1 MEAGCTIFLRWY
13 TPPCGTRFAAHEHND
28 NAKERNT
35 AMKKRLLAG
44 LLATSIALSISMG
57 AFPAMAATNDDFVED
72 WEGAA
77 DFTDDSYS
85 SSEQLFDDIIFFD
98 LDEEVDDTAAEV
110 VAEED
115 ANDSSDTEI
124 DKAADSIEETEPE
137 DEVQV
142 SDAAKD
148 RNDLEN
154 PDEETESDT
163 QNPWEAGPSDAETE
177 EDVPDSWEETPKIDS
192 ELEAAIASEDPF
204 SYYDDN
210 ALEEEMDDDIALLA
224 AGKTMAHENYA
235 YTDVSGTK
243 YTVDLYTDHTATI
256 WELTTSS
263 GEAEC
268 ILPST
273 IYYTGDDGVQEPAP
287 YTVTELSLSYYSGV
301 TSDNNNYTSL
311 VLPDT
316 LTDIRRSLS
325 GFKNVTEITIP
336 GSVKVFNAT
345 LQNMMELKTLT
356 FDEGVEEI
364 ASGSVVSGC
373 TKLETIHL
381 PSSLQKLSGTGTF
394 SGASALTDI
403 TLPEG
408 IAITEGST
416 FSKCTSLKS
425 IELPASITTIPR
437 SMFAGCSALE
447 RVTAKGTITAIG
459 NGAFGSVTDWNG
471 HETADT
477 ALTEIPD
484 LSQVTSIG
492 DRAFYGCSALTTVD
506 LHNVTTMEYGA
517 FQGCKEL
524 SGEIDLSK
532 LEVIPGN
539 AFCYDSKITS
549 VITCPTLKSI
559 GDWAFI
565 WAGISTIS
573 LPETLN
579 SIGEYTFF
587 LASLSG
593 TVALPDSL
601 TKLGANAFNG
611 CEEIEA
617 IQIGSGLT
625 DIPSNAFDG
634 CRKLT
639 TITVNN
645 RQEDV
650 KIPKIDRVTVTYT
663 IPSLTADDDKV
674 STATD
679 ALSLQDAVKQAA
691 TNGTPVT
698 IEKDIRLDEP
708 VTITAEQKVEITAT
722 ENHNIFGNK
731 DQNLA
736 NLFVVEAGGELSL
749 TGALTLGGWNNTG
762 SILVNHG
769 KTTINGNVVIEK
781 STLEGNNIGVIEDKG
796 SSAKLILENGTI
808 QNHKI
813 RGAHSASIRVTEG
826 ASFTMNGGTIR
837 DNIANTSSSDSSS
850 PAVLLLGAS
859 TFTMNEGSICNNSGQ
874 CGTAVYLTASNDAK
888 ARFTMNGG
896 TLSNNE
902 SHSYTSDSTP
912 TGAVFV
918 KYSAEFVLNN
928 GTITGNCAYGGAGGG
943 VAVMDELPTKEHGT
957 AFTMYSGTISNN
969 TASGYRCSGG
979 GIYSCSNRVS
989 LLGGRIENNS
999 AYDGGGVYSEGNT
1012 QIYTTLHIQNALI
1025 TGNTADQGG
1034 GLWFC
1039 PTGDAKL
1046 YMQNG
1051 AVIYG
1056 NTAASAGDDFASPE
1070 VATGAGGNGGVTL
1083 PDYFPNGK
1091 VIQWFSDGFLY
1102 APPGNLGTSGQ
1113 GTRYNAVEYAKRV
1126 TGVQNEKKGLA
1137 LKSVVSDGVSIPAVG
1152 SLIITGNQASHGG
1165 GGIGANGGVVI
1176 GEATSLSN
1184 SISVKKVWDNPG
1196 YEDTQPSGVT
1206 IHLKERDTGDVVST
1220 AELTSE
1226 NGWQYTFTD
1235 LPLSPNHYTVTEQP
1249 LEGYKAT
1256 YYQDAD
1262 GNFIITNT
1270 YLTTPTPD
1278 VPAVTISVPVEK
1290 KWVNDYKWER
1300 PASIHVSLWNGDAK
1314 VKEADLTADMGW
1326 TYIFEDLPES
1336 SYSVTEDAVPG
1347 YETLI
1352 ERSDAGGFIIT
1363 NTYERP
1369 LDPEPIEPIPPVD
1382 PPQEEIVTPP
1392 IVPETTGNEPSPPS
1406 TEETTSVPP
1415 TEPTEESTEERSA
1428 ESDPEESP
1436 IKETQETPSVSAKP
1450 PKLIQTGQTWW
1461 PVFLL
1466 MFAGVG
1472 LLVFGFYKRSK
1483 ENIDHE

>member
-1 MEAGCTIFLRWY
+1 
-13 TPPCGTRFAAHEHND
+13 
-28 NAKERNT
+28 
-35 AMKKRLLAG
+35 MKKRLLAG

-72 WEGAA
+72 RE
-77 DFTDDSYS
+77 DITDYTDDSYSSGYS

-110 VAEED
+110 IAEED

-124 DKAADSIEETEPE
+124 DRAADSIEETEPE
-137 DEVQV
+137 DEVQDT
-142 SDAAKD
+142 DAAED
-148 RNDLEN
+148 RNDREY
-154 PDEETESDT
+154 PDEETKSGT
-163 QNPWEAGPSDAETE
+163 NPGEAGPSDAETE

-192 ELEAAIASEDPF
+192 DLEAAIASEDPF
-204 SYYDDN
+204 SYYDDD
-210 ALEEEMDDDIALLA
+210 ASEEEMDDDIALLA
-224 AGKTMAHENYA
+224 AGKTMAHEDYA
-235 YTDVSGTK
+235 YTDVSSGTE
-243 YTVDLYTDHTATI
+243 YMVDLYTDHTAKI
-256 WELTTSS
+256 WKLTTSS

-273 IYYTGDDGVQEPAP
+273 IYYTDDDDVPEPTP
-287 YTVTELSLSYYSGV
+287 YTVTELRFSPYGNSV
-301 TSDNNNYTSL
+301 TSVNNNYTAL

-316 LTDIRRSLS
+316 LTDIGGSLS

-345 LQNMMELKTLT
+345 LQYMKQLRTLT
-356 FDEGVEEI
+356 FEEGVEEI

-373 TKLETIHL
+373 KNLTTIHL

-416 FSKCTSLKS
+416 FSECTSLKS
-425 IELPASITTIPR
+425 ITLPASITTIP
-437 SMFAGCSALE
+437 SYMFAGCSALE

-459 NGAFGSVTDWNG
+459 NSAFKS
-471 HETADT
+471 DT

-492 DRAFYGCSALTTVD
+492 DRAFYGCSALKTVD
-506 LHNVTTMEYGA
+506 LHSVTTMEYGA
-517 FQGCKEL
+517 FQGCDAL
-524 SGEIDLSK
+524 SGEINLSN
-532 LEVIPGN
+532 LEEIPGH
-539 AFCYDSKITS
+539 AFCYDPNITS
-549 VITCPTLKSI
+549 VITCPTLRSI

-565 WAGISTIS
+565 WADISTIS
-573 LPETLN
+573 LPETLK
-579 SIGEYTFF
+579 SIGTYTFYK
-587 LASLSG
+587 ASLSG

-601 TKLGANAFNG
+601 TQLGASAFSG
-611 CEEIEA
+611 CEKVEA

-625 DIPSNAFDG
+625 DIPKDAFDG
-634 CRKLT
+634 CKPK

-645 RQEDV
+645 RREDV
-650 KIPKIDRVTVTYT
+650 HIPEIDGVTVTYT
-663 IPSLTADDDKV
+663 IPSLTADNDKV
-674 STATD
+674 SNAEG
-679 ALSLQDAVKQAA
+679 ALSLQEAVDQA
-691 TNGTPVT
+691 NGTPVT

-708 VTITAEQKVEITAT
+708 VRIAAGQRVEITANAN
-722 ENHNIFGNK
+722 ENYNLFGNK
-731 DQNLA
+731 DEKPT
-736 NLFVVEAGGELSL
+736 NLFVVEEGGELSL

-769 KTTINGNVVIEK
+769 KTTIDGNVVIEK
-781 STLEGNNIGVIEDKG
+781 STLEGNDVGVIEDNG
-796 SSAKLILENGTI
+796 SSAELILENGTI

-826 ASFTMNGGTIR
+826 ASFTMNGGTIQ
-837 DNIANTSSSDSSS
+837 DNIANTASSDSSS

-859 TFTMNEGSICNNSGQ
+859 TFTMNGGSICNNSGQ
-874 CGTAVYLTASNDAK
+874 CGTAVYLTASNNAAK

-902 SHSYTSDSTP
+902 SRSYTPYSTP

-928 GTITGNCAYGGAGGG
+928 GTITGNCAHGGAGGG
-943 VAVMDELPTKEHGT
+943 VAVMDELPTEEHGT
-957 AFTMYSGTISNN
+957 AFTMNGGTISNN

-979 GIYSCSNRVS
+979 GIYSCSNYVS

-1012 QIYTTLHIQNALI
+1012 EIYTTLHIENALI

-1046 YMQNG
+1046 YMQDG

-1102 APPGNLGTSGQ
+1102 APPGNRGTSGQ
-1113 GTRYNAVEYAKRV
+1113 GTRYNTVEYAKRV

-1137 LKSVVSDGVSIPAVG
+1137 LKSVVSDGVSIPATG

-1176 GEATSLSN
+1176 GEATSLSY
-1184 SISVKKVWDNPG
+1184 SISVKKAWDNPG
-1196 YEDTQPSGVT
+1196 YEDTQPSSVT
-1206 IHLKERDTGDVVST
+1206 IHLKERDTGDIVST
-1220 AELTSE
+1220 AELTGE

-1270 YLTTPTPD
+1270 HLTTPTPMPD

-1326 TYIFEDLPES
+1326 TYIFEDLPEGT
-1336 SYSVTEDAVPG
+1336 YSVTEDAVPG

-1369 LDPEPIEPIPPVD
+1369 LYPEPIEPIDPIPPVD

-1392 IVPETTGNEPSPPS
+1392 IVPGTTGNEPNPPS

-1415 TEPTEESTEERSA
+1415 TEPTEESTDESTEERSA

-1436 IKETQETPSVSAKP
+1436 IKETQETSSVSAKP

-1466 MFAGVG
+1466 MFAGAG

>member
-1 MEAGCTIFLRWY
+1 
-13 TPPCGTRFAAHEHND
+13 
-28 NAKERNT
+28 
-35 AMKKRLLAG
+35 MKKRLLAG

-72 WEGAA
+72 REDIA

-85 SSEQLFDDIIFFD
+85 SGYSSSEQLYDDIIFFD

-110 VAEED
+110 IAEED

-124 DKAADSIEETEPE
+124 DRAADSIEETEPE
-137 DEVQV
+137 DEVQNT
-142 SDAAKD
+142 DAAED
-148 RNDLEN
+148 RNDREY
-154 PDEETESDT
+154 PDEETKSGT
-163 QNPWEAGPSDAETE
+163 NPGEAGPSDAETE

-204 SYYDDN
+204 SYYDDD
-210 ALEEEMDDDIALLA
+210 ASEEEMDDDIALLA
-224 AGKTMAHENYA
+224 TGKTMAHEDYA
-235 YTDVSGTK
+235 YTDVSSGTE
-243 YTVDLYTDHTATI
+243 YMVDLYTDHTAKI
-256 WELTTSS
+256 WKLTTSS

-273 IYYTGDDGVQEPAP
+273 IYYTDADGVPEPNP
-287 YTVTELSLSYYSGV
+287 YTVTELRFSPYGNSV
-301 TSDNNNYTSL
+301 TSVNNNYTAL

-316 LTDIRRSLS
+316 LTDIGGSLS

-345 LQNMMELKTLT
+345 LQYMKQLRTLT
-356 FDEGVEEI
+356 FEEGVEEI

-373 TKLETIHL
+373 KSLTTIHL

-416 FSKCTSLKS
+416 FSECTSLES
-425 IELPASITTIPR
+425 IELPASITTIP
-437 SMFAGCSALE
+437 SYMFAGCSALE

-459 NGAFGSVTDWNG
+459 NSAFKS
-471 HETADT
+471 DT

-492 DRAFYGCSALTTVD
+492 DRAFYGCSALETVD
-506 LHNVTTMEYGA
+506 LHSVTTMEYGA
-517 FQGCKEL
+517 FQGCDAL
-524 SGEIDLSK
+524 SGEIDLSN
-532 LEVIPGN
+532 LEVIPGH
-539 AFCYDSKITS
+539 AFCYDPNITS
-549 VITCPTLKSI
+549 VVTCPTLRSI

-579 SIGEYTFF
+579 SIGTYTFYK
-587 LASLSG
+587 ASLSG

-601 TKLGANAFNG
+601 TQLGASAFSG
-611 CEEIEA
+611 CEKVEA

-625 DIPSNAFDG
+625 DIPKDAFDG
-634 CRKLT
+634 CKPK

-645 RQEDV
+645 RREDV
-650 KIPKIDRVTVTYT
+650 HIPEIDGVTVTYT
-663 IPSLTADDDKV
+663 IPSLTADNDKV
-674 STATD
+674 SNAEG
-679 ALSLQDAVKQAA
+679 ALSLQEAVNQA
-691 TNGTPVT
+691 NGTPVT

-708 VTITAEQKVEITAT
+708 VRIAAGQRVEITANAN
-722 ENHNIFGNK
+722 ENYNLFGNK
-731 DQNLA
+731 DNNLT
-736 NLFVVEAGGELSL
+736 NLFVVEEGGELSL

-769 KTTINGNVVIEK
+769 KTTIDGNVVIEK
-781 STLEGNNIGVIEDKG
+781 STLEGDDMGVIEDNG
-796 SSAKLILENGTI
+796 SSAELILENGTI

-813 RGAHSASIRVTEG
+813 RGARSASIRVTEG
-826 ASFTMNGGTIR
+826 ASFTMNGGTIQ

-859 TFTMNEGSICNNSGQ
+859 TFTMNGGSICNNSGQ
-874 CGTAVYLTASNDAK
+874 CGTAVYLTASSNAAK
-888 ARFTMNGG
+888 ARFTMNSG

-902 SHSYTSDSTP
+902 SHLYTPNSTP

-928 GTITGNCAYGGAGGG
+928 GTITGNCAHGGAGGG
-943 VAVMDELPTKEHGT
+943 VAVMDELPTEEHGT
-957 AFTMYSGTISNN
+957 AFTMNGGTISNN

-979 GIYSCSNRVS
+979 GIYSCSNYVS

-1012 QIYTTLHIQNALI
+1012 EIYTTLHIQNALI

-1102 APPGNLGTSGQ
+1102 APAGNRGTSGQ
-1113 GTRYNAVEYAKRV
+1113 GTRYNTVEYAKRV

-1137 LKSVVSDGVSIPAVG
+1137 LKSVVSDGVSIPATG

-1176 GEATSLSN
+1176 GEETSLSY
-1184 SISVKKVWDNPG
+1184 SISVKKAWDNPG

-1206 IHLKERDTGDVVST
+1206 IHLKERDTGDIVST
-1220 AELTSE
+1220 AELTGE
-1226 NGWQYTFTD
+1226 NGWQHTFTD
-1235 LPLSPNHYTVTEQP
+1235 LPLSPDHYTVTEQP

-1290 KWVNDYKWER
+1290 KWVNDYKWKR

-1326 TYIFEDLPES
+1326 TYIFEDLPEGT
-1336 SYSVTEDAVPG
+1336 YSVTEDAVPG

-1369 LDPEPIEPIPPVD
+1369 LYPEPIEPIDPIPPVD

-1392 IVPETTGNEPSPPS
+1392 IVPGTTGNEPNPPS

-1415 TEPTEESTEERSA
+1415 TEPTEESTEESTEERSA

-1436 IKETQETPSVSAKP
+1436 IKETQETSSVSAKP

-1466 MFAGVG
+1466 MFAGAG

>member
-1 MEAGCTIFLRWY
+1 
-13 TPPCGTRFAAHEHND
+13 
-28 NAKERNT
+28 
-35 AMKKRLLAG
+35 MKKRLLAG

-72 WEGAA
+72 REDIA
-77 DFTDDSYS
+77 DYTDDSYSSGYS

-110 VAEED
+110 IAEED

-124 DKAADSIEETEPE
+124 DRAADSIEETEPE
-137 DEVQV
+137 DEVQNT
-142 SDAAKD
+142 DAAED
-148 RNDLEN
+148 RNDREY
-154 PDEETESDT
+154 PDEETKSGT
-163 QNPWEAGPSDAETE
+163 NPGEAGPSDAETE

-204 SYYDDN
+204 SYYDDD
-210 ALEEEMDDDIALLA
+210 ASEEEMDDDIALLA
-224 AGKTMAHENYA
+224 AGKTMAHEDYA
-235 YTDVSGTK
+235 YTDVSSGTE
-243 YTVDLYTDHTATI
+243 YMVDLYTDHTAKI
-256 WELTTSS
+256 WKLTTSS

-273 IYYTGDDGVQEPAP
+273 IYYTDADGVPEPTP
-287 YTVTELSLSYYSGV
+287 YTVTELRFSPYGNSV
-301 TSDNNNYTSL
+301 TSVNNNYTAL

-316 LTDIRRSLS
+316 LTDIGGSLS

-345 LQNMMELKTLT
+345 LQYMKQLRTLT
-356 FDEGVEEI
+356 FEEGVEEI

-373 TKLETIHL
+373 KSLTTIHL

-416 FSKCTSLKS
+416 FSECTSLES
-425 IELPASITTIPR
+425 IELPASITTIPS

-459 NGAFGSVTDWNG
+459 NGAFGSVTDWNDQ
-471 HETADT
+471 ETADT

-492 DRAFYGCSALTTVD
+492 DRAFYGCSALETVD
-506 LHNVTTMEYGA
+506 LHSVTTMGYGA
-517 FQGCKEL
+517 FQGCDAL
-524 SGEIDLSK
+524 SGEIDLSN
-532 LEVIPGN
+532 LEVIPGH
-539 AFCYDSKITS
+539 AFCYDPNITS
-549 VITCPTLKSI
+549 VITCPTLRSI

-565 WAGISTIS
+565 WADISTIS

-579 SIGEYTFF
+579 SIGTYTFYK
-587 LASLSG
+587 ASLSG

-601 TKLGANAFNG
+601 TQLGASAFSG
-611 CEEIEA
+611 CEEVNA
-617 IQIGSGLT
+617 IQIGSGLK
-625 DIPSNAFDG
+625 DIPANAFAG
-634 CRKLT
+634 CTNLK

-645 RQEDV
+645 RREDV
-650 KIPKIDRVTVTYT
+650 TIPKIDGVTVTYT
-663 IPSLTADDDKV
+663 IPSLEATDDKV
-674 STATD
+674 SNAEG
-679 ALSLQDAVKQAA
+679 ALSLQQAVDQA
-691 TNGTPVT
+691 NGPVT
-698 IEKDIRLDEP
+698 IEIEKNICLNAP
-708 VTITAEQKVEITAT
+708 VTIAKGKQVEITANAN
-722 ENHNIFGNK
+722 ENYNLFGNK
-731 DQNLA
+731 DEKPT
-736 NLFVVEAGGELSL
+736 NLFVVEEGGELSL

-769 KTTINGNVVIEK
+769 KTTIDGNVVIEK
-781 STLEGNNIGVIEDKG
+781 STLEGDSMGVIEDNG
-796 SSAKLILENGTI
+796 SSAELILENGTI

-813 RGAHSASIRVTEG
+813 RGALSASIRVTEG
-826 ASFTMNGGTIR
+826 ASFTMNGGTIQ

-859 TFTMNEGSICNNSGQ
+859 TFTMNGGSICNNSGQ
-874 CGTAVYLTASNDAK
+874 CGTAVYLTASSNAAK

-896 TLSNNE
+896 TLRNNE
-902 SHSYTSDSTP
+902 SRSYTPYSTP

-928 GTITGNCAYGGAGGG
+928 GTITGNCAHDGAGGG
-943 VAVMDELPTKEHGT
+943 VAVMDELPTEEHGT
-957 AFTMYSGTISNN
+957 AFTMNGGTISNN
-969 TASGYRCSGG
+969 TASGSRCSGG
-979 GIYSCSNRVS
+979 GIYSCSNYVS

-1012 QIYTTLHIQNALI
+1012 EIYTTLHIENALI

-1046 YMQNG
+1046 YMQDG

-1102 APPGNLGTSGQ
+1102 APAGNRGTSGQ

-1137 LKSVVSDGVSIPAVG
+1137 LKSVVSDGVSIPATG

-1176 GEATSLSN
+1176 GEATSLSH
-1184 SISVKKVWDNPG
+1184 SILVKKAWDNPG
-1196 YEDTQPSGVT
+1196 HEDTQPSGVT
-1206 IHLKERDTGDVVST
+1206 IHLKERDTGDIVST
-1220 AELTSE
+1220 AELTGE
-1226 NGWQYTFTD
+1226 NGWQHTFTD
-1235 LPLSPNHYTVTEQP
+1235 LPLSPDHYTVTEQP

-1326 TYIFEDLPES
+1326 TYIFEDLPEGT
-1336 SYSVTEDAVPG
+1336 YSVTEDAVPG

-1369 LDPEPIEPIPPVD
+1369 LYPEPIEPIDPIPPVD

-1392 IVPETTGNEPSPPS
+1392 IVPGTTGNEPNPPS

-1415 TEPTEESTEERSA
+1415 TEPTEESTEESTEERSA

-1436 IKETQETPSVSAKP
+1436 IKETQETSFVSAKP

-1466 MFAGVG
+1466 MFAGAG

>member
-1 MEAGCTIFLRWY
+1 
-13 TPPCGTRFAAHEHND
+13 
-28 NAKERNT
+28 
-35 AMKKRLLAG
+35 MKKRLLAG

-72 WEGAA
+72 REDIA
-77 DFTDDSYS
+77 DFTDDSYSSGYS

-110 VAEED
+110 IAEED

-124 DKAADSIEETEPE
+124 DRAADSIEETEPE
-137 DEVQV
+137 DEVQNT
-142 SDAAKD
+142 DAAED
-148 RNDLEN
+148 RNDREY
-154 PDEETESDT
+154 PDEETKSGT
-163 QNPWEAGPSDAETE
+163 NPGEAGPSDAETE

-204 SYYDDN
+204 SYYDDD
-210 ALEEEMDDDIALLA
+210 ASEEEMDDDIALLA
-224 AGKTMAHENYA
+224 AGKTMAHEDYA
-235 YTDVSGTK
+235 YTDVSSGTE
-243 YTVDLYTDHTATI
+243 YMVDLYTDHTAKI
-256 WELTTSS
+256 WKLTTSS

-273 IYYTGDDGVQEPAP
+273 IYYTDDDDVPEPTP
-287 YTVTELSLSYYSGV
+287 YTVTELRFSPYGNSV
-301 TSDNNNYTSL
+301 TSVNNNYTAL

-316 LTDIRRSLS
+316 LTDIGGSLS

-345 LQNMMELKTLT
+345 LQYMKQLRTLT
-356 FDEGVEEI
+356 FEEGVEEI

-373 TKLETIHL
+373 KNLTTIHL

-416 FSKCTSLKS
+416 FSECTSLKS
-425 IELPASITTIPR
+425 ITLPASITTIP
-437 SMFAGCSALE
+437 SYMFAGCSALE

-459 NGAFGSVTDWNG
+459 NSAFKS
-471 HETADT
+471 DT

-492 DRAFYGCSALTTVD
+492 DRAFYGCSALKTVD
-506 LHNVTTMEYGA
+506 LHSVTTMEYGA
-517 FQGCKEL
+517 FQGCDAL
-524 SGEIDLSK
+524 SGEIDLSN
-532 LEVIPGN
+532 LEEIPGH
-539 AFCYDSKITS
+539 AFCYDPNITS
-549 VITCPTLKSI
+549 VITCPTLRSI

-565 WAGISTIS
+565 WADISTIS
-573 LPETLN
+573 LPETLK
-579 SIGEYTFF
+579 SIGTYTFYK
-587 LASLSG
+587 ASLSG

-601 TKLGANAFNG
+601 TQLGASAFSG
-611 CEEIEA
+611 CEKVEA

-625 DIPSNAFDG
+625 DIPKDAFDG
-634 CRKLT
+634 CKPK

-645 RQEDV
+645 RREDV
-650 KIPKIDRVTVTYT
+650 HIPEIDGVTVTYT
-663 IPSLTADDDKV
+663 IPSLTADNDKV
-674 STATD
+674 SNAEG
-679 ALSLQDAVKQAA
+679 ALSLQQAVDQA
-691 TNGTPVT
+691 NGTPVT

-708 VTITAEQKVEITAT
+708 VRIAAGQRVEITANT
-722 ENHNIFGNK
+722 NCNIFGNK
-731 DQNLA
+731 DKDLT
-736 NLFVVEAGGELSL
+736 NLFVVEEGGELSL

-769 KTTINGNVVIEK
+769 KTTIDGNVVIEK
-781 STLEGNNIGVIEDKG
+781 STLEGDSMGVIEDNG
-796 SSAKLILENGTI
+796 SSAELILENGTI

-813 RGAHSASIRVTEG
+813 RGALSASIRVTEG
-826 ASFTMNGGTIR
+826 ASFTMNGGTIQ
-837 DNIANTSSSDSSS
+837 DNIANTPSSDSSS

-859 TFTMNEGSICNNSGQ
+859 TFTMNRGSICNNSGQ
-874 CGTAVYLTASNDAK
+874 CGTAVYLTASSNAAK

-902 SHSYTSDSTP
+902 SHLYTPNSTP

-928 GTITGNCAYGGAGGG
+928 GTITGNCAHGGAGGG
-943 VAVMDELPTKEHGT
+943 VAVMDELPTEEHGT
-957 AFTMYSGTISNN
+957 AFTMNGGTISNN

-979 GIYSCSNRVS
+979 GIYSCSNYVS

-1012 QIYTTLHIQNALI
+1012 EIYTTLHIENALI

-1046 YMQNG
+1046 YMQDG

-1056 NTAASAGDDFASPE
+1056 NAAASAGDDFASPE

-1102 APPGNLGTSGQ
+1102 APAGNRGTSGQ
-1113 GTRYNAVEYAKRV
+1113 GTRYNTVEYAKRV

-1137 LKSVVSDGVSIPAVG
+1137 LKSVVSDGVSIPATG

-1176 GEATSLSN
+1176 GEATSLSY
-1184 SISVKKVWDNPG
+1184 SISVKKAWDNPG

-1206 IHLKERDTGDVVST
+1206 IHLKERDTGDIVST
-1220 AELTSE
+1220 AELTGE
-1226 NGWQYTFTD
+1226 NGWQHTFTD
-1235 LPLSPNHYTVTEQP
+1235 LPLSPDHYTVTEQP

-1326 TYIFEDLPES
+1326 TYIFEDLPEGT
-1336 SYSVTEDAVPG
+1336 YSVTEDAVPG

-1369 LDPEPIEPIPPVD
+1369 LYPEPIEPIDPIPPVD
-1382 PPQEEIVTPP
+1382 PPQEEIVMPP
-1392 IVPETTGNEPSPPS
+1392 IVPGTTGNEPNPPS

-1415 TEPTEESTEERSA
+1415 TEPTEESTEESTEERSA

-1436 IKETQETPSVSAKP
+1436 IKETQETSSVSAKP

-1466 MFAGVG
+1466 MFAGAG

>member
-1 MEAGCTIFLRWY
+1 
-13 TPPCGTRFAAHEHND
+13 
-28 NAKERNT
+28 
-35 AMKKRLLAG
+35 MKKRLLAG

-72 WEGAA
+72 REDIA
-77 DFTDDSYS
+77 DFTDDSYSSGYS

-98 LDEEVDDTAAEV
+98 LDEEVDDTAAKV
-110 VAEED
+110 IAEED

-124 DKAADSIEETEPE
+124 DRAADSIEETESE
-137 DEVQV
+137 DEVQDT
-142 SDAAKD
+142 DAAED
-148 RNDLEN
+148 RNDREDS
-154 PDEETESDT
+154 DEETRSGT
-163 QNPWEAGPSDAETE
+163 NPGETGPSDAETE
-177 EDVPDSWEETPKIDS
+177 EDVSDSWEETPKIDS

-204 SYYDDN
+204 SYYDDD
-210 ALEEEMDDDIALLA
+210 ASEEEMDDDIALLA
-224 AGKTMAHENYA
+224 AGKTMAHEDYA
-235 YTDVSGTK
+235 YTDVSSGTE
-243 YTVDLYTDHTATI
+243 YMVDLYTDHTAKI
-256 WELTTSS
+256 WKLTTSS
-263 GEAEC
+263 GGAEC

-273 IYYTGDDGVQEPAP
+273 IYYTDDDDVPEPTP
-287 YTVTELSLSYYSGV
+287 YTVTELRFSPYGNSV
-301 TSDNNNYTSL
+301 TSVNNNYTAL

-316 LTDIRRSLS
+316 LTDIGGSLS

-345 LQNMMELKTLT
+345 LQYMKELRTLT
-356 FDEGVEEI
+356 FEEGVEEI

-373 TKLETIHL
+373 KNLTTIHL

-416 FSKCTSLKS
+416 FSECTSLKS
-425 IELPASITTIPR
+425 IELPASITTIP
-437 SMFAGCSALE
+437 SYMFAGCSALE

-459 NGAFGSVTDWNG
+459 NSAFKS
-471 HETADT
+471 DT

-492 DRAFYGCSALTTVD
+492 DRAFYGCSALKTVD
-506 LHNVTTMEYGA
+506 LHSVTTMEYGA
-517 FQGCKEL
+517 FQGCDAL
-524 SGEIDLSK
+524 SGEIDLSN
-532 LEVIPGN
+532 LEEIPGN
-539 AFCYDSKITS
+539 AFCYDPNITS
-549 VITCPTLKSI
+549 VITCPTLRSI

-565 WAGISTIS
+565 WADISTIS
-573 LPETLN
+573 LPETLK
-579 SIGEYTFF
+579 SIGTYTFYK
-587 LASLSG
+587 ASLSG

-601 TKLGANAFNG
+601 TQLGASAFSG
-611 CEEIEA
+611 CEKVEA

-625 DIPSNAFDG
+625 DIPKDAFDG
-634 CRKLT
+634 CTNLK

-645 RQEDV
+645 RREDV
-650 KIPKIDRVTVTYT
+650 TIPKIDGVTVTYT
-663 IPSLTADDDKV
+663 IPSLTADNDKV
-674 STATD
+674 SNAEG
-679 ALSLQDAVKQAA
+679 ALSLQQAVDQA
-691 TNGTPVT
+691 NGPVT
-698 IEKDIRLDEP
+698 IEIEKDIRLDEP
-708 VTITAEQKVEITAT
+708 VRIAAGQRVEITAN
-722 ENHNIFGNK
+722 ENCNIFGNK
-731 DQNLA
+731 DENLA
-736 NLFVVEAGGELSL
+736 NLFVVEEGGELSL

-769 KTTINGNVVIEK
+769 KTTIDGNVVIEK
-781 STLEGNNIGVIEDKG
+781 STLEGDSMGVIEDNG
-796 SSAKLILENGTI
+796 SSAELILENGTI

-813 RGAHSASIRVTEG
+813 RGALSASIRVTEG
-826 ASFTMNGGTIR
+826 ASFTMNGGTIQ
-837 DNIANTSSSDSSS
+837 DNIANTPSSDSSS

-874 CGTAVYLTASNDAK
+874 CGTAVYLTASSNAAK

-902 SHSYTSDSTP
+902 SHSYTPYSTP

-918 KYSAEFVLNN
+918 KYSAEFVLNE

-943 VAVMDELPTKEHGT
+943 VAVMDELPTEEHGT
-957 AFTMYSGTISNN
+957 AFTMNGGTISNN

-979 GIYSCSNRVS
+979 GIYSCSNYVS

-1012 QIYTTLHIQNALI
+1012 EIYTTLHIENALI

-1046 YMQNG
+1046 YMQDG

-1102 APPGNLGTSGQ
+1102 APAGNRGTSGQ
-1113 GTRYNAVEYAKRV
+1113 GTRYNTVEYAKRV

-1137 LKSVVSDGVSIPAVG
+1137 LKSVVSDGVSIPATG

-1176 GEATSLSN
+1176 GEATSLSY
-1184 SISVKKVWDNPG
+1184 SISVKKAWDNPG

-1206 IHLKERDTGDVVST
+1206 IHLKERDTGDIVST
-1220 AELTSE
+1220 AELTGE
-1226 NGWQYTFTD
+1226 NGWQHTFTD
-1235 LPLSPNHYTVTEQP
+1235 LPLSPDHYTVTEQP

-1326 TYIFEDLPES
+1326 TYIFEDLPEGT
-1336 SYSVTEDAVPG
+1336 YSVTEDAVPG

-1369 LDPEPIEPIPPVD
+1369 LYPEPIEPIDPIPPVD

-1392 IVPETTGNEPSPPS
+1392 IVPGTTGNEPNPPS

-1415 TEPTEESTEERSA
+1415 TEPTEESTDESTEERSA

-1436 IKETQETPSVSAKP
+1436 IKETQETSSVSAKP

-1466 MFAGVG
+1466 MFAGAG

>member
-1 MEAGCTIFLRWY
+1 
-13 TPPCGTRFAAHEHND
+13 
-28 NAKERNT
+28 
-35 AMKKRLLAG
+35 MKKRLLAG

-72 WEGAA
+72 RE
-77 DFTDDSYS
+77 DITDYTDDSYSSGYS

-98 LDEEVDDTAAEV
+98 LDEEVDDTAAKV
-110 VAEED
+110 IAEED

-124 DKAADSIEETEPE
+124 DRAADSIEETESE
-137 DEVQV
+137 DEVQDT
-142 SDAAKD
+142 DAAED
-148 RNDLEN
+148 RNDREDS
-154 PDEETESDT
+154 DEETRSGT
-163 QNPWEAGPSDAETE
+163 NPGETGPSDAETE
-177 EDVPDSWEETPKIDS
+177 EDVSDSWEETPKIDS

-204 SYYDDN
+204 SYYDDD
-210 ALEEEMDDDIALLA
+210 ASEEEMDDDIALLA
-224 AGKTMAHENYA
+224 AGKTMAHEDYA
-235 YTDVSGTK
+235 YTDVSSGTE
-243 YTVDLYTDHTATI
+243 YMVDLYTDHTAKI
-256 WELTTSS
+256 WKLTTSS
-263 GEAEC
+263 GGAEC

-273 IYYTGDDGVQEPAP
+273 IYYTDDDDVPEPTP
-287 YTVTELSLSYYSGV
+287 YTVTELKFSPYGNSV
-301 TSDNNNYTSL
+301 TSVNNNYTAL

-316 LTDIRRSLS
+316 LTDIGGSLS

-345 LQNMMELKTLT
+345 LQYMKELRTLT
-356 FDEGVEEI
+356 FEEGVEEI

-373 TKLETIHL
+373 KNLTTIHL

-416 FSKCTSLKS
+416 FSECTSLKS
-425 IELPASITTIPR
+425 ITLPASITTIP
-437 SMFAGCSALE
+437 SYMFAGCSALE

-459 NGAFGSVTDWNG
+459 NSAFKS
-471 HETADT
+471 DT

-492 DRAFYGCSALTTVD
+492 DRAFYGCSALKTVD
-506 LHNVTTMEYGA
+506 LHSVTTMEYGA
-517 FQGCKEL
+517 FQGCDAL
-524 SGEIDLSK
+524 SGEIDLSN
-532 LEVIPGN
+532 LEEIPGH
-539 AFCYDSKITS
+539 AFCYDPNITS
-549 VITCPTLKSI
+549 VITCPTLRSI

-565 WAGISTIS
+565 WADISTIS

-579 SIGEYTFF
+579 SIGTYTFYK
-587 LASLSG
+587 ASLSG

-601 TKLGANAFNG
+601 TQLGASAFSG
-611 CEEIEA
+611 CEEVNA
-617 IQIGSGLT
+617 IQIGSGLK
-625 DIPSNAFDG
+625 DIPANAFAG
-634 CRKLT
+634 CTNLK

-650 KIPKIDRVTVTYT
+650 TIPKIDGVTVTYT
-663 IPSLTADDDKV
+663 IPSLTADNDKV
-674 STATD
+674 SAAAD
-679 ALSLQDAVKQAA
+679 ALSLQQAVNQA
-691 TNGTPVT
+691 NGTPVT

-708 VTITAEQKVEITAT
+708 VRIAAGQRVEITANAN
-722 ENHNIFGNK
+722 ENYNLFGNK
-731 DQNLA
+731 DKNLT

-769 KTTINGNVVIEK
+769 KTTIDGNVVIEK
-781 STLEGNNIGVIEDKG
+781 STLEGDSMGVIEDNG
-796 SSAKLILENGTI
+796 SSAELILENGTI

-813 RGAHSASIRVTEG
+813 RGARSASIRVTEG
-826 ASFTMNGGTIR
+826 ASFTMNGGTIQN
-837 DNIANTSSSDSSS
+837 NIANTASSDSSS

-859 TFTMNEGSICNNSGQ
+859 TFTMNGGSICNNSGQ
-874 CGTAVYLTASNDAK
+874 CGTAVYLTASSNAAK
-888 ARFTMNGG
+888 ARFTMNSG

-902 SHSYTSDSTP
+902 SRSYTPKSTP

-943 VAVMDELPTKEHGT
+943 VAVMDELPTEEHGT
-957 AFTMYSGTISNN
+957 AFTMNGGTISNN

-979 GIYSCSNRVS
+979 GIYSCSNYVS

-1012 QIYTTLHIQNALI
+1012 EIYTTLHIENALI

-1046 YMQNG
+1046 YMQDG

-1102 APPGNLGTSGQ
+1102 APAGNRGTSGQ
-1113 GTRYNAVEYAKRV
+1113 GTRYNTVEYAKRV

-1137 LKSVVSDGVSIPAVG
+1137 LKSVVSDGVSIPATG

-1176 GEATSLSN
+1176 GEATSLSY
-1184 SISVKKVWDNPG
+1184 SISVKKAWDNPG

-1206 IHLKERDTGDVVST
+1206 IHLKERDTGDIVST
-1220 AELTSE
+1220 AELTGE
-1226 NGWQYTFTD
+1226 NGWQHTFTD
-1235 LPLSPNHYTVTEQP
+1235 LPLSPDHYTVTEQP

-1326 TYIFEDLPES
+1326 TYIFEDLPEGT
-1336 SYSVTEDAVPG
+1336 YSVTEDAVPG

-1369 LDPEPIEPIPPVD
+1369 LYPEPIEPIDPIPPVD

-1392 IVPETTGNEPSPPS
+1392 IVPGTTGNEPNPPS

-1415 TEPTEESTEERSA
+1415 TEPTEESTEESTEERSA

-1436 IKETQETPSVSAKP
+1436 IKETQETSSVSAKP

-1466 MFAGVG
+1466 MFAGAG

>member
-1 MEAGCTIFLRWY
+1 
-13 TPPCGTRFAAHEHND
+13 
-28 NAKERNT
+28 
-35 AMKKRLLAG
+35 MKKRLLAG

-72 WEGAA
+72 REDIA
-77 DFTDDSYS
+77 DYTDDSYSSGYS

-110 VAEED
+110 IAEED

-124 DKAADSIEETEPE
+124 DRAADSIEETEPE
-137 DEVQV
+137 DEVQNT
-142 SDAAKD
+142 DAAED
-148 RNDLEN
+148 RNDREY
-154 PDEETESDT
+154 PDEETKSGT
-163 QNPWEAGPSDAETE
+163 NPGEAGPSDAETE

-204 SYYDDN
+204 SYYDDD
-210 ALEEEMDDDIALLA
+210 ASEEEMDDDIALLA
-224 AGKTMAHENYA
+224 AGKTMAHEDYA
-235 YTDVSGTK
+235 YTDVSSGTE
-243 YTVDLYTDHTATI
+243 YMVDLYTDHTAKI
-256 WELTTSS
+256 WKLTTSS

-273 IYYTGDDGVQEPAP
+273 IYYTDDDDVPEPTP
-287 YTVTELSLSYYSGV
+287 YTVTELRFSPYGNSV
-301 TSDNNNYTSL
+301 TSVNNNYTAL

-316 LTDIRRSLS
+316 LTDIGGSLS

-345 LQNMMELKTLT
+345 LQYMKQLRTLT
-356 FDEGVEEI
+356 FEEGVEEI

-373 TKLETIHL
+373 KNLTTIHL

-416 FSKCTSLKS
+416 FSECTSLKS
-425 IELPASITTIPR
+425 ITLPASITTIP
-437 SMFAGCSALE
+437 SYMFAGCSALE

-459 NGAFGSVTDWNG
+459 NSAFKS
-471 HETADT
+471 DT

-492 DRAFYGCSALTTVD
+492 DRAFYGCSALKTVD
-506 LHNVTTMEYGA
+506 LHSVTTMEYGA
-517 FQGCKEL
+517 FQGCDAL
-524 SGEIDLSK
+524 SGEIDLSN
-532 LEVIPGN
+532 LEEIPGH
-539 AFCYDSKITS
+539 AFCYDPNITS
-549 VITCPTLKSI
+549 VITCPTLRSI

-565 WAGISTIS
+565 WADISTIS
-573 LPETLN
+573 LPETLK
-579 SIGEYTFF
+579 SIGTYTFYK
-587 LASLSG
+587 ASLSG

-601 TKLGANAFNG
+601 TQLGASAFSG
-611 CEEIEA
+611 CEKVEA

-625 DIPSNAFDG
+625 DIPKDAFDG
-634 CRKLT
+634 CKPK

-645 RQEDV
+645 RREDV
-650 KIPKIDRVTVTYT
+650 HIPEIDGVTVTYT
-663 IPSLTADDDKV
+663 IPSLTADNDKV
-674 STATD
+674 SAAAD
-679 ALSLQDAVKQAA
+679 ALSLQEAVDQA
-691 TNGTPVT
+691 NGTPVT
-698 IEKDIRLDEP
+698 IEIEKDIRLDES
-708 VTITAEQKVEITAT
+708 VRIIAGQRVEITA
-722 ENHNIFGNK
+722 NANCNIFGNK
-731 DQNLA
+731 DENVK
-736 NLFVVEAGGELSL
+736 NLFVVEPGGELSL

-769 KTTINGNVVIEK
+769 KTTIDGNVVIEK
-781 STLEGNNIGVIEDKG
+781 STLEGNDVGVIEDNG
-796 SSAKLILENGTI
+796 SSAELILENGTI

-813 RGAHSASIRVTEG
+813 RGAHSASIRVTKG
-826 ASFTMNGGTIR
+826 ASFTMNGGTIQ
-837 DNIANTSSSDSSS
+837 DNIANTPSSDSSS

-859 TFTMNEGSICNNSGQ
+859 TFTMNRGSICNNSGQ
-874 CGTAVYLTASNDAK
+874 CGTAVYLTASSNAAK

-902 SHSYTSDSTP
+902 SHSYTPYSTP

-918 KYSAEFVLNN
+918 KYSAEFVLNE

-943 VAVMDELPTKEHGT
+943 VAVMDELPTEEHGT
-957 AFTMYSGTISNN
+957 AFTMNGGTISNN

-979 GIYSCSNRVS
+979 GIYSCSNYVS

-1012 QIYTTLHIQNALI
+1012 EIYTTLHIENALI

-1046 YMQNG
+1046 YMQDG

-1102 APPGNLGTSGQ
+1102 APAGNRGTSGQ
-1113 GTRYNAVEYAKRV
+1113 GTRYNTVEYAKRV

-1137 LKSVVSDGVSIPAVG
+1137 LKSVVSDGVSIPATG

-1176 GEATSLSN
+1176 GEATSLPY
-1184 SISVKKVWDNPG
+1184 SISVKKAWDNPG

-1206 IHLKERDTGDVVST
+1206 IHLKERDTGDIVST
-1220 AELTSE
+1220 AELTGE
-1226 NGWQYTFTD
+1226 NGWQHTFTD
-1235 LPLSPNHYTVTEQP
+1235 LPLSPDHYTVTEQP

-1326 TYIFEDLPES
+1326 TYIFEDLPEGT
-1336 SYSVTEDAVPG
+1336 YSVTEDAVPG

-1369 LDPEPIEPIPPVD
+1369 LYPEPIEPIDPIPPVD

-1392 IVPETTGNEPSPPS
+1392 IVPGTTGNEPNPPS

-1415 TEPTEESTEERSA
+1415 TEPTEESTEESTEERST
-1428 ESDPEESP
+1428 ESDPQESP

-1466 MFAGVG
+1466 MFAGAG

>member
-1 MEAGCTIFLRWY
+1 
-13 TPPCGTRFAAHEHND
+13 
-28 NAKERNT
+28 
-35 AMKKRLLAG
+35 MKKRLLAG

-72 WEGAA
+72 REDIA
-77 DFTDDSYS
+77 DYTDDSYSSGYS

-98 LDEEVDDTAAEV
+98 LDEEVDDTAAKV
-110 VAEED
+110 IAEED

-124 DKAADSIEETEPE
+124 DRAADSIEETESE
-137 DEVQV
+137 DEVQDT
-142 SDAAKD
+142 DAAED
-148 RNDLEN
+148 RNDREDS
-154 PDEETESDT
+154 DEETKSGT
-163 QNPWEAGPSDAETE
+163 NPGETGPSDAETE

-204 SYYDDN
+204 SYYDDD
-210 ALEEEMDDDIALLA
+210 ASEEEMDDDIALLA
-224 AGKTMAHENYA
+224 AGKTMAHKDYA
-235 YTDVSGTK
+235 YTDVSSGTE
-243 YTVDLYTDHTATI
+243 YMVDLYTDYTAKI
-256 WELTTSS
+256 RRLTSS
-263 GEAEC
+263 SGGAEC

-273 IYYTGDDGVQEPAP
+273 IYYTDDAGVQDPNP
-287 YTVTELSLSYYSGV
+287 YTVTELSLPFSSSV
-301 TSDNNNYTSL
+301 TSDYTTL

-316 LTDIRRSLS
+316 LTDMGGYLS
-325 GFKNVTEITIP
+325 SFKNVTEITIP

-345 LQNMMELKTLT
+345 LQNMKQLKTLT

-373 TKLETIHL
+373 KNLTTIHL
-381 PSSLQKLSGTGTF
+381 PSSLQKLSGTDTF

-416 FSKCTSLKS
+416 FSECTSLES
-425 IELPASITTIPR
+425 IELPASITTIP
-437 SMFAGCSALE
+437 SHMFAGCSALE
-447 RVTAKGTITAIG
+447 RVTAKGTITAID
-459 NGAFGSVTDWNG
+459 NGAFGSVTDWKN

-492 DRAFYGCSALTTVD
+492 DRAFYGCSALETVD
-506 LHNVTTMEYGA
+506 LHSVTTMGYAA
-517 FQGCKEL
+517 FQGCKAL
-524 SGEIDLSK
+524 SGKIDLSN
-532 LEVIPGN
+532 LEEIPGH
-539 AFCYDSKITS
+539 AFCYDPNITS
-549 VITCPTLKSI
+549 VITCSTLSSI

-579 SIGEYTFF
+579 SIGTYTFYK
-587 LASLSG
+587 ASLSG

-601 TKLGANAFNG
+601 TQLGASAFSG
-611 CEEIEA
+611 CKEVEA

-625 DIPSNAFDG
+625 DIPPNAFAG
-634 CRKLT
+634 CTNLK

-645 RQEDV
+645 RREDV
-650 KIPKIDRVTVTYT
+650 HIPEIDGVTVTYT
-663 IPSLTADDDKV
+663 IPSLTADNDKV
-674 STATD
+674 SAAAG
-679 ALSLQDAVKQAA
+679 ALSLQEAVIQAA
-691 TNGTPVT
+691 SNGTPVT

-708 VTITAEQKVEITAT
+708 VRIAAGQRVEITA
-722 ENHNIFGNK
+722 NANCNIFGNK
-731 DQNLA
+731 DENVK
-736 NLFVVEAGGELSL
+736 NLFVVEPGGELSL

-769 KTTINGNVVIEK
+769 KTTIDGNVVIEK
-781 STLEGNNIGVIEDKG
+781 STLEGNDMGVIEDNG
-796 SSAKLILENGTI
+796 SSAELILENGTI

-813 RGAHSASIRVTEG
+813 RGALSASIRVTEG
-826 ASFTMNGGTIR
+826 ASFTMNGGTIQ
-837 DNIANTSSSDSSS
+837 DNIANTASSDSSS

-859 TFTMNEGSICNNSGQ
+859 TFTMNGGSICNNSGQ
-874 CGTAVYLTASNDAK
+874 CGTAVYLTASSNAAK

-902 SHSYTSDSTP
+902 SRSYTPYSTP

-928 GTITGNCAYGGAGGG
+928 GTITGNCAHGGAGGG
-943 VAVMDELPTKEHGT
+943 VAVMDELPTEEHGT
-957 AFTMYSGTISNN
+957 AFTMIGGTISNN

-979 GIYSCSNRVS
+979 GIYSCSNHVS

-1012 QIYTTLHIQNALI
+1012 DIYTTLHIRNALI

-1046 YMQNG
+1046 YMQDG

-1102 APPGNLGTSGQ
+1102 APAGNRGTSGQ
-1113 GTRYNAVEYAKRV
+1113 GTRYNTVEYAKRV

-1137 LKSVVSDGVSIPAVG
+1137 LKSVVSDGVSIPATG

-1176 GEATSLSN
+1176 GEATSLSY
-1184 SISVKKVWDNPG
+1184 SISVKKAWDNPG

-1206 IHLKERDTGDVVST
+1206 IHLKERDTGDIVST
-1220 AELTSE
+1220 AELTGE
-1226 NGWQYTFTD
+1226 NGWQHTFTD
-1235 LPLSPNHYTVTEQP
+1235 LPLSPDHYTVTEQP

-1290 KWVNDYKWER
+1290 KWVNDYKWKR

-1326 TYIFEDLPES
+1326 TYIFEDLPEGT
-1336 SYSVTEDAVPG
+1336 YSVTEDAVPG

-1369 LDPEPIEPIPPVD
+1369 LYPEPIEPIDPIPPVD

-1392 IVPETTGNEPSPPS
+1392 IVPGTTGNEPNPPS

-1415 TEPTEESTEERSA
+1415 TEPTKESTEESTEERSA

-1466 MFAGVG
+1466 MFAGAG

>member
-1 MEAGCTIFLRWY
+1 
-13 TPPCGTRFAAHEHND
+13 
-28 NAKERNT
+28 
-35 AMKKRLLAG
+35 MKKRLLAG

-57 AFPAMAATNDDFVED
+57 AFPAMAATNDDFVENRED
-72 WEGAA
+72 IA
-77 DFTDDSYS
+77 DYTDDSYSSGYS

-110 VAEED
+110 IAEED

-124 DKAADSIEETEPE
+124 DRAADSIEETEPE
-137 DEVQV
+137 DEVQDT
-142 SDAAKD
+142 DAAED
-148 RNDLEN
+148 RNDREY
-154 PDEETESDT
+154 PDEETKSGT
-163 QNPWEAGPSDAETE
+163 NPGETGPSDAETE
-177 EDVPDSWEETPKIDS
+177 EDVSDSWEETPKIDS

-204 SYYDDN
+204 SYYDDD
-210 ALEEEMDDDIALLA
+210 ASEEEMDDDIALLA
-224 AGKTMAHENYA
+224 AGKTMAHEDYA
-235 YTDVSGTK
+235 YTDVSSGTE
-243 YTVDLYTDHTATI
+243 YMVDLYTDHTAKI
-256 WELTTSS
+256 WKLTTSS
-263 GEAEC
+263 GGAEC

-273 IYYTGDDGVQEPAP
+273 IYYTDDDDVPEPTP
-287 YTVTELSLSYYSGV
+287 YTVTELRFSPYGNSV
-301 TSDNNNYTSL
+301 TSVNNNYTAL

-316 LTDIRRSLS
+316 LTDIGGSLS

-336 GSVKVFNAT
+336 GSVKVFKAT
-345 LQNMMELKTLT
+345 LQNMKELKTLT
-356 FDEGVEEI
+356 FEEGVEEI
-364 ASGSVVSGC
+364 ASGSVVSSC
-373 TKLETIHL
+373 KSLTTIHL

-416 FSKCTSLKS
+416 FSECTSLKS
-425 IELPASITTIPR
+425 ITLPASITTIP
-437 SMFAGCSALE
+437 SYMFAGCSALE

-459 NGAFGSVTDWNG
+459 NSAFKS
-471 HETADT
+471 DT
-477 ALTEIPD
+477 ALTKIPD

-492 DRAFYGCSALTTVD
+492 DRAFYGCSALKTVD
-506 LHNVTTMEYGA
+506 LHSVTTMEYGA
-517 FQGCKEL
+517 FQGCDAL
-524 SGEIDLSK
+524 SGEIDLSN
-532 LEVIPGN
+532 LEEIPGH
-539 AFCYDSKITS
+539 AFCYDPNITS
-549 VITCPTLKSI
+549 VITCPTLRSI

-565 WAGISTIS
+565 WADISTIS

-579 SIGEYTFF
+579 SIGTYAFYK
-587 LASLSG
+587 ASLSG

-601 TKLGANAFNG
+601 TQLGASAFSG
-611 CEEIEA
+611 CEEVNA

-625 DIPSNAFDG
+625 DIPANAFAG
-634 CRKLT
+634 CTNLK

-645 RQEDV
+645 RREDV
-650 KIPKIDRVTVTYT
+650 TIPKIDGVTVTYT
-663 IPSLTADDDKV
+663 IPSLEATDDKV
-674 STATD
+674 SNAEG
-679 ALSLQDAVKQAA
+679 ALSLQQAVDQA
-691 TNGTPVT
+691 NGPVT
-698 IEKDIRLDEP
+698 IEIEKNICLNAP
-708 VTITAEQKVEITAT
+708 VTIAKGKQVEITANAN
-722 ENHNIFGNK
+722 ENYNLFGNK
-731 DQNLA
+731 DEKPT
-736 NLFVVEAGGELSL
+736 NLFVVEEGGELSL

-769 KTTINGNVVIEK
+769 KTTIDGNVVIEK
-781 STLEGNNIGVIEDKG
+781 STLEGNDVGVIEDNG
-796 SSAKLILENGTI
+796 SSAELILENGTI

-813 RGAHSASIRVTEG
+813 RGALSASIRVTEG
-826 ASFTMNGGTIR
+826 ASFTMNGGTIQA
-837 DNIANTSSSDSSS
+837 NIANTSSSDSSS

-859 TFTMNEGSICNNSGQ
+859 TFTMNGGSICNNSGQ
-874 CGTAVYLTASNDAK
+874 CGTAVYLTASSNAAK

-896 TLSNNE
+896 SLSNNE
-902 SHSYTSDSTP
+902 SRSYTPNSTP

-918 KYSAEFVLNN
+918 KYSAEFVLND
-928 GTITGNCAYGGAGGG
+928 GTITGNCAHDGAGGG
-943 VAVMDELPTKEHGT
+943 VAVMDELPTEEHGT
-957 AFTMYSGTISNN
+957 AFTMNGGTISNN

-979 GIYSCSNRVS
+979 GIYSCSNYVS

-1012 QIYTTLHIQNALI
+1012 EIYTTLHIENALI

-1046 YMQNG
+1046 YMQDG

-1102 APPGNLGTSGQ
+1102 APAGNRGTSGQ
-1113 GTRYNAVEYAKRV
+1113 GTRYNTVEYAKRV

-1137 LKSVVSDGVSIPAVG
+1137 LKSVVSDGVSIPATG

-1176 GEATSLSN
+1176 GEATSLSY
-1184 SISVKKVWDNPG
+1184 SISVKKAWDNPG

-1206 IHLKERDTGDVVST
+1206 IHLKERDTGDIVST
-1220 AELTSE
+1220 AELTGE
-1226 NGWQYTFTD
+1226 NGWQHTFTD
-1235 LPLSPNHYTVTEQP
+1235 LPLSPDHYTVTEQP

-1326 TYIFEDLPES
+1326 TYIFEDLPEGT
-1336 SYSVTEDAVPG
+1336 YSVTEDAVPG

-1369 LDPEPIEPIPPVD
+1369 LYPEPIEPIDPIPPVD

-1392 IVPETTGNEPSPPS
+1392 IVPGTTGNEPNPPS

-1415 TEPTEESTEERSA
+1415 TEPTEESTEESTEERSA

-1436 IKETQETPSVSAKP
+1436 IKETQETPSVSANP

-1466 MFAGVG
+1466 MFAGAG

>member
-1 MEAGCTIFLRWY
+1 
-13 TPPCGTRFAAHEHND
+13 
-28 NAKERNT
+28 
-35 AMKKRLLAG
+35 MKKRLLAG

-72 WEGAA
+72 REDIA
-77 DFTDDSYS
+77 DYTDDSYSSGYS

-110 VAEED
+110 IAEED

-124 DKAADSIEETEPE
+124 DRAADSIEETEPE
-137 DEVQV
+137 DEVQNT
-142 SDAAKD
+142 DAAED
-148 RNDLEN
+148 RNDREY
-154 PDEETESDT
+154 PDEETKSGT
-163 QNPWEAGPSDAETE
+163 NPGEAGPSDAETE

-204 SYYDDN
+204 SYYDDD
-210 ALEEEMDDDIALLA
+210 ASEEEMDDDIALLA
-224 AGKTMAHENYA
+224 AGKTMAHEDYA
-235 YTDVSGTK
+235 YTDVSSGTE
-243 YTVDLYTDHTATI
+243 YMVDLYTDHTAKI
-256 WELTTSS
+256 WKLTTSS

-273 IYYTGDDGVQEPAP
+273 IYYTDADGVPEPTP
-287 YTVTELSLSYYSGV
+287 YTVTELRLSYWSGV
-301 TSDNNNYTSL
+301 TSDNNNYTAL

-316 LTDIRRSLS
+316 LTDIGGSLS

-345 LQNMMELKTLT
+345 LQNMKQLKTLT

-373 TKLETIHL
+373 KSLTTIHL

-403 TLPEG
+403 TLSEG

-416 FSKCTSLKS
+416 FSECTSLKS
-425 IELPASITTIPR
+425 IELPASITTIPS

-459 NGAFGSVTDWNG
+459 NGAFKS
-471 HETADT
+471 DT

-492 DRAFYGCSALTTVD
+492 DRAFYGCSALKTVD
-506 LHNVTTMEYGA
+506 LHSVTTMGYGA
-517 FQGCKEL
+517 FQGCDAL
-524 SGEIDLSK
+524 SGEIDLSN
-532 LEVIPGN
+532 LEVIPGH
-539 AFCYDSKITS
+539 AFCYDPNITS
-549 VITCPTLKSI
+549 VITCPTLRSI

-565 WAGISTIS
+565 WADISTIS

-579 SIGEYTFF
+579 SIGTYTFYK
-587 LASLSG
+587 ASLSG

-601 TKLGANAFNG
+601 TQLGASAFSG
-611 CEEIEA
+611 CEKVEA

-625 DIPSNAFDG
+625 DIPKDAFDG
-634 CRKLT
+634 CKPK

-645 RQEDV
+645 RREDV
-650 KIPKIDRVTVTYT
+650 HIPEIDGVTVTYT
-663 IPSLTADDDKV
+663 IPSLTADNDKV
-674 STATD
+674 SNAEG
-679 ALSLQDAVKQAA
+679 ALSLQEAVDQA
-691 TNGTPVT
+691 NGTPVT

-708 VTITAEQKVEITAT
+708 VRIAAGQRVEITANAN
-722 ENHNIFGNK
+722 ENYNLFGNK
-731 DQNLA
+731 DEKPT
-736 NLFVVEAGGELSL
+736 NLFVVEEGGELSL

-769 KTTINGNVVIEK
+769 KTTIDGNVVIEK
-781 STLEGNNIGVIEDKG
+781 STLEGDNMGVIEDNG
-796 SSAKLILENGTI
+796 SSAELILENGTI

-826 ASFTMNGGTIR
+826 ASFTMNGGTIQ
-837 DNIANTSSSDSSS
+837 DNIANTASSDSSS

-859 TFTMNEGSICNNSGQ
+859 TFTMNGGSICNNSGQ
-874 CGTAVYLTASNDAK
+874 CGTAVYLTASNNAAK

-902 SHSYTSDSTP
+902 SRSYTPYSTP

-928 GTITGNCAYGGAGGG
+928 GTITGNCAHGGAGGG
-943 VAVMDELPTKEHGT
+943 VAVMDELPTEEHGT
-957 AFTMYSGTISNN
+957 AFTMNGGTISNN

-979 GIYSCSNRVS
+979 GIYSCSNYVS

-1012 QIYTTLHIQNALI
+1012 DIYTTLHIRNALI

-1046 YMQNG
+1046 YMQDG

-1102 APPGNLGTSGQ
+1102 APAGNRGTSGQ
-1113 GTRYNAVEYAKRV
+1113 GTRYNTVEYAKRV

-1176 GEATSLSN
+1176 GEATSLSY
-1184 SISVKKVWDNPG
+1184 SISVKKAWDNPG

-1206 IHLKERDTGDVVST
+1206 IHLKERDTGDIVST
-1220 AELTSE
+1220 AELTGE

-1235 LPLSPNHYTVTEQP
+1235 LPLSPDHYTVTEQP

-1326 TYIFEDLPES
+1326 TYIFEDLPEGT
-1336 SYSVTEDAVPG
+1336 YSVTEDAVPG

-1369 LDPEPIEPIPPVD
+1369 LYPEPIEPIDPIPPVD

-1392 IVPETTGNEPSPPS
+1392 IVPGTTGNEPNPPS

-1415 TEPTEESTEERSA
+1415 TEPTEESTEESTEERSA

-1436 IKETQETPSVSAKP
+1436 IKETQETSSVSAKP

-1466 MFAGVG
+1466 MFAGAG

>member
-1 MEAGCTIFLRWY
+1 
-13 TPPCGTRFAAHEHND
+13 
-28 NAKERNT
+28 
-35 AMKKRLLAG
+35 MKKRLLAG

-72 WEGAA
+72 REDIA
-77 DFTDDSYS
+77 DYTDDSYSSGYS

-110 VAEED
+110 IAEED

-124 DKAADSIEETEPE
+124 DRAADSIEETEPE
-137 DEVQV
+137 DEVQNT
-142 SDAAKD
+142 DAAED
-148 RNDLEN
+148 RNDREY
-154 PDEETESDT
+154 PDEETKSGT
-163 QNPWEAGPSDAETE
+163 NPGETGPSDAETE

-204 SYYDDN
+204 SYYDDD
-210 ALEEEMDDDIALLA
+210 ASEEEMDDDIALLA
-224 AGKTMAHENYA
+224 TGKTMAHEDYA
-235 YTDVSGTK
+235 YTDVSSGTE
-243 YTVDLYTDHTATI
+243 YMVDLYTDHTAKI
-256 WELTTSS
+256 WKLITSS
-263 GEAEC
+263 GGAEC

-273 IYYTGDDGVQEPAP
+273 IYYTDDDGVPEPTP
-287 YTVTELSLSYYSGV
+287 YTVTELHLSYWSGV
-301 TSDNNNYTSL
+301 TSDNNNYTAL

-316 LTDIRRSLS
+316 LTDIGGSLS

-345 LQNMMELKTLT
+345 LQNMKQLKTLT
-356 FDEGVEEI
+356 FDEGVDEI

-373 TKLETIHL
+373 KSLTTIHL

-416 FSKCTSLKS
+416 FSECTSLES
-425 IELPASITTIPR
+425 IELPASITTIPS

-459 NGAFGSVTDWNG
+459 NGAFGSVTDWNDQ
-471 HETADT
+471 ETADT

-492 DRAFYGCSALTTVD
+492 DRAFYGCSALETVD
-506 LHNVTTMEYGA
+506 LHSVTTMGYAA
-517 FQGCKEL
+517 FQGCDAL

-532 LEVIPGN
+532 LEVIPGH
-539 AFCYDSKITS
+539 AFCYDPKITS
-549 VITCPTLKSI
+549 VITCPTLRSI

-565 WAGISTIS
+565 WADISTIS

-579 SIGEYTFF
+579 SIGTYTFYK
-587 LASLSG
+587 ASLSG

-601 TKLGANAFNG
+601 TQLGASAFSG
-611 CEEIEA
+611 CEEVNA
-617 IQIGSGLT
+617 IQIGSGLK
-625 DIPSNAFDG
+625 DIPANAFAG
-634 CRKLT
+634 CTNLK

-645 RQEDV
+645 RWEDV
-650 KIPKIDRVTVTYT
+650 TIPKIDGVTVTYT
-663 IPSLTADDDKV
+663 IPSLEATDDKV
-674 STATD
+674 SNAEG
-679 ALSLQDAVKQAA
+679 ALSLQQAVDQA
-691 TNGTPVT
+691 NGTPVT

-708 VTITAEQKVEITAT
+708 VRIAAGQRVEITA
-722 ENHNIFGNK
+722 NVNCNIFGNNDK
-731 DQNLA
+731 NLT
-736 NLFVVEAGGELSL
+736 NLFVVEPGGELSL

-769 KTTINGNVVIEK
+769 KTTIDGNVVIEK
-781 STLEGNNIGVIEDKG
+781 STLEGNDVGVIEDNG
-796 SSAKLILENGTI
+796 SSAELILENGTI

-813 RGAHSASIRVTEG
+813 RGALSASIRVTEG
-826 ASFTMNGGTIR
+826 ASFTMNGGTIQA
-837 DNIANTSSSDSSS
+837 NIANTSSSDSSS

-859 TFTMNEGSICNNSGQ
+859 TFTMNGGSICNNSGQ
-874 CGTAVYLTASNDAK
+874 CGTAVYLTASSNAAK

-896 TLSNNE
+896 SLSNNE
-902 SHSYTSDSTP
+902 SRSYTPNSTP

-918 KYSAEFVLNN
+918 KYSAEFVLND
-928 GTITGNCAYGGAGGG
+928 GTITGNCAHDGAGGG
-943 VAVMDELPTKEHGT
+943 VAVMDELPTEEHGT
-957 AFTMYSGTISNN
+957 AFTMNGGTISNN

-979 GIYSCSNRVS
+979 GIYSCSNYVS

-999 AYDGGGVYSEGNT
+999 AYDGGGIYSEGNT
-1012 QIYTTLHIQNALI
+1012 EIYTTLHIENALI

-1046 YMQNG
+1046 YMQDG

-1102 APPGNLGTSGQ
+1102 APPGNRGTSGQ
-1113 GTRYNAVEYAKRV
+1113 GTRYNTVEYAKRV

-1137 LKSVVSDGVSIPAVG
+1137 LKSVVSDGVSIPATG

-1176 GEATSLSN
+1176 GEATSLSY
-1184 SISVKKVWDNPG
+1184 SISVKKAWDNPG
-1196 YEDTQPSGVT
+1196 YEDTQPSSVT
-1206 IHLKERDTGDVVST
+1206 IHLKERDTGDIVST
-1220 AELTSE
+1220 AELTGE
-1226 NGWQYTFTD
+1226 NGWQHTFTD
-1235 LPLSPNHYTVTEQP
+1235 LPLSPDHYTVTEQP

-1326 TYIFEDLPES
+1326 TYIFEDLPEGN
-1336 SYSVTEDAVPG
+1336 YSVTEDAVPG
-1347 YETLI
+1347 YKTLI

-1369 LDPEPIEPIPPVD
+1369 LYPEPIEPIDPIPPVD

-1392 IVPETTGNEPSPPS
+1392 IVPGTTGNEPNPPS

-1415 TEPTEESTEERSA
+1415 TEPTEESTEERST
-1428 ESDPEESP
+1428 ESDPQESP

-1466 MFAGVG
+1466 MFAGAG

>member
-1 MEAGCTIFLRWY
+1 
-13 TPPCGTRFAAHEHND
+13 
-28 NAKERNT
+28 
-35 AMKKRLLAG
+35 MKKRLLAG

-72 WEGAA
+72 REDIA
-77 DFTDDSYS
+77 DYTDDSYSSGYS

-110 VAEED
+110 IAEED

-124 DKAADSIEETEPE
+124 DRAADSIEETEPE
-137 DEVQV
+137 DEVQNT
-142 SDAAKD
+142 DAAED
-148 RNDLEN
+148 RNDREY
-154 PDEETESDT
+154 PDEETKSGT
-163 QNPWEAGPSDAETE
+163 NPGEAGPSDAETE

-204 SYYDDN
+204 SYYDDD
-210 ALEEEMDDDIALLA
+210 ASEEEMDDDIALLA
-224 AGKTMAHENYA
+224 AGKTMAHEDYA
-235 YTDVSGTK
+235 YTDVSSGTE
-243 YTVDLYTDHTATI
+243 YMVDLYTDHTAKI
-256 WELTTSS
+256 WKLTTSS
-263 GEAEC
+263 GGAEC

-273 IYYTGDDGVQEPAP
+273 IYYTDDDGVPEPTP
-287 YTVTELSLSYYSGV
+287 YTVTELRFSPYGNSV
-301 TSDNNNYTSL
+301 TSVNNNYTAL

-316 LTDIRRSLS
+316 LTDIGGSLS

-345 LQNMMELKTLT
+345 LQYMKQLRTLT
-356 FDEGVEEI
+356 FEEGVEEI

-373 TKLETIHL
+373 KSLTTIHL

-416 FSKCTSLKS
+416 FSECTSLES
-425 IELPASITTIPR
+425 IELPSSITTIP
-437 SMFAGCSALE
+437 SYMFAGCSALE

-459 NGAFGSVTDWNG
+459 NSAFKS
-471 HETADT
+471 DT

-492 DRAFYGCSALTTVD
+492 DRAFYGCSALETVD
-506 LHNVTTMEYGA
+506 LHSVTTMEYGA
-517 FQGCKEL
+517 FQGCDAL
-524 SGEIDLSK
+524 SGEIDLSN
-532 LEVIPGN
+532 LEVIPGH
-539 AFCYDSKITS
+539 AFCYDPNITS
-549 VITCPTLKSI
+549 VITCPTLRSI

-579 SIGEYTFF
+579 SIGSYTFYK
-587 LASLSG
+587 ASLSG

-601 TKLGANAFNG
+601 TQLGASAFSG
-611 CEEIEA
+611 CEKVEA

-625 DIPSNAFDG
+625 DIPKDAFDG
-634 CRKLT
+634 CKPK

-645 RQEDV
+645 RREDV
-650 KIPKIDRVTVTYT
+650 TIPKIDGVTVTYT
-663 IPSLTADDDKV
+663 IPSLTADNDKV
-674 STATD
+674 SAAAD
-679 ALSLQDAVKQAA
+679 ALSLQQAVDQA
-691 TNGTPVT
+691 NGTPVT

-708 VTITAEQKVEITAT
+708 VRIAAGQRVEITANAN
-722 ENHNIFGNK
+722 ENYNLFGNK
-731 DQNLA
+731 DEKPT
-736 NLFVVEAGGELSL
+736 NLFVVEEGGELSL

-769 KTTINGNVVIEK
+769 KTTIDGNVVIEK
-781 STLEGNNIGVIEDKG
+781 STLEGDSMGVIEDNG
-796 SSAKLILENGTI
+796 SSAELILENGTI

-813 RGAHSASIRVTEG
+813 RGALSASIRVTEG
-826 ASFTMNGGTIR
+826 ASFTMNGGTIQA
-837 DNIANTSSSDSSS
+837 NIANTSSSDSSS

-859 TFTMNEGSICNNSGQ
+859 TFTMNGGSICNNSGQ
-874 CGTAVYLTASNDAK
+874 CGTAVYLTASSNAAK
-888 ARFTMNGG
+888 ARFTMNSG

-902 SHSYTSDSTP
+902 SRSYTPNSTP

-918 KYSAEFVLNN
+918 KYSAEFVLND
-928 GTITGNCAYGGAGGG
+928 GTITGNCAHDGAGGG
-943 VAVMDELPTKEHGT
+943 VAVMDELPTEEHGT
-957 AFTMYSGTISNN
+957 AFTMNGGTISNN

-979 GIYSCSNRVS
+979 GIYSCSNYVS

-1012 QIYTTLHIQNALI
+1012 EIYTTLHIENALI

-1046 YMQNG
+1046 YMQDG

-1102 APPGNLGTSGQ
+1102 APPGNRGTSGQ
-1113 GTRYNAVEYAKRV
+1113 GTRYNTVEYAKRV

-1137 LKSVVSDGVSIPAVG
+1137 LKSVVSDGVSIPATG

-1176 GEATSLSN
+1176 GEATSLSY
-1184 SISVKKVWDNPG
+1184 SISVKKAWDNPG
-1196 YEDTQPSGVT
+1196 HEDTQPSGVT
-1206 IHLKERDTGDVVST
+1206 IHLKERDTGDIVST
-1220 AELTSE
+1220 AELTGE

-1235 LPLSPNHYTVTEQP
+1235 LPLSPDHYTVTEQP

-1326 TYIFEDLPES
+1326 TYIFEDLPEGT
-1336 SYSVTEDAVPG
+1336 YSVTEDAVPG

-1369 LDPEPIEPIPPVD
+1369 LYPEPIEPIDPIPPVD

-1392 IVPETTGNEPSPPS
+1392 IVPGTTGNEPNPPS

-1415 TEPTEESTEERSA
+1415 TEPTEESTEESTEERSA

-1436 IKETQETPSVSAKP
+1436 IKETQETPSVSADP

-1466 MFAGVG
+1466 MFAGAG

>member
-1 MEAGCTIFLRWY
+1 M
-13 TPPCGTRFAAHEHND
+13 
-28 NAKERNT
+28 
-35 AMKKRLLAG
+35 
-44 LLATSIALSISMG
+44 
-57 AFPAMAATNDDFVED
+57 
-72 WEGAA
+72 
-77 DFTDDSYS
+77 
-85 SSEQLFDDIIFFD
+85 
-98 LDEEVDDTAAEV
+98 
-110 VAEED
+110 
-115 ANDSSDTEI
+115 
-124 DKAADSIEETEPE
+124 
-137 DEVQV
+137 
-142 SDAAKD
+142 
-148 RNDLEN
+148 
-154 PDEETESDT
+154 
-163 QNPWEAGPSDAETE
+163 
-177 EDVPDSWEETPKIDS
+177 
-192 ELEAAIASEDPF
+192 
-204 SYYDDN
+204 
-210 ALEEEMDDDIALLA
+210 
-224 AGKTMAHENYA
+224 
-235 YTDVSGTK
+235 
-243 YTVDLYTDHTATI
+243 VDLYTDHTAKI
-256 WELTTSS
+256 WKLTTSS

-273 IYYTGDDGVQEPAP
+273 IYYTDDDDVPEPTP
-287 YTVTELSLSYYSGV
+287 YTVTELRFSPYGNSV
-301 TSDNNNYTSL
+301 TSVNNNYTAL

-316 LTDIRRSLS
+316 LTDIGGSLS

-345 LQNMMELKTLT
+345 LQYMKQLRTLT
-356 FDEGVEEI
+356 FEEGVEEI

-373 TKLETIHL
+373 KNLTTIHL

-416 FSKCTSLKS
+416 FSECTSLKS
-425 IELPASITTIPR
+425 ITLPASITTIP
-437 SMFAGCSALE
+437 SYMFAGCSALE

-459 NGAFGSVTDWNG
+459 NSAFKS
-471 HETADT
+471 DT

-492 DRAFYGCSALTTVD
+492 DRAFYGCSALKTVD
-506 LHNVTTMEYGA
+506 LHSVTTMEYGA
-517 FQGCKEL
+517 FQGCDAL
-524 SGEIDLSK
+524 SGEIDLSN
-532 LEVIPGN
+532 LEEIPGH
-539 AFCYDSKITS
+539 AFCYDPNITS
-549 VITCPTLKSI
+549 VITCPTLRSI

-565 WAGISTIS
+565 WADISTIS
-573 LPETLN
+573 LPETLK
-579 SIGEYTFF
+579 SIGTYTFYK
-587 LASLSG
+587 ASLSG

-601 TKLGANAFNG
+601 TQLGASAFSG
-611 CEEIEA
+611 CEKVEA

-625 DIPSNAFDG
+625 DIPKDAFDG
-634 CRKLT
+634 CKPK

-645 RQEDV
+645 RREDV
-650 KIPKIDRVTVTYT
+650 HIPEIDGVTVTYT
-663 IPSLTADDDKV
+663 IPSLTADNDKV
-674 STATD
+674 SNAEG
-679 ALSLQDAVKQAA
+679 ALSLQEAVDQA
-691 TNGTPVT
+691 NGTPVT

-708 VTITAEQKVEITAT
+708 VRIAAGQRVEITANAN
-722 ENHNIFGNK
+722 ENYNLFGNK
-731 DQNLA
+731 DEKPT
-736 NLFVVEAGGELSL
+736 NLFVVEEGGELSL

-769 KTTINGNVVIEK
+769 KTTIDGNVVIEK
-781 STLEGNNIGVIEDKG
+781 STLEGDSMGVIEDNG
-796 SSAKLILENGTI
+796 SSAELILENGTI

-813 RGAHSASIRVTEG
+813 RGALSASIRVTEG
-826 ASFTMNGGTIR
+826 ASFTMNGGTIQ

-859 TFTMNEGSICNNSGQ
+859 TFTMNGGSICNNSGQ
-874 CGTAVYLTASNDAK
+874 CGTAVYLTASSNAAK

-896 TLSNNE
+896 FLSNNE
-902 SHSYTSDSTP
+902 SRSYTPNSTP

-918 KYSAEFVLNN
+918 KYSAEFVLND
-928 GTITGNCAYGGAGGG
+928 GTITGNCAHDGAGGG
-943 VAVMDELPTKEHGT
+943 VAVMDELPTEEHGT
-957 AFTMYSGTISNN
+957 AFTMNGGTISNN

-979 GIYSCSNRVS
+979 GIYSCSNYVS

-1012 QIYTTLHIQNALI
+1012 EIYTTLHIENALI

-1046 YMQNG
+1046 YMQDG

-1102 APPGNLGTSGQ
+1102 APPGNRGTSGQ
-1113 GTRYNAVEYAKRV
+1113 GTRYNTVEYAKRV

-1137 LKSVVSDGVSIPAVG
+1137 LKSVVSDGVSIPATG

-1176 GEATSLSN
+1176 GEATSLSY
-1184 SISVKKVWDNPG
+1184 SISVKKAWDNPG
-1196 YEDTQPSGVT
+1196 YEDTQPSSVT
-1206 IHLKERDTGDVVST
+1206 IHLKERDTGDIVST
-1220 AELTSE
+1220 AELTGE
-1226 NGWQYTFTD
+1226 NGWQHTFTD
-1235 LPLSPNHYTVTEQP
+1235 LPLSPDHYTVTEQP

-1326 TYIFEDLPES
+1326 TYIFEDLPEGT
-1336 SYSVTEDAVPG
+1336 YSVTEDAVPG

-1352 ERSDAGGFIIT
+1352 ERSDTGGFIIT

-1369 LDPEPIEPIPPVD
+1369 LYPEPIEPIDPIPPVD

-1392 IVPETTGNEPSPPS
+1392 IVPGTTGNEPSPPS

-1415 TEPTEESTEERSA
+1415 TEPTEESTEESTEERSA

-1466 MFAGVG
+1466 MFAGAG

>member
-1 MEAGCTIFLRWY
+1 
-13 TPPCGTRFAAHEHND
+13 
-28 NAKERNT
+28 
-35 AMKKRLLAG
+35 MKKRLLAG

-72 WEGAA
+72 REDIA
-77 DFTDDSYS
+77 DYTDDSYSSGYS

-110 VAEED
+110 IAEED

-124 DKAADSIEETEPE
+124 DRAADSIEETEPE
-137 DEVQV
+137 DEVQDT
-142 SDAAKD
+142 DAAED
-148 RNDLEN
+148 RNDREY
-154 PDEETESDT
+154 PDEETKSGT
-163 QNPWEAGPSDAETE
+163 NPGEAGPSDAETE

-204 SYYDDN
+204 SYYDDD
-210 ALEEEMDDDIALLA
+210 ASEEEMDDDIALLA
-224 AGKTMAHENYA
+224 AGKTMAHEDYA
-235 YTDVSGTK
+235 YTDVSSGTE
-243 YTVDLYTDHTATI
+243 YMVDLYTDHTAKI
-256 WELTTSS
+256 WKLTTSS
-263 GEAEC
+263 GGAEC

-273 IYYTGDDGVQEPAP
+273 IYYTDDDDVPEPTP
-287 YTVTELSLSYYSGV
+287 YTVTELRFSPYGNSV
-301 TSDNNNYTSL
+301 TSVNNNYTAL

-316 LTDIRRSLS
+316 LTDIGGSLS

-345 LQNMMELKTLT
+345 LQYMKQLRTLT
-356 FDEGVEEI
+356 FEEGVEEI

-373 TKLETIHL
+373 KNLTTIHL

-416 FSKCTSLKS
+416 FSECTSLKS
-425 IELPASITTIPR
+425 ITLPASITTIP
-437 SMFAGCSALE
+437 SYMFAGCSALE

-459 NGAFGSVTDWNG
+459 NSAFKS
-471 HETADT
+471 DT

-492 DRAFYGCSALTTVD
+492 DRAFYGCSALKTVD
-506 LHNVTTMEYGA
+506 LHSVTTMEYGA
-517 FQGCKEL
+517 FQGCDAL
-524 SGEIDLSK
+524 SGEIDLSN
-532 LEVIPGN
+532 LEEIPGH
-539 AFCYDSKITS
+539 AFCYDPNITS
-549 VITCPTLKSI
+549 VITCPTLRSI

-565 WAGISTIS
+565 WADISTIS
-573 LPETLN
+573 LPETLK
-579 SIGEYTFF
+579 SIGTYTFYK
-587 LASLSG
+587 ASLSG

-601 TKLGANAFNG
+601 TQLGASAFSG
-611 CEEIEA
+611 CEKVEA

-625 DIPSNAFDG
+625 DIPKDAFDG
-634 CRKLT
+634 CKPK

-645 RQEDV
+645 RREDV
-650 KIPKIDRVTVTYT
+650 HIPEIDGVTVTYT
-663 IPSLTADDDKV
+663 IPSLTADNDKV
-674 STATD
+674 SNAEG
-679 ALSLQDAVKQAA
+679 ALSLQEAVDQA
-691 TNGTPVT
+691 NGTPVT

-708 VTITAEQKVEITAT
+708 VRIAAGQRVEITANAN
-722 ENHNIFGNK
+722 ENYNLFGNK
-731 DQNLA
+731 DEKPT
-736 NLFVVEAGGELSL
+736 NLFVVEEGGELSL

-769 KTTINGNVVIEK
+769 KTTIDGNVVIEK
-781 STLEGNNIGVIEDKG
+781 STLEGDSMGVIEDNG
-796 SSAKLILENGTI
+796 SSAELILENGTI

-813 RGAHSASIRVTEG
+813 RGALSASIRVTEG
-826 ASFTMNGGTIR
+826 ASFTMNGGTIQ

-859 TFTMNEGSICNNSGQ
+859 TFTMNRGSICNNSGQ
-874 CGTAVYLTASNDAK
+874 CGTAVYLTASNNAAK

-902 SHSYTSDSTP
+902 SRSYTPYSTP

-928 GTITGNCAYGGAGGG
+928 GTITGNCAHGGAGGG
-943 VAVMDELPTKEHGT
+943 VAVMDELPTEEHGT
-957 AFTMYSGTISNN
+957 AFTMIGGTISNN

-979 GIYSCSNRVS
+979 GIYSCSNHVS

-1012 QIYTTLHIQNALI
+1012 EIYTTLHIENALI

-1102 APPGNLGTSGQ
+1102 APPGNRGTSGQ
-1113 GTRYNAVEYAKRV
+1113 GTRYNTVEYAKRV

-1137 LKSVVSDGVSIPAVG
+1137 LKSVVSDGVSIPATG

-1176 GEATSLSN
+1176 GEATSLSY
-1184 SISVKKVWDNPG
+1184 SISVKKAWDNPG

-1206 IHLKERDTGDVVST
+1206 IHLKERDTGDIVST
-1220 AELTSE
+1220 AELTGE
-1226 NGWQYTFTD
+1226 NGWQHTFTD
-1235 LPLSPNHYTVTEQP
+1235 LPLSPDHYTVTEQP

-1326 TYIFEDLPES
+1326 TYIFEDLPEGT
-1336 SYSVTEDAVPG
+1336 YSVTEDAVPG

-1369 LDPEPIEPIPPVD
+1369 LYPEPIEPIDPIPPVD

-1392 IVPETTGNEPSPPS
+1392 IVPGTTGNEPNPPS

-1415 TEPTEESTEERSA
+1415 TEPTEESTEESTEERSA

-1436 IKETQETPSVSAKP
+1436 IKETQETSSVSAKP

-1466 MFAGVG
+1466 MFAGAG

>member
-1 MEAGCTIFLRWY
+1 
-13 TPPCGTRFAAHEHND
+13 
-28 NAKERNT
+28 
-35 AMKKRLLAG
+35 MKKRLLAG

-72 WEGAA
+72 REDIA
-77 DFTDDSYS
+77 DYTDDSYSSGYS

-110 VAEED
+110 IAEED

-124 DKAADSIEETEPE
+124 DRAADSIEETEPE
-137 DEVQV
+137 DEVQNT
-142 SDAAKD
+142 DAAED
-148 RNDLEN
+148 RNDREY
-154 PDEETESDT
+154 PDEETKPGT
-163 QNPWEAGPSDAETE
+163 NPGEAGPSDAETE

-204 SYYDDN
+204 SYYDDD
-210 ALEEEMDDDIALLA
+210 ASEEEMDDDIALLA
-224 AGKTMAHENYA
+224 AGKTMAHEDYA
-235 YTDVSGTK
+235 YTDVSSGTE
-243 YTVDLYTDHTATI
+243 YMVDLYTDHTAKI
-256 WELTTSS
+256 WKLTTSS

-273 IYYTGDDGVQEPAP
+273 IYYTGDDGVPEPTP
-287 YTVTELSLSYYSGV
+287 YTVTELRLSYWSGV
-301 TSDNNNYTSL
+301 TSDNNNYTAL

-316 LTDIRRSLS
+316 LTDIEGSLS

-336 GSVKVFNAT
+336 GSVKVFKAT
-345 LQNMMELKTLT
+345 LQNMKQLNTLT

-373 TKLETIHL
+373 KSLTTIHL

-416 FSKCTSLKS
+416 FSECTSLES
-425 IELPASITTIPR
+425 IELPASITTIP
-437 SMFAGCSALE
+437 SHMFAGCSALE
-447 RVTAKGTITAIG
+447 RVTAKGIITAIG
-459 NGAFGSVTDWNG
+459 NGAFGSVTDWKDQ
-471 HETADT
+471 ETADT

-492 DRAFYGCSALTTVD
+492 DRAFYGCSALETVD
-506 LHNVTTMEYGA
+506 LHSVTTMGYGA
-517 FQGCKEL
+517 FQGCDAL
-524 SGEIDLSK
+524 SGEIDLSN
-532 LEVIPGN
+532 LEVIPGH
-539 AFCYDSKITS
+539 AFCYDPNITS
-549 VITCPTLKSI
+549 VITCPTLRSI

-565 WAGISTIS
+565 WADISTIS

-579 SIGEYTFF
+579 SIGTYTFYK
-587 LASLSG
+587 ASLSG

-601 TKLGANAFNG
+601 TQLGASAFSG
-611 CEEIEA
+611 CEAVNA
-617 IQIGSGLT
+617 IQIGSGLK
-625 DIPSNAFDG
+625 DIPANAFAG
-634 CRKLT
+634 CTNLK

-645 RQEDV
+645 RREDV
-650 KIPKIDRVTVTYT
+650 TIPKIDGVTVTYT
-663 IPSLTADDDKV
+663 IPSLTADNDKV
-674 STATD
+674 SAAAD
-679 ALSLQDAVKQAA
+679 ALSLQQAVDQA
-691 TNGTPVT
+691 NGTPVT
-698 IEKDIRLDEP
+698 IEIEKDIRLDES
-708 VTITAEQKVEITAT
+708 VRIIAGQRVEITA
-722 ENHNIFGNK
+722 NANCNIFGNK
-731 DQNLA
+731 DENLT
-736 NLFVVEAGGELSL
+736 NLFVVEPGGELSL

-769 KTTINGNVVIEK
+769 KTTIDGNVVIEK
-781 STLEGNNIGVIEDKG
+781 STLEGNDVGVIEDNG
-796 SSAKLILENGTI
+796 SSAELILENGTI

-826 ASFTMNGGTIR
+826 ASFTMNGGTIQ
-837 DNIANTSSSDSSS
+837 DNIANTASSDSSS

-859 TFTMNEGSICNNSGQ
+859 TFTMNGGSICNNSGQ
-874 CGTAVYLTASNDAK
+874 CGTAVYLTASSNAAK

-902 SHSYTSDSTP
+902 SHSYTPYSTP

-918 KYSAEFVLNN
+918 KYSAEFVLNE

-943 VAVMDELPTKEHGT
+943 VAVMDELPTEEHGT
-957 AFTMYSGTISNN
+957 AFTMNGGTISNN

-979 GIYSCSNRVS
+979 GIYSCSNYVS

-1012 QIYTTLHIQNALI
+1012 EIYTTLHIENALI

-1046 YMQNG
+1046 YMQDG

-1102 APPGNLGTSGQ
+1102 APAGNRGTSGQ

-1137 LKSVVSDGVSIPAVG
+1137 LKSVVSDGVSIPATG

-1176 GEATSLSN
+1176 GEATSLSH
-1184 SISVKKVWDNPG
+1184 SILVKKAWDNPG
-1196 YEDTQPSGVT
+1196 HEDTQPSGVT
-1206 IHLKERDTGDVVST
+1206 IHLKERDTGDIVST
-1220 AELTSE
+1220 AELTGE
-1226 NGWQYTFTD
+1226 NGWQHTFTD
-1235 LPLSPNHYTVTEQP
+1235 LPLSPDHYTVTEQP

-1326 TYIFEDLPES
+1326 TYIFEDLPEGT
-1336 SYSVTEDAVPG
+1336 YSVTEDAVPG

-1369 LDPEPIEPIPPVD
+1369 LYPEPIEPIDPIPPVD

-1392 IVPETTGNEPSPPS
+1392 IVPGTTGNEPNPPS

-1415 TEPTEESTEERSA
+1415 TEPTEESTDESTEERSA

-1436 IKETQETPSVSAKP
+1436 IKETQETPSVSANP

-1466 MFAGVG
+1466 MFAGAG

>member
-1 MEAGCTIFLRWY
+1 
-13 TPPCGTRFAAHEHND
+13 
-28 NAKERNT
+28 
-35 AMKKRLLAG
+35 MKKRLLAG

-72 WEGAA
+72 REDIA
-77 DFTDDSYS
+77 DFTDDSYSSGHS

-110 VAEED
+110 IAEED

-124 DKAADSIEETEPE
+124 DRAADSIEETESE
-137 DEVQV
+137 DEVQDT
-142 SDAAKD
+142 DAAED
-148 RNDLEN
+148 RNDREY
-154 PDEETESDT
+154 PDEETKSGT
-163 QNPWEAGPSDAETE
+163 NPGEAGPSDAETE

-204 SYYDDN
+204 SYYDDD
-210 ALEEEMDDDIALLA
+210 ASEEEMDDDIALLA
-224 AGKTMAHENYA
+224 AGKTMAHKDYA
-235 YTDVSGTK
+235 YTDVSSGTE
-243 YTVDLYTDHTATI
+243 YMVDLYTDYTAKI
-256 WELTTSS
+256 RRLTSS
-263 GEAEC
+263 SGGAEC

-273 IYYTGDDGVQEPAP
+273 IYYTDDAGVQDPNP
-287 YTVTELSLSYYSGV
+287 YTVTELSLPFSSSV
-301 TSDNNNYTSL
+301 TSDYTTL

-316 LTDIRRSLS
+316 LTDMGGYLS
-325 GFKNVTEITIP
+325 SFKNVTEITIP
-336 GSVKVFNAT
+336 GSVKVFKAT
-345 LQNMMELKTLT
+345 LQNMTELKTLT
-356 FDEGVEEI
+356 FEEGVEEI

-373 TKLETIHL
+373 KNLTTIHL
-381 PSSLQKLSGTGTF
+381 PSSLQKLSGTDTF

-416 FSKCTSLKS
+416 FSECTSLES
-425 IELPASITTIPR
+425 IELPASITTIP
-437 SMFAGCSALE
+437 SHMFAGCSALE
-447 RVTAKGTITAIG
+447 RVTAKGTITAID
-459 NGAFGSVTDWNG
+459 NGAFGSVTDWKN

-492 DRAFYGCSALTTVD
+492 DRAFYGCSALETVD
-506 LHNVTTMEYGA
+506 LHSVTTMGYAA
-517 FQGCKEL
+517 FQGCDAL

-532 LEVIPGN
+532 LEVIPGH
-539 AFCYDSKITS
+539 AFCYDPNITS
-549 VITCPTLKSI
+549 VITCPTLRSI

-565 WAGISTIS
+565 WADISTIS
-573 LPETLN
+573 LPETLK
-579 SIGEYTFF
+579 SIGTYTFYK
-587 LASLSG
+587 ASLSG

-601 TKLGANAFNG
+601 TQLGASAFSG
-611 CEEIEA
+611 CEKVEA

-625 DIPSNAFDG
+625 DIPKDAFDG
-634 CRKLT
+634 CTNLK

-645 RQEDV
+645 RREDV
-650 KIPKIDRVTVTYT
+650 TIPKIDGVTVTYT
-663 IPSLTADDDKV
+663 IPSLEATDDKV
-674 STATD
+674 SNAEG
-679 ALSLQDAVKQAA
+679 ALSLQQAVDQA
-691 TNGTPVT
+691 NGPVT
-698 IEKDIRLDEP
+698 IEIEKDIRLDEP
-708 VTITAEQKVEITAT
+708 VRIAAGQRVEITANT
-722 ENHNIFGNK
+722 NCNIFGNK
-731 DQNLA
+731 DKDLT
-736 NLFVVEAGGELSL
+736 NLFVVEPGGELSL

-769 KTTINGNVVIEK
+769 KTTIDGNVVIEK
-781 STLEGNNIGVIEDKG
+781 STLEGNDVGVIEDNG
-796 SSAKLILENGTI
+796 SSAELILENGTI

-813 RGAHSASIRVTEG
+813 RGALSASIRVTEG
-826 ASFTMNGGTIR
+826 ASFTMNGGTIQA
-837 DNIANTSSSDSSS
+837 NIANTSSSDSSS

-859 TFTMNEGSICNNSGQ
+859 TFTMNGGSICNNSGQ
-874 CGTAVYLTASNDAK
+874 CGTAVYLTASSNAAK

-896 TLSNNE
+896 SLSNNE
-902 SHSYTSDSTP
+902 SRSYTPNSTP

-918 KYSAEFVLNN
+918 KYSAEFVLND
-928 GTITGNCAYGGAGGG
+928 GTITGNCAHDGAGGG
-943 VAVMDELPTKEHGT
+943 VAVMDELPTEEHGT
-957 AFTMYSGTISNN
+957 AFTMNGGTISNN

-979 GIYSCSNRVS
+979 GIYSCSNYVS

-1012 QIYTTLHIQNALI
+1012 EIYTTLHIENALI

-1046 YMQNG
+1046 YMQDG

-1102 APPGNLGTSGQ
+1102 APPGNRGTSGQ
-1113 GTRYNAVEYAKRV
+1113 GTRYNTVEYAKRV

-1137 LKSVVSDGVSIPAVG
+1137 LKSVVSDGVSIPATG

-1176 GEATSLSN
+1176 GEATSLSY
-1184 SISVKKVWDNPG
+1184 SISVKKAWDNPG
-1196 YEDTQPSGVT
+1196 YEDTQPSSVT
-1206 IHLKERDTGDVVST
+1206 IHLKERDTGDIVST
-1220 AELTSE
+1220 AELTGE

-1256 YYQDAD
+1256 YYQDTD

-1270 YLTTPTPD
+1270 HLTTPTPMPD

-1326 TYIFEDLPES
+1326 TYIFEDLPEGT
-1336 SYSVTEDAVPG
+1336 YSVTEDAVPG

-1352 ERSDAGGFIIT
+1352 ERSDAGVFIIT

-1369 LDPEPIEPIPPVD
+1369 LYPEPIEPIDPIPPVD

-1392 IVPETTGNEPSPPS
+1392 IVPGTTGNEPNPPS

-1415 TEPTEESTEERSA
+1415 TEPTEESTEESTEERSA

-1436 IKETQETPSVSAKP
+1436 IKETQETPSVSANP

-1466 MFAGVG
+1466 MFAGAG

>member
-1 MEAGCTIFLRWY
+1 
-13 TPPCGTRFAAHEHND
+13 
-28 NAKERNT
+28 
-35 AMKKRLLAG
+35 MKKRLLAG

-72 WEGAA
+72 REDIA
-77 DFTDDSYS
+77 DFTDDSYSSGYS

-110 VAEED
+110 IAEED

-124 DKAADSIEETEPE
+124 DRAADSIEETEPE
-137 DEVQV
+137 DEVQNT
-142 SDAAKD
+142 DAAED
-148 RNDLEN
+148 RNDREY
-154 PDEETESDT
+154 PDEETKSGT
-163 QNPWEAGPSDAETE
+163 NPGEAGPSDAETE

-204 SYYDDN
+204 SYYDDD
-210 ALEEEMDDDIALLA
+210 ASEEEMDDDIALLA
-224 AGKTMAHENYA
+224 AGKTMAHEDYA
-235 YTDVSGTK
+235 YTDVSSGTE
-243 YTVDLYTDHTATI
+243 YMVDLYTDHTAKI
-256 WELTTSS
+256 WKLTTSS

-273 IYYTGDDGVQEPAP
+273 IYYTDDDGVPEPNP
-287 YTVTELSLSYYSGV
+287 YTVTELRFSPYGNSV
-301 TSDNNNYTSL
+301 TSVNNNYTAL

-316 LTDIRRSLS
+316 LTDIGGSLS

-345 LQNMMELKTLT
+345 LQYMKQLRTLT
-356 FDEGVEEI
+356 FEEGVEEI

-373 TKLETIHL
+373 KSLTTIHL

-416 FSKCTSLKS
+416 FSECTSLES
-425 IELPASITTIPR
+425 IELPASITTIP
-437 SMFAGCSALE
+437 SYMFAGCSALE
-447 RVTAKGTITAIG
+447 RVTVKGTITAIG
-459 NGAFGSVTDWNG
+459 NSAFKS
-471 HETADT
+471 DT

-492 DRAFYGCSALTTVD
+492 DRAFYGCSALETVD
-506 LHNVTTMEYGA
+506 LHSVTTMEYAA
-517 FQGCKEL
+517 FQGCDAL
-524 SGEIDLSK
+524 SGEIDLSN
-532 LEVIPGN
+532 LEVIPGH
-539 AFCYDSKITS
+539 AFCYDPNITS
-549 VITCPTLKSI
+549 VVTCPTLRSI

-579 SIGEYTFF
+579 SIGTYTFYK
-587 LASLSG
+587 ASLSG

-601 TKLGANAFNG
+601 TQLGASAFSG
-611 CEEIEA
+611 CEKVEA

-625 DIPSNAFDG
+625 DIPKDAFDG
-634 CRKLT
+634 CKPK

-645 RQEDV
+645 RREDV
-650 KIPKIDRVTVTYT
+650 TIPEIDGVTVTYT
-663 IPSLTADDDKV
+663 IPSLTADNDKV
-674 STATD
+674 SNAEG
-679 ALSLQDAVKQAA
+679 ALSLQQAVNQA
-691 TNGTPVT
+691 NGTPVT

-708 VTITAEQKVEITAT
+708 VRIAAGQRVEITAN
-722 ENHNIFGNK
+722 ENCNIFGNK
-731 DQNLA
+731 DENLA
-736 NLFVVEAGGELSL
+736 NLFVVEEGGELSL

-769 KTTINGNVVIEK
+769 KTTIDGNVVIEK
-781 STLEGNNIGVIEDKG
+781 STLEGDSMGVIEDNG
-796 SSAKLILENGTI
+796 SSAELILENGTI

-813 RGAHSASIRVTEG
+813 RGAHSASIRVTKG
-826 ASFTMNGGTIR
+826 ASFTMNGGTIQ
-837 DNIANTSSSDSSS
+837 DNIANTPSSDSSS

-859 TFTMNEGSICNNSGQ
+859 TFTMNRGSICNNSGQ
-874 CGTAVYLTASNDAK
+874 CGTAVYLTASSNAAK

-902 SHSYTSDSTP
+902 SHSYTPYSTP

-918 KYSAEFVLNN
+918 KYSAEFVLNE

-943 VAVMDELPTKEHGT
+943 VAVMDELPTEEHGT
-957 AFTMYSGTISNN
+957 AFTMNGGTISNN

-979 GIYSCSNRVS
+979 GIYSCSNYVS

-1012 QIYTTLHIQNALI
+1012 EIYTTLHIENALI

-1046 YMQNG
+1046 YMQDG

-1070 VATGAGGNGGVTL
+1070 VATGAGGNGGVIL

-1102 APPGNLGTSGQ
+1102 APAGNRGTSGQ
-1113 GTRYNAVEYAKRV
+1113 GTRYNTVEYAKRV

-1137 LKSVVSDGVSIPAVG
+1137 LKSVVSDGVSIPATG

-1176 GEATSLSN
+1176 GEATSLSY
-1184 SISVKKVWDNPG
+1184 SISVKKAWDNPG

-1206 IHLKERDTGDVVST
+1206 IHLKERDTGDIVST
-1220 AELTSE
+1220 AELTGE
-1226 NGWQYTFTD
+1226 NGWQHTFTD
-1235 LPLSPNHYTVTEQP
+1235 LPLSPDHYTVTEQP

-1326 TYIFEDLPES
+1326 TYIF
-1336 SYSVTEDAVPG
+1336 
-1347 YETLI
+1347 
-1352 ERSDAGGFIIT
+1352 
-1363 NTYERP
+1363 
-1369 LDPEPIEPIPPVD
+1369 
-1382 PPQEEIVTPP
+1382 
-1392 IVPETTGNEPSPPS
+1392 
-1406 TEETTSVPP
+1406 
-1415 TEPTEESTEERSA
+1415 
-1428 ESDPEESP
+1428 
-1436 IKETQETPSVSAKP
+1436 
-1450 PKLIQTGQTWW
+1450 
-1461 PVFLL
+1461 
-1466 MFAGVG
+1466 
-1472 LLVFGFYKRSK
+1472 
-1483 ENIDHE
+1483 

>member
-1 MEAGCTIFLRWY
+1 
-13 TPPCGTRFAAHEHND
+13 
-28 NAKERNT
+28 
-35 AMKKRLLAG
+35 MKKRLLAG

-72 WEGAA
+72 REDIA
-77 DFTDDSYS
+77 DFTDDSYSSGYS

-98 LDEEVDDTAAEV
+98 LDEEVDDTATKV
-110 VAEED
+110 IAEED

-124 DKAADSIEETEPE
+124 DRAADSIEETEPE
-137 DEVQV
+137 DEVQDT
-142 SDAAKD
+142 DAAED
-148 RNDLEN
+148 RNDREDS
-154 PDEETESDT
+154 DEETKSGT
-163 QNPWEAGPSDAETE
+163 NPGETGPSDAETE
-177 EDVPDSWEETPKIDS
+177 EDVSDSWEETPKIDS

-204 SYYDDN
+204 SYYDDD
-210 ALEEEMDDDIALLA
+210 ASEEEMDDDIALLA
-224 AGKTMAHENYA
+224 AGKTMAHEDYA
-235 YTDVSGTK
+235 YTDVSSGTE
-243 YTVDLYTDHTATI
+243 YMVDLYTDHTAKI
-256 WELTTSS
+256 RKLTTSS
-263 GEAEC
+263 GGAEC

-273 IYYTGDDGVQEPAP
+273 IYYTDDDDVPEPTP
-287 YTVTELSLSYYSGV
+287 YTVTELRFSPYGNSV
-301 TSDNNNYTSL
+301 TSVNNNYTAL

-316 LTDIRRSLS
+316 LTDIGGSLS

-345 LQNMMELKTLT
+345 LQYMKELRTLT
-356 FDEGVEEI
+356 FEEGVEEI

-373 TKLETIHL
+373 KNLTTIHL

-416 FSKCTSLKS
+416 FSECTSLKS
-425 IELPASITTIPR
+425 ITLPASITTIP
-437 SMFAGCSALE
+437 SYMFAGCSALE

-459 NGAFGSVTDWNG
+459 NSAFKS
-471 HETADT
+471 DT

-492 DRAFYGCSALTTVD
+492 DRAFYGCSALKTVD
-506 LHNVTTMEYGA
+506 LHSVTTMEYGA
-517 FQGCKEL
+517 FQGCDAL
-524 SGEIDLSK
+524 SGEIDLSN
-532 LEVIPGN
+532 LEEIPGH
-539 AFCYDSKITS
+539 AFCYDPNITS
-549 VITCPTLKSI
+549 VITCPTLRSI

-565 WAGISTIS
+565 WADISTIS
-573 LPETLN
+573 LPETLK
-579 SIGEYTFF
+579 SIGTYTFYK
-587 LASLSG
+587 ASLSG

-601 TKLGANAFNG
+601 TQLGASAFSG
-611 CEEIEA
+611 CEKVEA
-617 IQIGSGLT
+617 IQIGSGLK
-625 DIPSNAFDG
+625 DIPADAFDG
-634 CRKLT
+634 CANLK

-645 RQEDV
+645 RREDV
-650 KIPKIDRVTVTYT
+650 HIPEIDGVTVTYT
-663 IPSLTADDDKV
+663 IPSLTADNDKV
-674 STATD
+674 SNAEG
-679 ALSLQDAVKQAA
+679 ALSLQQAVNQA
-691 TNGTPVT
+691 NGTPVT

-708 VTITAEQKVEITAT
+708 VRIAAGQRVEITAN
-722 ENHNIFGNK
+722 ENCNIFGNK
-731 DQNLA
+731 DENLA
-736 NLFVVEAGGELSL
+736 NLFVVEEGGELSL

-769 KTTINGNVVIEK
+769 KTTIDGNVVIEK
-781 STLEGNNIGVIEDKG
+781 STLEGDSMGVIEDNG
-796 SSAKLILENGTI
+796 SSAELILENGTI

-813 RGAHSASIRVTEG
+813 RGAHSASIRVTKG
-826 ASFTMNGGTIR
+826 ASFTMNGGTIQ
-837 DNIANTSSSDSSS
+837 DNIANTPSSDSSS

-859 TFTMNEGSICNNSGQ
+859 TFTMNRGSICNNSGQ
-874 CGTAVYLTASNDAK
+874 CGTAVYLTASSNAAK

-902 SHSYTSDSTP
+902 SHSYTPYSTP

-918 KYSAEFVLNN
+918 KYSAEFVLNE

-943 VAVMDELPTKEHGT
+943 VAVMDELPTEEHGT
-957 AFTMYSGTISNN
+957 AFTMNGGTISNN

-979 GIYSCSNRVS
+979 GIYSCSNYVS

-1012 QIYTTLHIQNALI
+1012 DIYTTLHIQNALI

-1046 YMQNG
+1046 YMQDG

-1102 APPGNLGTSGQ
+1102 APAGNRGTSGQ
-1113 GTRYNAVEYAKRV
+1113 GTRYNTVEYAKRV

-1137 LKSVVSDGVSIPAVG
+1137 LKSVVSDGVSIPATG

-1176 GEATSLSN
+1176 GEATSLSY
-1184 SISVKKVWDNPG
+1184 SISVKKAWDNPG

-1206 IHLKERDTGDVVST
+1206 IHLKERDTGDIVST
-1220 AELTSE
+1220 AELTGE
-1226 NGWQYTFTD
+1226 NGWQHTFTD
-1235 LPLSPNHYTVTEQP
+1235 LPLSPDHYTVTEQP

-1326 TYIFEDLPES
+1326 TYIFEDLPEGT
-1336 SYSVTEDAVPG
+1336 YSVTEDAVPG

-1369 LDPEPIEPIPPVD
+1369 LYPEPIEPIDPIPPVD

-1392 IVPETTGNEPSPPS
+1392 IVPGTTGNEPNPPS

-1415 TEPTEESTEERSA
+1415 TEPTEESTDESTEEHSA

-1466 MFAGVG
+1466 MFAGAG

>member
-1 MEAGCTIFLRWY
+1 
-13 TPPCGTRFAAHEHND
+13 
-28 NAKERNT
+28 
-35 AMKKRLLAG
+35 MKKRLLAG

-72 WEGAA
+72 REDIA
-77 DFTDDSYS
+77 DYTDDSYSSGYS

-110 VAEED
+110 IAEED

-124 DKAADSIEETEPE
+124 DRAADSIEETEPE
-137 DEVQV
+137 DEVQDT
-142 SDAAKD
+142 DAAED
-148 RNDLEN
+148 RNDREDS
-154 PDEETESDT
+154 DEETRSGT
-163 QNPWEAGPSDAETE
+163 NPGETGPSDAETE
-177 EDVPDSWEETPKIDS
+177 EDVSDSWEETPKIDS

-204 SYYDDN
+204 SYYDDD
-210 ALEEEMDDDIALLA
+210 ASEEEMDDDIALLA
-224 AGKTMAHENYA
+224 AGKTMAHEDYA
-235 YTDVSGTK
+235 YTDVSSGTE
-243 YTVDLYTDHTATI
+243 YMVDLYTDHTAKI
-256 WELTTSS
+256 WKLTTSS
-263 GEAEC
+263 GGAEC

-273 IYYTGDDGVQEPAP
+273 IYYTDNDDVPEPTP
-287 YTVTELSLSYYSGV
+287 YTVTELRFSPYGNSV
-301 TSDNNNYTSL
+301 TSVNNNYTAL

-316 LTDIRRSLS
+316 LTDIGGSLS

-345 LQNMMELKTLT
+345 LQYMKQLRTLT
-356 FDEGVEEI
+356 FEEGVEEI

-373 TKLETIHL
+373 KNLTTIHL

-416 FSKCTSLKS
+416 FSECTSLKS
-425 IELPASITTIPR
+425 ITLPASITTIPS

-459 NGAFGSVTDWNG
+459 NGAFGSVTDWKDQ
-471 HETADT
+471 EIADT

-492 DRAFYGCSALTTVD
+492 DRAFYGCSALETVD
-506 LHNVTTMEYGA
+506 LHSVTTMGYSA
-517 FQGCKEL
+517 FQGCDAL
-524 SGEIDLSK
+524 SGEIDLSN
-532 LEVIPGN
+532 LEEIPGH
-539 AFCYDSKITS
+539 AFCYDPNITS
-549 VITCPTLKSI
+549 VITCPTLRSI

-565 WAGISTIS
+565 WADISTIS

-579 SIGEYTFF
+579 SIGTYTFYK
-587 LASLSG
+587 ASLSG

-601 TKLGANAFNG
+601 TQLGASAFSG
-611 CEEIEA
+611 CEKVEA

-625 DIPSNAFDG
+625 DIPKDAFDG
-634 CRKLT
+634 CKPK

-645 RQEDV
+645 RREDV
-650 KIPKIDRVTVTYT
+650 HIPEIDGVTVTYT
-663 IPSLTADDDKV
+663 IPSLTADNDKV
-674 STATD
+674 SNTEG
-679 ALSLQDAVKQAA
+679 ALSLQQAVDQA
-691 TNGTPVT
+691 NGTPVT

-708 VTITAEQKVEITAT
+708 VRIAAGQRVEITANT
-722 ENHNIFGNK
+722 NCNIFGNK
-731 DQNLA
+731 DKDLT
-736 NLFVVEAGGELSL
+736 NLFVVEPGGELSL

-769 KTTINGNVVIEK
+769 KTTIDGNVVIEK
-781 STLEGNNIGVIEDKG
+781 STLEGNDVGVIEDNG
-796 SSAKLILENGTI
+796 SSAELILENGTI

-813 RGAHSASIRVTEG
+813 RGALSASIRVTEG
-826 ASFTMNGGTIR
+826 ASFTMNGGTIQ

-859 TFTMNEGSICNNSGQ
+859 TFTMNRGSICNNSGQ
-874 CGTAVYLTASNDAK
+874 CGTAVYLTASSNAAK

-896 TLSNNE
+896 SLSNNE
-902 SHSYTSDSTP
+902 SRSYTPNSTP

-918 KYSAEFVLNN
+918 KYSAEFVLND
-928 GTITGNCAYGGAGGG
+928 GTITGNCAHDGAGGG
-943 VAVMDELPTKEHGT
+943 VAVMDELPTEEHGT
-957 AFTMYSGTISNN
+957 AFTMNGGTISNN

-979 GIYSCSNRVS
+979 GIYSCSNCVS

-1012 QIYTTLHIQNALI
+1012 EIYTTLHIENALI

-1046 YMQNG
+1046 YMQDG

-1102 APPGNLGTSGQ
+1102 APPGNRGTSGQ
-1113 GTRYNAVEYAKRV
+1113 GTRYNTVEYAKRV

-1176 GEATSLSN
+1176 GEATSLSY
-1184 SISVKKVWDNPG
+1184 SISVKKAWDNPG
-1196 YEDTQPSGVT
+1196 YEDTQPSSVT
-1206 IHLKERDTGDVVST
+1206 IHLKERDTGDIVST
-1220 AELTSE
+1220 AELTGE

-1326 TYIFEDLPES
+1326 TYIFEDLPEGT
-1336 SYSVTEDAVPG
+1336 YSVTEDAVPG

-1369 LDPEPIEPIPPVD
+1369 LYPEPIEPIDPIPPVD

-1392 IVPETTGNEPSPPS
+1392 IVPGTTGNEPNPPS

-1415 TEPTEESTEERSA
+1415 TEPTEESTEESTEERSA

-1436 IKETQETPSVSAKP
+1436 IKETQETSSVSAKP

-1466 MFAGVG
+1466 MFAGAG

>member
-1 MEAGCTIFLRWY
+1 M
-13 TPPCGTRFAAHEHND
+13 
-28 NAKERNT
+28 
-35 AMKKRLLAG
+35 
-44 LLATSIALSISMG
+44 
-57 AFPAMAATNDDFVED
+57 
-72 WEGAA
+72 
-77 DFTDDSYS
+77 
-85 SSEQLFDDIIFFD
+85 
-98 LDEEVDDTAAEV
+98 
-110 VAEED
+110 
-115 ANDSSDTEI
+115 
-124 DKAADSIEETEPE
+124 
-137 DEVQV
+137 
-142 SDAAKD
+142 
-148 RNDLEN
+148 
-154 PDEETESDT
+154 
-163 QNPWEAGPSDAETE
+163 
-177 EDVPDSWEETPKIDS
+177 
-192 ELEAAIASEDPF
+192 
-204 SYYDDN
+204 
-210 ALEEEMDDDIALLA
+210 
-224 AGKTMAHENYA
+224 
-235 YTDVSGTK
+235 
-243 YTVDLYTDHTATI
+243 DLYTDHTAKI
-256 WELTTSS
+256 WKLTTSS
-263 GEAEC
+263 GGAEC

-273 IYYTGDDGVQEPAP
+273 IYYTDDDGVPEPNP
-287 YTVTELSLSYYSGV
+287 YTVTELRFSPYGNSV
-301 TSDNNNYTSL
+301 TSVNNNYTAL

-316 LTDIRRSLS
+316 LTDIGGSLS

-345 LQNMMELKTLT
+345 LQYMKQLRTLT
-356 FDEGVEEI
+356 FEEGVEEI

-373 TKLETIHL
+373 KSLTTIHL

-416 FSKCTSLKS
+416 FSECTSLES
-425 IELPASITTIPR
+425 IELPASITTIP
-437 SMFAGCSALE
+437 SYMFAGCSALE

-459 NGAFGSVTDWNG
+459 NSAFKS
-471 HETADT
+471 DT

-492 DRAFYGCSALTTVD
+492 DRAFYGCSALETVD
-506 LHNVTTMEYGA
+506 LHSVTTMEYAA
-517 FQGCKEL
+517 FQGCDAL
-524 SGEIDLSK
+524 SGEIDLSN
-532 LEVIPGN
+532 LEVIPGH
-539 AFCYDSKITS
+539 AFCYDPNITS
-549 VITCPTLKSI
+549 VVTCPTLRSI

-579 SIGEYTFF
+579 SIGTYTFYK
-587 LASLSG
+587 ASLSG

-601 TKLGANAFNG
+601 TQLGASAFSG
-611 CEEIEA
+611 CEKVEA

-625 DIPSNAFDG
+625 DIPKDAFDG
-634 CRKLT
+634 CKPK

-645 RQEDV
+645 RREDV
-650 KIPKIDRVTVTYT
+650 TIPEIDGVTVTYT
-663 IPSLTADDDKV
+663 IPSLTADNDKV
-674 STATD
+674 SNAEG
-679 ALSLQDAVKQAA
+679 ALSLQQAVNQA
-691 TNGTPVT
+691 NGTPVT

-708 VTITAEQKVEITAT
+708 VRIAAGQRVEITAN
-722 ENHNIFGNK
+722 ENCNIFGNK
-731 DQNLA
+731 DENLA
-736 NLFVVEAGGELSL
+736 NLFVVEEGGELSL

-769 KTTINGNVVIEK
+769 KTTIDGNVVIEK
-781 STLEGNNIGVIEDKG
+781 STLEGDSMGVIEDNG
-796 SSAKLILENGTI
+796 SSAELILENGTI

-813 RGAHSASIRVTEG
+813 RGALSASIRVTEG
-826 ASFTMNGGTIR
+826 ASFTMNGGTIQN
-837 DNIANTSSSDSSS
+837 NIANTSSSDSSS

-859 TFTMNEGSICNNSGQ
+859 TFTMNGGSICNNSGQ
-874 CGTAVYLTASNDAK
+874 CGTAVYLTASSNAAK

-896 TLSNNE
+896 SLSNNE
-902 SHSYTSDSTP
+902 SRSYTPNSTP

-918 KYSAEFVLNN
+918 KYSAEFVLND
-928 GTITGNCAYGGAGGG
+928 GTITGNCAHDGAGGG
-943 VAVMDELPTKEHGT
+943 VAVMDELPTEEHGT
-957 AFTMYSGTISNN
+957 AFTMNGGTISNN

-979 GIYSCSNRVS
+979 GIYSCSNYVS

-1012 QIYTTLHIQNALI
+1012 DIYTTLHIQNALI

-1046 YMQNG
+1046 YMQDG

-1102 APPGNLGTSGQ
+1102 APPGNRGTSGQ
-1113 GTRYNAVEYAKRV
+1113 GTRYNTVEYAKRV

-1137 LKSVVSDGVSIPAVG
+1137 LKSVVSDGVSIPATG

-1176 GEATSLSN
+1176 GEATSLSY
-1184 SISVKKVWDNPG
+1184 SISVKKAWDNPG

-1206 IHLKERDTGDVVST
+1206 IHLKERDTGDIVST
-1220 AELTSE
+1220 AELTGE
-1226 NGWQYTFTD
+1226 NGWQHTFTD

-1326 TYIFEDLPES
+1326 TYIFEDLPEGT
-1336 SYSVTEDAVPG
+1336 YSVTEDAVPG

-1369 LDPEPIEPIPPVD
+1369 LYPEPIEPIDPIPPVD

-1392 IVPETTGNEPSPPS
+1392 IVPGTTGNEPNPPS

-1415 TEPTEESTEERSA
+1415 TEPTEESTDESTEERSA

-1436 IKETQETPSVSAKP
+1436 IKETQETSSVSAKP

-1466 MFAGVG
+1466 MFAGAG

>member
-1 MEAGCTIFLRWY
+1 
-13 TPPCGTRFAAHEHND
+13 
-28 NAKERNT
+28 
-35 AMKKRLLAG
+35 MKKRLLAG

-72 WEGAA
+72 REDIA
-77 DFTDDSYS
+77 DFTDDSYSSGYS

-110 VAEED
+110 IAEED

-124 DKAADSIEETEPE
+124 DRAADSIEETEPE
-137 DEVQV
+137 DEVQDT
-142 SDAAKD
+142 DAAED
-148 RNDLEN
+148 RNDREDS
-154 PDEETESDT
+154 DEETKSGT
-163 QNPWEAGPSDAETE
+163 QNPEEAGPSDAETE

-204 SYYDDN
+204 FYYDDD
-210 ALEEEMDDDIALLA
+210 ASEEEMDDDIALPA

-235 YTDVSGTK
+235 YTDVSSGTE
-243 YTVDLYTDHTATI
+243 YMVDLYTDYTAKI
-256 WELTTSS
+256 RRLTSS
-263 GEAEC
+263 SGGAEC

-273 IYYTGDDGVQEPAP
+273 IYYTDDAGVQDPNP
-287 YTVTELSLSYYSGV
+287 YTVTELSLPFSSSV
-301 TSDNNNYTSL
+301 TSDYTTL

-316 LTDIRRSLS
+316 LTDMGGYLS
-325 GFKNVTEITIP
+325 SFKNVTEITIP
-336 GSVKVFNAT
+336 GSVKVFKAI
-345 LQNMMELKTLT
+345 LQNMTELKTLT
-356 FDEGVEEI
+356 FEEGVEEI

-373 TKLETIHL
+373 KNLTTIHL

-394 SGASALTDI
+394 SGASTLTDI
-403 TLPEG
+403 TLPDG

-416 FSKCTSLKS
+416 FSECTSLES
-425 IELPASITTIPR
+425 IELPASITTIP
-437 SMFAGCSALE
+437 SHMFAGCSALE
-447 RVTAKGTITAIG
+447 RVTAKGTITAID
-459 NGAFGSVTDWNG
+459 NGAFGSVTDWKN

-492 DRAFYGCSALTTVD
+492 DRAFYGCSALETVD
-506 LHNVTTMEYGA
+506 LHSVTTMGYAA
-517 FQGCKEL
+517 FQGCKAL
-524 SGEIDLSK
+524 SGEIDLSN
-532 LEVIPGN
+532 LEEIPGH
-539 AFCYDSKITS
+539 AFCYDPNITS
-549 VITCPTLKSI
+549 VITCSTLSSI

-579 SIGEYTFF
+579 SIGTYTFYK
-587 LASLSG
+587 ASLSG

-601 TKLGANAFNG
+601 TQLGASAFSG
-611 CEEIEA
+611 CKEVEA

-625 DIPSNAFDG
+625 DIPPNAFAG
-634 CRKLT
+634 CTNLK

-645 RQEDV
+645 RREDV
-650 KIPKIDRVTVTYT
+650 HIPEIDGVTVTYT
-663 IPSLTADDDKV
+663 IPSLEATDDKV
-674 STATD
+674 SNAEG
-679 ALSLQDAVKQAA
+679 ALSLQQAVDQA
-691 TNGTPVT
+691 NGPVT
-698 IEKDIRLDEP
+698 IEIEKNICLNAP
-708 VTITAEQKVEITAT
+708 VTIAKGKQVEITANAN
-722 ENHNIFGNK
+722 ENYNLFGNK
-731 DQNLA
+731 DENLT

-769 KTTINGNVVIEK
+769 KTTIDGNVVIEK
-781 STLEGNNIGVIEDKG
+781 STLEGDSMGVIEDNG
-796 SSAKLILENGTI
+796 SSAELILENGTI

-813 RGAHSASIRVTEG
+813 RGARSASIRVTEG
-826 ASFTMNGGTIR
+826 ASFTMNGGTIQ

-859 TFTMNEGSICNNSGQ
+859 TFTMNGGSICNNSGQ
-874 CGTAVYLTASNDAK
+874 CGTAVYLTASSNAAK
-888 ARFTMNGG
+888 ARFTMNSG

-902 SHSYTSDSTP
+902 SRSYTPKSTP

-943 VAVMDELPTKEHGT
+943 VAVMDELPTEEHGT
-957 AFTMYSGTISNN
+957 AFTMNGGTISNN

-979 GIYSCSNRVS
+979 G
-989 LLGGRIENNS
+989 
-999 AYDGGGVYSEGNT
+999 VYSEGNT
-1012 QIYTTLHIQNALI
+1012 EIYTTLHIENALI

-1046 YMQNG
+1046 YMQDG

-1056 NTAASAGDDFASPE
+1056 NTAPSAGDDFASPE

-1102 APPGNLGTSGQ
+1102 APAGNRGTSGQ
-1113 GTRYNAVEYAKRV
+1113 GTRYNTVEYAKRV

-1137 LKSVVSDGVSIPAVG
+1137 LKSVVSDGVSIPATG

-1176 GEATSLSN
+1176 GEATSLSY
-1184 SISVKKVWDNPG
+1184 SISVKKAWDNPG

-1206 IHLKERDTGDVVST
+1206 IHLKERDTGDIVST
-1220 AELTSE
+1220 AELTGE
-1226 NGWQYTFTD
+1226 NGWQHTFTD
-1235 LPLSPNHYTVTEQP
+1235 LPLSPDHYTVTEQP

-1290 KWVNDYKWER
+1290 KWVNDYKWKR

-1326 TYIFEDLPES
+1326 TYIFEDLPEGT
-1336 SYSVTEDAVPG
+1336 YSVTEDAVPG

-1369 LDPEPIEPIPPVD
+1369 LYPEPIEPIDPIPPVD

-1392 IVPETTGNEPSPPS
+1392 IVPGTTGNEPNPPS

-1415 TEPTEESTEERSA
+1415 TEPTEESTEESTEERSA

-1436 IKETQETPSVSAKP
+1436 IKETQETSSVSAKP

-1466 MFAGVG
+1466 MFAGAG
-1472 LLVFGFYKRSK
+1472 LLVFGLYKRSK

>member
-1 MEAGCTIFLRWY
+1 
-13 TPPCGTRFAAHEHND
+13 
-28 NAKERNT
+28 
-35 AMKKRLLAG
+35 MKKRLLAG

-72 WEGAA
+72 REDIA
-77 DFTDDSYS
+77 DYTDDSYSSGYS

-110 VAEED
+110 IAEED

-124 DKAADSIEETEPE
+124 DRAADSIEETESE
-137 DEVQV
+137 DEVQDT
-142 SDAAKD
+142 DAAED
-148 RNDLEN
+148 RNDREDS
-154 PDEETESDT
+154 DEETRSGT
-163 QNPWEAGPSDAETE
+163 NPGETGPSDAETE
-177 EDVPDSWEETPKIDS
+177 EDVSDSWEETPKIDS

-204 SYYDDN
+204 SYYDDD
-210 ALEEEMDDDIALLA
+210 ASEEEMDDDIALLA
-224 AGKTMAHENYA
+224 AGKTMAHEDYA
-235 YTDVSGTK
+235 YTDVSSGTE
-243 YTVDLYTDHTATI
+243 YMVDLYTDHTAKI
-256 WELTTSS
+256 WKLTTSS
-263 GEAEC
+263 GGAEC

-273 IYYTGDDGVQEPAP
+273 IYYTDDDDVPEPTP
-287 YTVTELSLSYYSGV
+287 YTVTELRFSPYGNSV
-301 TSDNNNYTSL
+301 TSVNNNYTAL

-316 LTDIRRSLS
+316 LTDIGGSLS

-345 LQNMMELKTLT
+345 LQYMKELRTLT
-356 FDEGVEEI
+356 FEEGVEEI

-373 TKLETIHL
+373 KNLTTIHL

-416 FSKCTSLKS
+416 FSECTSLES
-425 IELPASITTIPR
+425 IELPASITTIP
-437 SMFAGCSALE
+437 SYMFAGCSALE

-459 NGAFGSVTDWNG
+459 NSAFKS
-471 HETADT
+471 DT

-492 DRAFYGCSALTTVD
+492 DRAFYGCSALKTVD
-506 LHNVTTMEYGA
+506 LHSVTTMEYGA
-517 FQGCKEL
+517 FQGCDAL
-524 SGEIDLSK
+524 SGEIDLSN
-532 LEVIPGN
+532 LEEIPGH
-539 AFCYDSKITS
+539 AFCYDPNITS
-549 VITCPTLKSI
+549 VITCPTLRSI

-565 WAGISTIS
+565 WADISTIS

-579 SIGEYTFF
+579 SIGTYAFYK
-587 LASLSG
+587 ASLSG

-601 TKLGANAFNG
+601 TQLGASAFSG
-611 CEEIEA
+611 CEKVEA

-625 DIPSNAFDG
+625 DIPKDAFDG
-634 CRKLT
+634 CKPK

-645 RQEDV
+645 RREDV
-650 KIPKIDRVTVTYT
+650 HIPEIDGVTVTYT
-663 IPSLTADDDKV
+663 IPSLEATDDKV
-674 STATD
+674 SNAEG
-679 ALSLQDAVKQAA
+679 ALSLQEAVDQA
-691 TNGTPVT
+691 NGTPVT

-708 VTITAEQKVEITAT
+708 VRIAAGQRVEITANAN
-722 ENHNIFGNK
+722 ENYNLFGNK
-731 DQNLA
+731 DEKPT
-736 NLFVVEAGGELSL
+736 NLFVVEEGGELSL

-769 KTTINGNVVIEK
+769 KTTIDGNVVIEK
-781 STLEGNNIGVIEDKG
+781 STLEGNDMGVIEDNG
-796 SSAKLILENGTI
+796 SSAELILENGTI

-813 RGAHSASIRVTEG
+813 RGALSASIRVTEG
-826 ASFTMNGGTIR
+826 ASFTMNGGTIQ
-837 DNIANTSSSDSSS
+837 DNIANTPSSDSSS

-859 TFTMNEGSICNNSGQ
+859 TFTMNGGSICNNSGQ
-874 CGTAVYLTASNDAK
+874 CGTAVYLTASSNAAK

-896 TLSNNE
+896 SLSNNE
-902 SHSYTSDSTP
+902 SRSYTPNSTP

-918 KYSAEFVLNN
+918 KYSAEFVLND
-928 GTITGNCAYGGAGGG
+928 GTITGNCAHDGAGGG
-943 VAVMDELPTKEHGT
+943 VAVMDELPTEEHGT
-957 AFTMYSGTISNN
+957 AFTMNGGTISNN

-979 GIYSCSNRVS
+979 GIYSCSNYVS

-1012 QIYTTLHIQNALI
+1012 EIYTTLHIENALI

-1046 YMQNG
+1046 YMQDG

-1102 APPGNLGTSGQ
+1102 APPGNRGTSGQ
-1113 GTRYNAVEYAKRV
+1113 GTRYNTVEYAKRV

-1137 LKSVVSDGVSIPAVG
+1137 LKSVVSDGVSIPATG

-1176 GEATSLSN
+1176 GEATSLSY
-1184 SISVKKVWDNPG
+1184 SISVKKAWDNPG
-1196 YEDTQPSGVT
+1196 YEDTQPSSVT
-1206 IHLKERDTGDVVST
+1206 IHLKERDTGDIVST
-1220 AELTSE
+1220 AELTGE

-1270 YLTTPTPD
+1270 HLTTPTPMPD

-1326 TYIFEDLPES
+1326 TYIFEDLPEGT
-1336 SYSVTEDAVPG
+1336 YSVTEDAVPG

-1369 LDPEPIEPIPPVD
+1369 LYPEPIEPIDPIPPVD

-1392 IVPETTGNEPSPPS
+1392 IVPGTTGNEPNPPS

-1415 TEPTEESTEERSA
+1415 TEPTEESTDESTEERSA

-1436 IKETQETPSVSAKP
+1436 IKETQETSSVSAKP

-1466 MFAGVG
+1466 MFAGAG

>member
-1 MEAGCTIFLRWY
+1 
-13 TPPCGTRFAAHEHND
+13 
-28 NAKERNT
+28 
-35 AMKKRLLAG
+35 MKKRLLAG

-72 WEGAA
+72 REDIA
-77 DFTDDSYS
+77 DFTDDSYSSGYS

-110 VAEED
+110 IAEED

-124 DKAADSIEETEPE
+124 DRAADSIEETEPE
-137 DEVQV
+137 DEVQDT
-142 SDAAKD
+142 DAAED
-148 RNDLEN
+148 RNDREDS
-154 PDEETESDT
+154 DEETKSGT
-163 QNPWEAGPSDAETE
+163 QNPEEAGPSDAETE

-204 SYYDDN
+204 FYYDDD
-210 ALEEEMDDDIALLA
+210 ASEEEMDDDIALPA

-235 YTDVSGTK
+235 YTDVSSGTE
-243 YTVDLYTDHTATI
+243 YMVDLYTDYTAKI
-256 WELTTSS
+256 RRLTSS
-263 GEAEC
+263 SGGAEC

-273 IYYTGDDGVQEPAP
+273 IYYTDDAGVQDPNP
-287 YTVTELSLSYYSGV
+287 YTVTELSLPFSSSV
-301 TSDNNNYTSL
+301 TSDYTTL

-316 LTDIRRSLS
+316 LTDMGGYLS
-325 GFKNVTEITIP
+325 SFKNVTEITIP
-336 GSVKVFNAT
+336 GSVKVFKAI
-345 LQNMMELKTLT
+345 LQNMTELKTLT
-356 FDEGVEEI
+356 FEEGVEEI

-373 TKLETIHL
+373 KNLTTIHL

-394 SGASALTDI
+394 SGASTLTDI
-403 TLPEG
+403 TLPDG

-416 FSKCTSLKS
+416 FSECTSLES
-425 IELPASITTIPR
+425 IELPASITTIP
-437 SMFAGCSALE
+437 SHMFAGCSALE
-447 RVTAKGTITAIG
+447 RVTAKGTITAID
-459 NGAFGSVTDWNG
+459 NGAFGSVTDWKN

-492 DRAFYGCSALTTVD
+492 DRAFYGCSALETVD
-506 LHNVTTMEYGA
+506 LHSVTTMGYAA
-517 FQGCKEL
+517 FQGCKAL
-524 SGEIDLSK
+524 SGEIDLSN
-532 LEVIPGN
+532 LEEIPGH
-539 AFCYDSKITS
+539 AFCYDPNITS
-549 VITCPTLKSI
+549 VITCSTLSSI

-579 SIGEYTFF
+579 SIGTYTFYK
-587 LASLSG
+587 ASLSG

-601 TKLGANAFNG
+601 TQLGASAFSG
-611 CEEIEA
+611 CKEVEA

-625 DIPSNAFDG
+625 DIPPNAFAG
-634 CRKLT
+634 CTNLK

-645 RQEDV
+645 RREDV
-650 KIPKIDRVTVTYT
+650 HIPEIDGVTVTYT
-663 IPSLTADDDKV
+663 IPSLEATDDKV
-674 STATD
+674 SNAEG
-679 ALSLQDAVKQAA
+679 ALSLQQAVDQA
-691 TNGTPVT
+691 NGPVT
-698 IEKDIRLDEP
+698 IEIEKNICLNAP
-708 VTITAEQKVEITAT
+708 VTIAKGKQVEITANAN
-722 ENHNIFGNK
+722 ENYNLFGNK
-731 DQNLA
+731 DENLT

-769 KTTINGNVVIEK
+769 KTTIDGNVVIEK
-781 STLEGNNIGVIEDKG
+781 YTLEGDSMGVIEDNG
-796 SSAKLILENGTI
+796 SSAELILENGTI

-813 RGAHSASIRVTEG
+813 RGARSASIRVTEG
-826 ASFTMNGGTIR
+826 ASFTMNGGTIQ

-859 TFTMNEGSICNNSGQ
+859 TFTMNGGSICNNSGQ
-874 CGTAVYLTASNDAK
+874 CGTAVYLTASSNAAK
-888 ARFTMNGG
+888 ARFTMNSG

-902 SHSYTSDSTP
+902 SRSYTPKSTP

-943 VAVMDELPTKEHGT
+943 VAVMDELPTEEHGT
-957 AFTMYSGTISNN
+957 AFTMNGGTISNN

-979 GIYSCSNRVS
+979 GIYSCSNYVS

-1012 QIYTTLHIQNALI
+1012 EIYTTLHIENALI
-1025 TGNTADQGG
+1025 TGNAADQGG

-1046 YMQNG
+1046 YMQDG

-1102 APPGNLGTSGQ
+1102 APAGNRGTSGQ
-1113 GTRYNAVEYAKRV
+1113 GTRYNTVEYAKRV

-1137 LKSVVSDGVSIPAVG
+1137 LKSVVSDGVSIPATG

-1176 GEATSLSN
+1176 GEATSLSY
-1184 SISVKKVWDNPG
+1184 SISVKKAWDNPG

-1206 IHLKERDTGDVVST
+1206 IHLKERDTGDIVST
-1220 AELTSE
+1220 AELTGE
-1226 NGWQYTFTD
+1226 NGWQHTFTD
-1235 LPLSPNHYTVTEQP
+1235 LPLSPDHYTVTEQP

-1290 KWVNDYKWER
+1290 KWVNDYKWKR

-1326 TYIFEDLPES
+1326 TYIFEDLPEGT
-1336 SYSVTEDAVPG
+1336 YSVTEDAVPG

-1369 LDPEPIEPIPPVD
+1369 LYPEPIEPIDPIPPVD

-1392 IVPETTGNEPSPPS
+1392 IVPGTTGNEPNPPS

-1415 TEPTEESTEERSA
+1415 TEPTEESTEESTEERSA

-1436 IKETQETPSVSAKP
+1436 IKETQETSSVSAKP

-1466 MFAGVG
+1466 MFAGAG

>member
-1 MEAGCTIFLRWY
+1 
-13 TPPCGTRFAAHEHND
+13 
-28 NAKERNT
+28 
-35 AMKKRLLAG
+35 MKKRLLAG

-57 AFPAMAATNDDFVED
+57 AFPAMAATNEDFVED
-72 WEGAA
+72 REDIA
-77 DFTDDSYS
+77 DYTDDSYSSGYS

-110 VAEED
+110 IAEED

-124 DKAADSIEETEPE
+124 DRAADSIEETEPE
-137 DEVQV
+137 DEVQDT
-142 SDAAKD
+142 DAAED
-148 RNDLEN
+148 RNDREDS
-154 PDEETESDT
+154 DEETKSGT
-163 QNPWEAGPSDAETE
+163 NPGETGPSDAEIE

-204 SYYDDN
+204 SYYDDD
-210 ALEEEMDDDIALLA
+210 ASEEEMDDDIALLA
-224 AGKTMAHENYA
+224 AGKTMAHEDYA
-235 YTDVSGTK
+235 YTDVSSGTE
-243 YTVDLYTDHTATI
+243 YMVDLYTDHTAKI
-256 WELTTSS
+256 WKLTTSS
-263 GEAEC
+263 GGAEC

-273 IYYTGDDGVQEPAP
+273 IYYTGDDDVPEPTP
-287 YTVTELSLSYYSGV
+287 YTVTELRFSPYGNSV
-301 TSDNNNYTSL
+301 TSVNNNYTAL

-316 LTDIRRSLS
+316 LTDIGGSLS

-345 LQNMMELKTLT
+345 LQYMKQLRTLT
-356 FDEGVEEI
+356 FEEGVEEI

-373 TKLETIHL
+373 KNLTTIHL

-416 FSKCTSLKS
+416 FSECTSLKS
-425 IELPASITTIPR
+425 ITLPASITTIP
-437 SMFAGCSALE
+437 SYMFAGCSALE

-459 NGAFGSVTDWNG
+459 NSAFKS
-471 HETADT
+471 DT

-492 DRAFYGCSALTTVD
+492 DRAFYGCSALKTVD
-506 LHNVTTMEYGA
+506 LHSVTTMEYGA
-517 FQGCKEL
+517 FQGCDAL
-524 SGEIDLSK
+524 SGEIDLSN
-532 LEVIPGN
+532 LEEIPGH
-539 AFCYDSKITS
+539 AFCYDPNITS
-549 VITCPTLKSI
+549 VITCPTLRSI

-565 WAGISTIS
+565 WADISTIS
-573 LPETLN
+573 LPETLK
-579 SIGEYTFF
+579 SIGTYTFYK
-587 LASLSG
+587 ASLSG

-601 TKLGANAFNG
+601 TQLGASAFSG
-611 CEEIEA
+611 CEKVEA

-625 DIPSNAFDG
+625 DIPKDAFDG
-634 CRKLT
+634 CKPK

-645 RQEDV
+645 RREDV
-650 KIPKIDRVTVTYT
+650 HIPEIDGVTVTYT
-663 IPSLTADDDKV
+663 IPSLEATDDKV
-674 STATD
+674 SNAEG
-679 ALSLQDAVKQAA
+679 ALSLQQAVDQA
-691 TNGTPVT
+691 NGPVT
-698 IEKDIRLDEP
+698 IEIEKNICLNAP
-708 VTITAEQKVEITAT
+708 VTIAKGKQVEITANAN
-722 ENHNIFGNK
+722 ENYNLFGNK
-731 DQNLA
+731 DEKPT
-736 NLFVVEAGGELSL
+736 NLFVVEEGGELSL

-769 KTTINGNVVIEK
+769 KTTIDGNVVIEK
-781 STLEGNNIGVIEDKG
+781 STLEGDSMGVIEDNG
-796 SSAKLILENGTI
+796 SSAELILENGTI

-813 RGAHSASIRVTEG
+813 RGARSASIRVTEG
-826 ASFTMNGGTIR
+826 ASFTMNG
-837 DNIANTSSSDSSS
+837 
-850 PAVLLLGAS
+850 
-859 TFTMNEGSICNNSGQ
+859 GSICNNSGQ
-874 CGTAVYLTASNDAK
+874 CGTAVYLTASSNAAK
-888 ARFTMNGG
+888 ARFTMNSG

-902 SHSYTSDSTP
+902 SRSYTPKSTP

-943 VAVMDELPTKEHGT
+943 VAVMDELPTEEHGT
-957 AFTMYSGTISNN
+957 AFTMNGGTISNN

-979 GIYSCSNRVS
+979 GIYSCSNYVS

-1012 QIYTTLHIQNALI
+1012 EIYTTLHIENALI

-1046 YMQNG
+1046 YMQDG

-1102 APPGNLGTSGQ
+1102 APAGNRGTSGQ
-1113 GTRYNAVEYAKRV
+1113 GTRYNTVEYAKRV

-1137 LKSVVSDGVSIPAVG
+1137 LKSVVSDGVSIPATG

-1176 GEATSLSN
+1176 GEATSLSY
-1184 SISVKKVWDNPG
+1184 SISVKKAWDNPG

-1206 IHLKERDTGDVVST
+1206 IHLKERDTGDIVST
-1220 AELTSE
+1220 AELTGE
-1226 NGWQYTFTD
+1226 NGWQHTFTD
-1235 LPLSPNHYTVTEQP
+1235 LPLSPDHYTVTEQP

-1326 TYIFEDLPES
+1326 TYIFEDLPEGT
-1336 SYSVTEDAVPG
+1336 YSVTEDAVPG

-1369 LDPEPIEPIPPVD
+1369 LYPEPIEPIDPIPPVD

-1392 IVPETTGNEPSPPS
+1392 IVPGTTGNEPNPPS

-1415 TEPTEESTEERSA
+1415 TEPTEESTEESTEERSA

-1436 IKETQETPSVSAKP
+1436 IKETQETSSVSAKP

-1466 MFAGVG
+1466 MFAGAG

>member
-1 MEAGCTIFLRWY
+1 
-13 TPPCGTRFAAHEHND
+13 
-28 NAKERNT
+28 
-35 AMKKRLLAG
+35 MKKRLLAG

-72 WEGAA
+72 REDIA
-77 DFTDDSYS
+77 DYTDDSYSSGYS

-110 VAEED
+110 IAEED

-124 DKAADSIEETEPE
+124 DRAADSIEETEPE
-137 DEVQV
+137 DEVQNT
-142 SDAAKD
+142 DAAED
-148 RNDLEN
+148 RNDREY
-154 PDEETESDT
+154 PDEETKSGT
-163 QNPWEAGPSDAETE
+163 NPGEAGPSDAETE

-204 SYYDDN
+204 SYYDDD
-210 ALEEEMDDDIALLA
+210 ASEEEMDDDIALLA
-224 AGKTMAHENYA
+224 AGKTMAHKDYA
-235 YTDVSGTK
+235 YTDVSSGTE
-243 YTVDLYTDHTATI
+243 YMVDLYTDYTAKI
-256 WELTTSS
+256 RRLTSS
-263 GEAEC
+263 SGGAEC

-273 IYYTGDDGVQEPAP
+273 IYYTDDAGVQDPNP
-287 YTVTELSLSYYSGV
+287 YTVTELSLPFSSSV
-301 TSDNNNYTSL
+301 TSDYTTL

-316 LTDIRRSLS
+316 LTDMGGYLS
-325 GFKNVTEITIP
+325 SFKNVTEITIP
-336 GSVKVFNAT
+336 GSVKVFKAI
-345 LQNMMELKTLT
+345 LQNMTELKTLT
-356 FDEGVEEI
+356 FEEGVEEI

-373 TKLETIHL
+373 KNLTTIHL
-381 PSSLQKLSGTGTF
+381 PSSLQKLSGTDTF

-416 FSKCTSLKS
+416 FSECTSLES
-425 IELPASITTIPR
+425 IELPASITTIP
-437 SMFAGCSALE
+437 SHMFAGCSALE
-447 RVTAKGTITAIG
+447 RVTAKGTITAID
-459 NGAFGSVTDWNG
+459 NGAFGSVTDWKN

-492 DRAFYGCSALTTVD
+492 DRAFYGCSALETVD
-506 LHNVTTMEYGA
+506 LHSVTTMGYAA
-517 FQGCKEL
+517 FQGCDAL

-532 LEVIPGN
+532 LEVIPGH
-539 AFCYDSKITS
+539 AFCYDPNITS
-549 VITCPTLKSI
+549 VITCPTLRSI

-565 WAGISTIS
+565 WADISTIS
-573 LPETLN
+573 LPETLK
-579 SIGEYTFF
+579 SIGTYTFYK
-587 LASLSG
+587 ASLSG

-601 TKLGANAFNG
+601 TQLGASAFSG
-611 CEEIEA
+611 CEKVEA

-625 DIPSNAFDG
+625 DIPKDAFDG
-634 CRKLT
+634 CTNLK

-645 RQEDV
+645 RREDV
-650 KIPKIDRVTVTYT
+650 TIPKIDGVTVTYT
-663 IPSLTADDDKV
+663 IPSLEATDDKV
-674 STATD
+674 SNAEG
-679 ALSLQDAVKQAA
+679 ALSLQQAVDQA
-691 TNGTPVT
+691 NGPVT
-698 IEKDIRLDEP
+698 IEIEKDIRLDEP
-708 VTITAEQKVEITAT
+708 VRIAAGQRVEITAN
-722 ENHNIFGNK
+722 ENCNIFGNK
-731 DQNLA
+731 DENLA
-736 NLFVVEAGGELSL
+736 NLFVVEEGGELSL

-769 KTTINGNVVIEK
+769 KTTIDGNVVIEK
-781 STLEGNNIGVIEDKG
+781 STLEGDSMGVIEDNG
-796 SSAKLILENGTI
+796 SSAELILENGTI

-813 RGAHSASIRVTEG
+813 RGALSASIRVTEG
-826 ASFTMNGGTIR
+826 ASFTMNGGTIQ
-837 DNIANTSSSDSSS
+837 DNIANTPSSDSSS

-874 CGTAVYLTASNDAK
+874 CGTAVYLTASSNAAK

-902 SHSYTSDSTP
+902 SHSYTPYSTP

-918 KYSAEFVLNN
+918 KYSAEFVLNE

-943 VAVMDELPTKEHGT
+943 VAVMDELPTEEHGT
-957 AFTMYSGTISNN
+957 AFTMNGGTISNN

-979 GIYSCSNRVS
+979 GIYSCSNYVS

-1012 QIYTTLHIQNALI
+1012 EIYTTLHIENALI

-1046 YMQNG
+1046 YMQDG

-1102 APPGNLGTSGQ
+1102 APAGNRGTSGQ
-1113 GTRYNAVEYAKRV
+1113 GTRYNTVEYAKRV

-1137 LKSVVSDGVSIPAVG
+1137 LKSVVSDGVSIPATG

-1176 GEATSLSN
+1176 GEATSLSY
-1184 SISVKKVWDNPG
+1184 SISVKKAWDNPG

-1206 IHLKERDTGDVVST
+1206 IHLKERDTGDIVST
-1220 AELTSE
+1220 AELTGE
-1226 NGWQYTFTD
+1226 NGWQHTFTD
-1235 LPLSPNHYTVTEQP
+1235 LPLSPDHYTVTEQP

-1326 TYIFEDLPES
+1326 TYIFEDLPEGT
-1336 SYSVTEDAVPG
+1336 YSVTEDAVPG

-1369 LDPEPIEPIPPVD
+1369 LYPEPIEPIDPIPPVD

-1392 IVPETTGNEPSPPS
+1392 IVPGTTGNEPNPPS

-1415 TEPTEESTEERSA
+1415 TEPTEESTEESTEERSA

-1436 IKETQETPSVSAKP
+1436 IKETQETSFVSAKP

-1466 MFAGVG
+1466 MFAGAG

>member
-1 MEAGCTIFLRWY
+1 
-13 TPPCGTRFAAHEHND
+13 
-28 NAKERNT
+28 
-35 AMKKRLLAG
+35 MKKRLLAG

-72 WEGAA
+72 REDIA
-77 DFTDDSYS
+77 DYTDDSYSSGYS

-110 VAEED
+110 IAEED

-124 DKAADSIEETEPE
+124 DRAADSIEETEPE
-137 DEVQV
+137 DEVQDT
-142 SDAAKD
+142 DAAED
-148 RNDLEN
+148 RNDREDS
-154 PDEETESDT
+154 DEETKSGT
-163 QNPWEAGPSDAETE
+163 NPGETGPSDAETE

-204 SYYDDN
+204 SYYDDD
-210 ALEEEMDDDIALLA
+210 ASEEEMDDDIALLA
-224 AGKTMAHENYA
+224 AGKTMAHEDYA
-235 YTDVSGTK
+235 YTDVSSGTE
-243 YTVDLYTDHTATI
+243 YMVDLYTDHTAKI
-256 WELTTSS
+256 WKLTTSS
-263 GEAEC
+263 GGAEC

-273 IYYTGDDGVQEPAP
+273 IYYTDDDDVPEPTP
-287 YTVTELSLSYYSGV
+287 YTVTELRFSPYGNSV
-301 TSDNNNYTSL
+301 TSVNNNYTAL

-316 LTDIRRSLS
+316 LTDIGGSLS

-345 LQNMMELKTLT
+345 LQYMKELRTLT
-356 FDEGVEEI
+356 FEEGVEEI

-373 TKLETIHL
+373 KNLTTIHL

-416 FSKCTSLKS
+416 FSECTSLES
-425 IELPASITTIPR
+425 IELPASITTIP
-437 SMFAGCSALE
+437 SYMFAGCSALE

-459 NGAFGSVTDWNG
+459 NSAFKS
-471 HETADT
+471 DT

-492 DRAFYGCSALTTVD
+492 DRAFYGCSALKTVD
-506 LHNVTTMEYGA
+506 LHSVTTMEYGA
-517 FQGCKEL
+517 FQGCDAL
-524 SGEIDLSK
+524 SGEIDLSN
-532 LEVIPGN
+532 LEEIPGH
-539 AFCYDSKITS
+539 AFCYDPNITS
-549 VITCPTLKSI
+549 VITCPTLRSI

-565 WAGISTIS
+565 WADISTIS
-573 LPETLN
+573 LPETLK
-579 SIGEYTFF
+579 SIGTYTFYK
-587 LASLSG
+587 ASLSG

-601 TKLGANAFNG
+601 TQLGASAFSG
-611 CEEIEA
+611 CEKVEA

-625 DIPSNAFDG
+625 DIPKDAFDG
-634 CRKLT
+634 CKPK

-645 RQEDV
+645 RREDV
-650 KIPKIDRVTVTYT
+650 TIPKIDGVTVTYT
-663 IPSLTADDDKV
+663 IPSLEATDDKV
-674 STATD
+674 SNAEG
-679 ALSLQDAVKQAA
+679 ALSLQQAVDQA
-691 TNGTPVT
+691 NGTPVT
-698 IEKDIRLDEP
+698 IKKDIRLDEP
-708 VTITAEQKVEITAT
+708 VRIAAGQRVEITANT
-722 ENHNIFGNK
+722 NCNIFGNK
-731 DQNLA
+731 DKDLT
-736 NLFVVEAGGELSL
+736 NLFVVEEGGELSL

-769 KTTINGNVVIEK
+769 KTTIDGNVVIEK
-781 STLEGNNIGVIEDKG
+781 STLEGDSMGVIEDNG
-796 SSAKLILENGTI
+796 PSAELILENGTI

-813 RGAHSASIRVTEG
+813 RGARSASIRVTEG
-826 ASFTMNGGTIR
+826 ASFTMNGGTIQ

-859 TFTMNEGSICNNSGQ
+859 TFTMNGGSICNNSGQ
-874 CGTAVYLTASNDAK
+874 CGTAVYLTASSNAAK
-888 ARFTMNGG
+888 ARFTMNSG

-902 SHSYTSDSTP
+902 SRSYTPKSTP

-943 VAVMDELPTKEHGT
+943 VAVMDELPTEEHGT
-957 AFTMYSGTISNN
+957 AFTMNGGTISNN

-979 GIYSCSNRVS
+979 GIYSCSNYVS

-1012 QIYTTLHIQNALI
+1012 EIYTTLHIENALI

-1046 YMQNG
+1046 YMQDG

-1102 APPGNLGTSGQ
+1102 APAGNRGTSGQ
-1113 GTRYNAVEYAKRV
+1113 GTRYNTVEYAKRV

-1137 LKSVVSDGVSIPAVG
+1137 LKSVVSDGVSIPATG

-1176 GEATSLSN
+1176 GEATSLSY
-1184 SISVKKVWDNPG
+1184 SISVKKAWDNPG

-1206 IHLKERDTGDVVST
+1206 IHLKERDTGDIVST
-1220 AELTSE
+1220 AELTGE
-1226 NGWQYTFTD
+1226 NGWQHTFTD
-1235 LPLSPNHYTVTEQP
+1235 LPLSPDHYTVTEQP

-1290 KWVNDYKWER
+1290 KWVNDYKWKR

-1326 TYIFEDLPES
+1326 TYIFEDLPEGT
-1336 SYSVTEDAVPG
+1336 YSVTEDAVPG

-1369 LDPEPIEPIPPVD
+1369 LYPEPIEPIDPIPPVD

-1392 IVPETTGNEPSPPS
+1392 IVPGTTGNEPNPPS

-1415 TEPTEESTEERSA
+1415 TEPTEESTEESTEERSA

-1436 IKETQETPSVSAKP
+1436 IKETQETSSVSAKP

-1466 MFAGVG
+1466 MFAGAG

>member
-1 MEAGCTIFLRWY
+1 
-13 TPPCGTRFAAHEHND
+13 
-28 NAKERNT
+28 
-35 AMKKRLLAG
+35 MKKRLLAG

-72 WEGAA
+72 REDIA
-77 DFTDDSYS
+77 DYTDDSYSSGYS

-110 VAEED
+110 IAEED

-124 DKAADSIEETEPE
+124 DRAADSIEETEPE
-137 DEVQV
+137 DEVQDT
-142 SDAAKD
+142 DAAED
-148 RNDLEN
+148 RNDREDS
-154 PDEETESDT
+154 DEETKSGT
-163 QNPWEAGPSDAETE
+163 NPGETGPSDAETE

-204 SYYDDN
+204 SYYDDD
-210 ALEEEMDDDIALLA
+210 ASEEEMDDDIALLA
-224 AGKTMAHENYA
+224 AGKTMAHEDYA
-235 YTDVSGTK
+235 YTDVSSGTE
-243 YTVDLYTDHTATI
+243 YMVDLYTDHTAKI
-256 WELTTSS
+256 WKLTTSS
-263 GEAEC
+263 GEAKC

-273 IYYTGDDGVQEPAP
+273 IYYTDDDGVPEPNP
-287 YTVTELSLSYYSGV
+287 YTVTELRFSPYGNSV
-301 TSDNNNYTSL
+301 TSVNNNYTAL

-316 LTDIRRSLS
+316 LTDIGGSLS

-345 LQNMMELKTLT
+345 LQYMKQLRTLT
-356 FDEGVEEI
+356 FEEGVEEI

-373 TKLETIHL
+373 KSLTTIHL

-416 FSKCTSLKS
+416 FSECTSLES
-425 IELPASITTIPR
+425 IELPASITTIP
-437 SMFAGCSALE
+437 SYMFAGCSALE

-459 NGAFGSVTDWNG
+459 NSAFKS
-471 HETADT
+471 DT

-492 DRAFYGCSALTTVD
+492 DRAFYGCSALETVD
-506 LHNVTTMEYGA
+506 LHSVTTMEYAA
-517 FQGCKEL
+517 FQGCDAL
-524 SGEIDLSK
+524 SGEIDLSN
-532 LEVIPGN
+532 LEVIPGH
-539 AFCYDSKITS
+539 AFCYDPNITS
-549 VITCPTLKSI
+549 VVTCPTLRSI

-579 SIGEYTFF
+579 SIGTYTFYKS
-587 LASLSG
+587 SLSG

-601 TKLGANAFNG
+601 TQLGASAFSG
-611 CEEIEA
+611 CEKVEA

-625 DIPSNAFDG
+625 DIPKDAFDG
-634 CRKLT
+634 CTNLK

-645 RQEDV
+645 RREDV
-650 KIPKIDRVTVTYT
+650 HIPEIDGVTVTYT
-663 IPSLTADDDKV
+663 IPSLEATDDKV
-674 STATD
+674 SNAEG
-679 ALSLQDAVKQAA
+679 ALSLQQAVDQA
-691 TNGTPVT
+691 NGPVT
-698 IEKDIRLDEP
+698 IEIEKNICLNAP
-708 VTITAEQKVEITAT
+708 VRIAAGQRVEITANT
-722 ENHNIFGNK
+722 NCNIFGNK
-731 DQNLA
+731 DEKPT
-736 NLFVVEAGGELSL
+736 NLFVVEEGGELSL

-769 KTTINGNVVIEK
+769 KTTIDGNVVIEK
-781 STLEGNNIGVIEDKG
+781 STLEGDSMGVIEDNG
-796 SSAKLILENGTI
+796 SSAELILENGTI

-813 RGAHSASIRVTEG
+813 RGALSASIRVTEG
-826 ASFTMNGGTIR
+826 ASFTMNGGTIQ

-859 TFTMNEGSICNNSGQ
+859 TFTMNRGSICNNSGQ
-874 CGTAVYLTASNDAK
+874 CGTAVYLTASSNAAK

-902 SHSYTSDSTP
+902 SRSYTPNSTP

-928 GTITGNCAYGGAGGG
+928 GTITGNCAHGGAGGG
-943 VAVMDELPTKEHGT
+943 VAVMDELPTEEHGT
-957 AFTMYSGTISNN
+957 AFTMNGGTISNN

-979 GIYSCSNRVS
+979 GIYSCSNCVS

-999 AYDGGGVYSEGNT
+999 AYDGGGIYSEGNT
-1012 QIYTTLHIQNALI
+1012 EIYTTLHIQNALI

-1046 YMQNG
+1046 YMQDG

-1070 VATGAGGNGGVTL
+1070 VAAGAGGNGGVTL

-1102 APPGNLGTSGQ
+1102 APPGNRGTAGQ
-1113 GTRYNAVEYAKRV
+1113 GTRYNTVEYAKRV

-1176 GEATSLSN
+1176 GEATSLSY
-1184 SISVKKVWDNPG
+1184 SISVKKAWDNPG

-1206 IHLKERDTGDVVST
+1206 IHLKERDTGDIVST
-1220 AELTSE
+1220 AELTGE

-1235 LPLSPNHYTVTEQP
+1235 LPLSPDHYTVTEQP

-1326 TYIFEDLPES
+1326 TYIFEDLPEGT
-1336 SYSVTEDAVPG
+1336 YSVTEDAVPG

-1369 LDPEPIEPIPPVD
+1369 LYPEPIEPIDPIPPVD

-1392 IVPETTGNEPSPPS
+1392 IVPGTTGNEPNPPS

-1415 TEPTEESTEERSA
+1415 TEPTEESTEESTEERSA

-1436 IKETQETPSVSAKP
+1436 IKETQETSSVSAKP

-1466 MFAGVG
+1466 MFAGAG

>member
-1 MEAGCTIFLRWY
+1 
-13 TPPCGTRFAAHEHND
+13 
-28 NAKERNT
+28 
-35 AMKKRLLAG
+35 MKKRLLAG

-72 WEGAA
+72 REDIA
-77 DFTDDSYS
+77 DYTDDSYSSGYS

-98 LDEEVDDTAAEV
+98 LDEEVDDTAAKV
-110 VAEED
+110 IAEED

-124 DKAADSIEETEPE
+124 DRAADSIEETEPE
-137 DEVQV
+137 DEVQDT
-142 SDAAKD
+142 DAAED
-148 RNDLEN
+148 RNDREDS
-154 PDEETESDT
+154 DEETKSGT
-163 QNPWEAGPSDAETE
+163 NPGETGPSDAETE

-204 SYYDDN
+204 SYYDDD
-210 ALEEEMDDDIALLA
+210 ASEEEMDDDIALLA
-224 AGKTMAHENYA
+224 AGKTMAHKDYA
-235 YTDVSGTK
+235 YTDVSSGTE
-243 YTVDLYTDHTATI
+243 YMVDLYTDHTAKI
-256 WELTTSS
+256 RQLITSS
-263 GEAEC
+263 GGAEC

-273 IYYTGDDGVQEPAP
+273 IYYTDDAGVQDPNP
-287 YTVTELSLSYYSGV
+287 YTVTELSLPFSSSV
-301 TSDNNNYTSL
+301 TSDYTTL

-316 LTDIRRSLS
+316 LTDMGGYLS
-325 GFKNVTEITIP
+325 SFKNVTEITIP

-345 LQNMMELKTLT
+345 LQNMKELKTLT

-373 TKLETIHL
+373 KNLTTIHL
-381 PSSLQKLSGTGTF
+381 PSSLQKLSGTSTF

-416 FSKCTSLKS
+416 FSECTSLES
-425 IELPASITTIPR
+425 IELPASITTIP
-437 SMFAGCSALE
+437 SHMFAGCSALE
-447 RVTAKGTITAIG
+447 RVTAKGTITAID
-459 NGAFGSVTDWNG
+459 NGAFGSVTDWKN

-492 DRAFYGCSALTTVD
+492 DRAFYGCSALETVD
-506 LHNVTTMEYGA
+506 LHSVTTMGYAA
-517 FQGCKEL
+517 FQGCKAL
-524 SGEIDLSK
+524 SGEIDLSN
-532 LEVIPGN
+532 LEEIPGN
-539 AFCYDSKITS
+539 AFCYDPNITS
-549 VITCPTLKSI
+549 VITCSTLSSI

-579 SIGEYTFF
+579 SIGTYTFYK
-587 LASLSG
+587 ASLSG

-601 TKLGANAFNG
+601 TQLGASAFSG
-611 CEEIEA
+611 CKEVEA

-625 DIPSNAFDG
+625 DIPPNAFAG
-634 CRKLT
+634 CTNLK

-645 RQEDV
+645 RREDV
-650 KIPKIDRVTVTYT
+650 TIPKIDGVTVTYT
-663 IPSLTADDDKV
+663 IPSLEATDDKV
-674 STATD
+674 SNAEG
-679 ALSLQDAVKQAA
+679 ALSLQQAVDQA
-691 TNGTPVT
+691 NGPVT
-698 IEKDIRLDEP
+698 IEIEKNICLNAP
-708 VTITAEQKVEITAT
+708 VTIAKGKQVEITANAN
-722 ENHNIFGNK
+722 ENYNLFGNK
-731 DQNLA
+731 DENLT
-736 NLFVVEAGGELSL
+736 NLFVVEEDGELSL

-769 KTTINGNVVIEK
+769 KTTIDGNVVIEK
-781 STLEGNNIGVIEDKG
+781 STLEGNDVGVIEDNG
-796 SSAKLILENGTI
+796 SSAELILENGTI

-813 RGAHSASIRVTEG
+813 RGARSASIRVTEG
-826 ASFTMNGGTIR
+826 ASFTMNGGTIQ

-850 PAVLLLGAS
+850 PAVLLLGVS
-859 TFTMNEGSICNNSGQ
+859 TFTMNGGSICNNSGQ
-874 CGTAVYLTASNDAK
+874 CGTAVYLTASNNAAK

-902 SHSYTSDSTP
+902 SRSYTPYSTP

-928 GTITGNCAYGGAGGG
+928 GTITGNCAHGGAGGG
-943 VAVMDELPTKEHGT
+943 VAVMDELPREEHGT
-957 AFTMYSGTISNN
+957 AFTMNGGTISNN

-979 GIYSCSNRVS
+979 GIYSCSNHVS
-989 LLGGRIENNS
+989 LLRGRIENNS

-1012 QIYTTLHIQNALI
+1012 EIYTTLHIENALI

-1102 APPGNLGTSGQ
+1102 APPGNRGTSGQ
-1113 GTRYNAVEYAKRV
+1113 GTRYNTVEYAKRV

-1176 GEATSLSN
+1176 GEATSLSY
-1184 SISVKKVWDNPG
+1184 SISVKKAWDNPG

-1206 IHLKERDTGDVVST
+1206 IHLKERDTGDIVST
-1220 AELTSE
+1220 AELTGE
-1226 NGWQYTFTD
+1226 NGWQHTFTD
-1235 LPLSPNHYTVTEQP
+1235 LPLSPDHYTVTEQP

-1326 TYIFEDLPES
+1326 TYIFEDLPEGT
-1336 SYSVTEDAVPG
+1336 YSVTEDAVPG

-1369 LDPEPIEPIPPVD
+1369 LYPEPIEPIDPIPPVD

-1392 IVPETTGNEPSPPS
+1392 IVPGTTGNEPNPPS

-1415 TEPTEESTEERSA
+1415 TEPTEESTEESTEERSA

-1436 IKETQETPSVSAKP
+1436 IKETQETPSVSANP

-1466 MFAGVG
+1466 MFAGAG

>member
-1 MEAGCTIFLRWY
+1 
-13 TPPCGTRFAAHEHND
+13 
-28 NAKERNT
+28 
-35 AMKKRLLAG
+35 MKKRLLAG

-57 AFPAMAATNDDFVED
+57 AFPAMAATNDDFVENRED
-72 WEGAA
+72 IA
-77 DFTDDSYS
+77 DYTDDSYSSGYS

-110 VAEED
+110 IAEED

-124 DKAADSIEETEPE
+124 DRAADSIEETEPE
-137 DEVQV
+137 DEVQDT
-142 SDAAKD
+142 DAAED
-148 RNDLEN
+148 RNDREY
-154 PDEETESDT
+154 PDEETKSGT
-163 QNPWEAGPSDAETE
+163 NPGETGPSDAETE
-177 EDVPDSWEETPKIDS
+177 EDVSDSWEETPKIDS

-204 SYYDDN
+204 SYYDDD
-210 ALEEEMDDDIALLA
+210 ASEEEMDDDIALLA
-224 AGKTMAHENYA
+224 AGKTMAHEDYA
-235 YTDVSGTK
+235 YTDVSSGTE
-243 YTVDLYTDHTATI
+243 YMVDLYTDHTAKI
-256 WELTTSS
+256 WKLTTSS
-263 GEAEC
+263 GGAEC

-273 IYYTGDDGVQEPAP
+273 IYYTDDDDVPEPTP
-287 YTVTELSLSYYSGV
+287 YTVTELRFSPYGNSV
-301 TSDNNNYTSL
+301 TSVNNNYTAL

-316 LTDIRRSLS
+316 LTDIGGSLS

-345 LQNMMELKTLT
+345 LQYMKQLRTLT
-356 FDEGVEEI
+356 FEEGVEEI

-373 TKLETIHL
+373 KNLTTIHL

-416 FSKCTSLKS
+416 FSECTSLKS
-425 IELPASITTIPR
+425 ITLPASITTIP
-437 SMFAGCSALE
+437 SYMFAGCSALE

-459 NGAFGSVTDWNG
+459 NSAFKS
-471 HETADT
+471 DT
-477 ALTEIPD
+477 ALTKIPD

-492 DRAFYGCSALTTVD
+492 DRAFYGCSALKTVD
-506 LHNVTTMEYGA
+506 LHSVTTMEYGA
-517 FQGCKEL
+517 FQGCDAL
-524 SGEIDLSK
+524 SGEIDLSN
-532 LEVIPGN
+532 LEEIPGH
-539 AFCYDSKITS
+539 AFCYDPNITS
-549 VITCPTLKSI
+549 VITCPTLRSI

-565 WAGISTIS
+565 WADISTIS

-579 SIGEYTFF
+579 SIGTYAFYK
-587 LASLSG
+587 ASLSG

-601 TKLGANAFNG
+601 TQLGASAFSG
-611 CEEIEA
+611 CEEVNA
-617 IQIGSGLT
+617 IQIGSGLK
-625 DIPSNAFDG
+625 DIPANAFAG
-634 CRKLT
+634 CTNLK

-645 RQEDV
+645 RREDV
-650 KIPKIDRVTVTYT
+650 TIPKIDGVTVTYT
-663 IPSLTADDDKV
+663 IPSLEATDDKV
-674 STATD
+674 SNAEG
-679 ALSLQDAVKQAA
+679 ALSLQQAVDQA
-691 TNGTPVT
+691 NGTPVT

-708 VTITAEQKVEITAT
+708 VRIAAGQRVEITANT
-722 ENHNIFGNK
+722 NCNIFGNK
-731 DQNLA
+731 DKDLT
-736 NLFVVEAGGELSL
+736 NLFVVEPGGKLSL

-769 KTTINGNVVIEK
+769 KTTIDGNVVIEK
-781 STLEGNNIGVIEDKG
+781 STLEGDSMGVIEDNG
-796 SSAKLILENGTI
+796 SSAELILENGTI

-813 RGAHSASIRVTEG
+813 RGALSASIRVTEG
-826 ASFTMNGGTIR
+826 ASFTMNGGTIQ
-837 DNIANTSSSDSSS
+837 DNIANTPSSDSSS

-874 CGTAVYLTASNDAK
+874 CGTAVYLTASNNAAK
-888 ARFTMNGG
+888 ACFTMNGG

-902 SHSYTSDSTP
+902 SRSYTPYSTP

-928 GTITGNCAYGGAGGG
+928 GTITGNCAHGGAGGG
-943 VAVMDELPTKEHGT
+943 VAVMDELPTEEHGT
-957 AFTMYSGTISNN
+957 AFTMIGGTISNN

-979 GIYSCSNRVS
+979 GIYSCSNHVS

-1012 QIYTTLHIQNALI
+1012 EIYTTLHIENALI

-1046 YMQNG
+1046 YMQDG

-1102 APPGNLGTSGQ
+1102 APAGNRGTSGQ

-1137 LKSVVSDGVSIPAVG
+1137 LKSVVSDGVSIPATG

-1176 GEATSLSN
+1176 GEATSLSH
-1184 SISVKKVWDNPG
+1184 SILVKKAWDNPG
-1196 YEDTQPSGVT
+1196 HEDTQPSGVT
-1206 IHLKERDTGDVVST
+1206 IHLKERDTGDIVST
-1220 AELTSE
+1220 AELTGE
-1226 NGWQYTFTD
+1226 NGWQHTFTD
-1235 LPLSPNHYTVTEQP
+1235 LPLSPDHYTVTEQP

-1326 TYIFEDLPES
+1326 TYIFEDLPEGT
-1336 SYSVTEDAVPG
+1336 YSVTEDAVPG

-1369 LDPEPIEPIPPVD
+1369 LYPEPIEPIDPIPPVD

-1392 IVPETTGNEPSPPS
+1392 IVPGTTGNEPNPPS

-1415 TEPTEESTEERSA
+1415 TEPTEESTEESTEERSA

-1436 IKETQETPSVSAKP
+1436 IKETQETSSVSAKP

-1466 MFAGVG
+1466 MFAGAG

>member
-1 MEAGCTIFLRWY
+1 
-13 TPPCGTRFAAHEHND
+13 
-28 NAKERNT
+28 
-35 AMKKRLLAG
+35 MKKRLLAG

-72 WEGAA
+72 REDIA
-77 DFTDDSYS
+77 DFTDDSYSSGYS

-110 VAEED
+110 IAEED

-124 DKAADSIEETEPE
+124 DRAADSIEETEPE
-137 DEVQV
+137 DEVQNT
-142 SDAAKD
+142 DAAED
-148 RNDLEN
+148 RNDREY
-154 PDEETESDT
+154 PDEETKSGT
-163 QNPWEAGPSDAETE
+163 NPGEAGPSDAETE

-204 SYYDDN
+204 SYYDDD
-210 ALEEEMDDDIALLA
+210 ASEEEMDDDIALLA
-224 AGKTMAHENYA
+224 AGKTMAHEDYA
-235 YTDVSGTK
+235 YTDVSSGTE
-243 YTVDLYTDHTATI
+243 YMVDLYTDHTAKI
-256 WELTTSS
+256 WKLTTSS

-273 IYYTGDDGVQEPAP
+273 IYYTDDDDVPEPTP
-287 YTVTELSLSYYSGV
+287 YTVTELRFSPYGNSV
-301 TSDNNNYTSL
+301 TSVNNNYTAL

-316 LTDIRRSLS
+316 LTDIGGSLS

-345 LQNMMELKTLT
+345 LQYMKQLRTLT
-356 FDEGVEEI
+356 FEEGVEEI

-373 TKLETIHL
+373 KNLTTIHL

-416 FSKCTSLKS
+416 FSECTSLKS
-425 IELPASITTIPR
+425 ITLPASITTIP
-437 SMFAGCSALE
+437 SYMFAGCSALE

-459 NGAFGSVTDWNG
+459 NSAFKS
-471 HETADT
+471 DT

-492 DRAFYGCSALTTVD
+492 DRAFYGCSALKTVD
-506 LHNVTTMEYGA
+506 LHSVTTMEYGA
-517 FQGCKEL
+517 FQGCDAL
-524 SGEIDLSK
+524 SGEIDLSN
-532 LEVIPGN
+532 LEVIPGH
-539 AFCYDSKITS
+539 AFCYDPNITS
-549 VITCPTLKSI
+549 VITCPTLRSI

-565 WAGISTIS
+565 WADISTIS

-579 SIGEYTFF
+579 SIGTYTFYK
-587 LASLSG
+587 ASLSG

-601 TKLGANAFNG
+601 TQLGASAFSG
-611 CEEIEA
+611 CEEVNA
-617 IQIGSGLT
+617 IQIGSGLK
-625 DIPSNAFDG
+625 DIPANAFAG
-634 CRKLT
+634 CTNLK

-645 RQEDV
+645 RREDV
-650 KIPKIDRVTVTYT
+650 TIPKIDGVTVTYT
-663 IPSLTADDDKV
+663 IPSLEATDDKV
-674 STATD
+674 SNAEG
-679 ALSLQDAVKQAA
+679 ALSLQQAVDQA
-691 TNGTPVT
+691 NGPVT
-698 IEKDIRLDEP
+698 IEIEKNICLNAP
-708 VTITAEQKVEITAT
+708 VTIAKGKQVEITANAN
-722 ENHNIFGNK
+722 ENYNLFGNK
-731 DQNLA
+731 DEKPT
-736 NLFVVEAGGELSL
+736 NLFVVEEGGELSL

-769 KTTINGNVVIEK
+769 KTTIDGNVVIEK
-781 STLEGNNIGVIEDKG
+781 STLEGDSMGVIEDNG
-796 SSAKLILENGTI
+796 SSAELILENGTI

-813 RGAHSASIRVTEG
+813 RGALSASIRVTEG
-826 ASFTMNGGTIR
+826 ASFTMNGGTIQ
-837 DNIANTSSSDSSS
+837 DNIANTASSDSSS

-859 TFTMNEGSICNNSGQ
+859 TFTMNGGSICNNSGQ
-874 CGTAVYLTASNDAK
+874 CGTAVYLTASSNAAK
-888 ARFTMNGG
+888 ARFTMNSG

-902 SHSYTSDSTP
+902 SRSYTPKSTP

-928 GTITGNCAYGGAGGG
+928 GTITGNCAHGGAGGG
-943 VAVMDELPTKEHGT
+943 VAVMDELPTEEHGT
-957 AFTMYSGTISNN
+957 AFTMNGGTISNN

-979 GIYSCSNRVS
+979 GIYSCSNYVS

-1012 QIYTTLHIQNALI
+1012 DIYTTLHIRNALI

-1046 YMQNG
+1046 YMQDG

-1102 APPGNLGTSGQ
+1102 APAGNRGTSGQ
-1113 GTRYNAVEYAKRV
+1113 GTRYNTVEYAKRV

-1137 LKSVVSDGVSIPAVG
+1137 LKSVVSDGVSIPATG

-1176 GEATSLSN
+1176 GEATSLSY
-1184 SISVKKVWDNPG
+1184 SISVKKAWDNPG

-1206 IHLKERDTGDVVST
+1206 IHLKERDTGDIVST
-1220 AELTSE
+1220 AELTGE
-1226 NGWQYTFTD
+1226 NRWQHTFTD
-1235 LPLSPNHYTVTEQP
+1235 LPLSPDHYTVTEQP

-1326 TYIFEDLPES
+1326 TYIFEDLPEGT
-1336 SYSVTEDAVPG
+1336 YSVTEDAVPG

-1369 LDPEPIEPIPPVD
+1369 LYPEPIEPIDPIPPVD

-1392 IVPETTGNEPSPPS
+1392 IVPGTTGNEPNPPS

-1415 TEPTEESTEERSA
+1415 TEPTEESTEESAEERSA

-1436 IKETQETPSVSAKP
+1436 IKETQETSSVSAKP

-1466 MFAGVG
+1466 MFAGAG

>member
-1 MEAGCTIFLRWY
+1 
-13 TPPCGTRFAAHEHND
+13 
-28 NAKERNT
+28 
-35 AMKKRLLAG
+35 MKKRLLAG

-72 WEGAA
+72 REDIA
-77 DFTDDSYS
+77 DYTDDSYSSGYS

-110 VAEED
+110 IAEED

-124 DKAADSIEETEPE
+124 DRAADSIEETEPE
-137 DEVQV
+137 DEVQDT
-142 SDAAKD
+142 DAAED
-148 RNDLEN
+148 RNDREDS
-154 PDEETESDT
+154 DEETKSGT
-163 QNPWEAGPSDAETE
+163 NPGETGPSDAETE
-177 EDVPDSWEETPKIDS
+177 EDVSDSWEETPKIDS

-204 SYYDDN
+204 SYYDDD
-210 ALEEEMDDDIALLA
+210 ASEEEMDDDIALLA
-224 AGKTMAHENYA
+224 AGKTMAHEDYA
-235 YTDVSGTK
+235 YTDVSSGTE
-243 YTVDLYTDHTATI
+243 YMVDLYTDHTAKI
-256 WELTTSS
+256 WKLTTSS

-273 IYYTGDDGVQEPAP
+273 IYYTDDDGVPEPNP
-287 YTVTELSLSYYSGV
+287 YTVTELRFSPYGNSV
-301 TSDNNNYTSL
+301 TSVNNNYTAL

-316 LTDIRRSLS
+316 LTDIGGSLS

-345 LQNMMELKTLT
+345 LQYMKQLRTLT
-356 FDEGVEEI
+356 FEEGVEEI

-373 TKLETIHL
+373 KSLTTIHL

-416 FSKCTSLKS
+416 FSECTSLES
-425 IELPASITTIPR
+425 IELPASITTIP
-437 SMFAGCSALE
+437 SYMFAGCSALE
-447 RVTAKGTITAIG
+447 RVTVKGTITAIG
-459 NGAFGSVTDWNG
+459 NSAFKS
-471 HETADT
+471 DT

-492 DRAFYGCSALTTVD
+492 DRAFYGCSALETVD
-506 LHNVTTMEYGA
+506 LHSVTTMEYAA
-517 FQGCKEL
+517 FQGCDAL
-524 SGEIDLSK
+524 SGEIDLSN
-532 LEVIPGN
+532 LEVIPGH
-539 AFCYDSKITS
+539 AFCYDPNITS
-549 VITCPTLKSI
+549 VVTCPTLRSI

-579 SIGEYTFF
+579 SIGTYTFYK
-587 LASLSG
+587 ASLSG

-601 TKLGANAFNG
+601 TQLGASAFSG
-611 CEEIEA
+611 CEKVEA

-625 DIPSNAFDG
+625 DIPKDAFDG
-634 CRKLT
+634 CKPK

-645 RQEDV
+645 RREDV
-650 KIPKIDRVTVTYT
+650 TIPEIDGVTVTYT
-663 IPSLTADDDKV
+663 IPSLTADNDKV
-674 STATD
+674 SNAEG
-679 ALSLQDAVKQAA
+679 ALSLQQAVNQA
-691 TNGTPVT
+691 NGTPVT

-708 VTITAEQKVEITAT
+708 VRIAAGQRVEITAN
-722 ENHNIFGNK
+722 ENCNIFGNK
-731 DQNLA
+731 DENLA
-736 NLFVVEAGGELSL
+736 NLFVVEEGGELSL

-769 KTTINGNVVIEK
+769 KTTIDGNVVIEK
-781 STLEGNNIGVIEDKG
+781 STLEGDSMGVIEDNG
-796 SSAKLILENGTI
+796 SSAELILENGTI

-813 RGAHSASIRVTEG
+813 RGAHSASIRVTKG
-826 ASFTMNGGTIR
+826 ASFTMNGGTIQ
-837 DNIANTSSSDSSS
+837 DNIANTPSSDSSS

-859 TFTMNEGSICNNSGQ
+859 TFTMNRGSICNNSGQ
-874 CGTAVYLTASNDAK
+874 CGTAVYLTASSNAAK

-902 SHSYTSDSTP
+902 SHSYTPYSTP

-918 KYSAEFVLNN
+918 KYSAEFVLNE

-943 VAVMDELPTKEHGT
+943 VAVMDELPTEEHGT
-957 AFTMYSGTISNN
+957 AFTMNGGTISNN

-979 GIYSCSNRVS
+979 GIYSCSNYVS

-1012 QIYTTLHIQNALI
+1012 EIYTTLHIENALI

-1046 YMQNG
+1046 YMQDG

-1102 APPGNLGTSGQ
+1102 APAGNRGTSGQ
-1113 GTRYNAVEYAKRV
+1113 GTRYNTVEYAKRV

-1137 LKSVVSDGVSIPAVG
+1137 LKSVVSDGVSIPATG

-1176 GEATSLSN
+1176 GEATSLSY
-1184 SISVKKVWDNPG
+1184 SISVKKAWDNPG

-1206 IHLKERDTGDVVST
+1206 IHLKERDTGDIVST
-1220 AELTSE
+1220 AELTGE
-1226 NGWQYTFTD
+1226 NGWQHTFTD
-1235 LPLSPNHYTVTEQP
+1235 LPLSPDHYTVTEQP

-1326 TYIFEDLPES
+1326 TYIFEDLPEGT
-1336 SYSVTEDAVPG
+1336 YSVTEDAVPG

-1369 LDPEPIEPIPPVD
+1369 LYPEPIEPIDPIPPVD

-1392 IVPETTGNEPSPPS
+1392 IVPGTTGNEPNPPS

-1415 TEPTEESTEERSA
+1415 TEPTEESTEESTEERSA

-1436 IKETQETPSVSAKP
+1436 IKETQETSSVSAKP

-1466 MFAGVG
+1466 MFAGAG

>member
-1 MEAGCTIFLRWY
+1 
-13 TPPCGTRFAAHEHND
+13 
-28 NAKERNT
+28 
-35 AMKKRLLAG
+35 MKKRLLAG

-72 WEGAA
+72 REDIA
-77 DFTDDSYS
+77 DFTDDSYSSGYS

-98 LDEEVDDTAAEV
+98 LDEEVDDTAAKV
-110 VAEED
+110 IAEED

-124 DKAADSIEETEPE
+124 DRAADSIEETESE
-137 DEVQV
+137 DEVQDT
-142 SDAAKD
+142 DAAED
-148 RNDLEN
+148 RNDREDS
-154 PDEETESDT
+154 DEETRSGT
-163 QNPWEAGPSDAETE
+163 NPGETGPSDAETE
-177 EDVPDSWEETPKIDS
+177 EDVSDSWEETPKIDS

-204 SYYDDN
+204 SYYDDD
-210 ALEEEMDDDIALLA
+210 ASEEEMDDDIALLA
-224 AGKTMAHENYA
+224 AGKTMAHEDYA
-235 YTDVSGTK
+235 YTDVSSGTE
-243 YTVDLYTDHTATI
+243 YMVDLYTDHTAKI
-256 WELTTSS
+256 WKLTTSS
-263 GEAEC
+263 GGAEC

-273 IYYTGDDGVQEPAP
+273 IYYTDDDDVPEPTP
-287 YTVTELSLSYYSGV
+287 YTVTELRFSPYGNSV
-301 TSDNNNYTSL
+301 TSVNNNYTAL

-316 LTDIRRSLS
+316 LTDIGGSLS

-345 LQNMMELKTLT
+345 LQYMKELRTLT
-356 FDEGVEEI
+356 FEEGVEEI

-373 TKLETIHL
+373 KNLTTIHL

-416 FSKCTSLKS
+416 FSECTSLKS
-425 IELPASITTIPR
+425 ITLPASITTIP
-437 SMFAGCSALE
+437 SYMFAGCSALE

-459 NGAFGSVTDWNG
+459 NSAFKS
-471 HETADT
+471 DT

-492 DRAFYGCSALTTVD
+492 DRAFYGCSALKTVD
-506 LHNVTTMEYGA
+506 LHSVTTMEYGA
-517 FQGCKEL
+517 FQGCDAL
-524 SGEIDLSK
+524 SGEIDLSN
-532 LEVIPGN
+532 LEEIPGH
-539 AFCYDSKITS
+539 AFCYDPNITS
-549 VITCPTLKSI
+549 VITCPTLRSI

-565 WAGISTIS
+565 WADISTIS
-573 LPETLN
+573 LPETLK
-579 SIGEYTFF
+579 SIGTYTFYK
-587 LASLSG
+587 ASLSG

-601 TKLGANAFNG
+601 TQLGASAFSG
-611 CEEIEA
+611 CEKVEA

-625 DIPSNAFDG
+625 DIPKDAFDG
-634 CRKLT
+634 CKPK

-645 RQEDV
+645 RREDV
-650 KIPKIDRVTVTYT
+650 TIPKIDGVTVTYT
-663 IPSLTADDDKV
+663 IPSLEATDDKV
-674 STATD
+674 SNAEG
-679 ALSLQDAVKQAA
+679 ALSLQQAVDQA
-691 TNGTPVT
+691 NGPVT
-698 IEKDIRLDEP
+698 IEIEKNICLDES
-708 VTITAEQKVEITAT
+708 VRIIAGQRVEITA
-722 ENHNIFGNK
+722 NANCNIFGNK
-731 DQNLA
+731 DENVK
-736 NLFVVEAGGELSL
+736 NLFVVEPGGELSL

-769 KTTINGNVVIEK
+769 KTTIDGNVVIEK
-781 STLEGNNIGVIEDKG
+781 STLEGDSMGVIEDNG
-796 SSAKLILENGTI
+796 SSAELILENGTI

-813 RGAHSASIRVTEG
+813 RGARSASIRVTEG
-826 ASFTMNGGTIR
+826 ASFTMNGGTIQ
-837 DNIANTSSSDSSS
+837 DNIANTPSSDSSS

-859 TFTMNEGSICNNSGQ
+859 TFTMNGGSICNNSGQ
-874 CGTAVYLTASNDAK
+874 CGTAVYLTASSNAAK

-902 SHSYTSDSTP
+902 SHSYTPYSTP

-918 KYSAEFVLNN
+918 KYSAEFVLNE

-943 VAVMDELPTKEHGT
+943 VAVMDELPTEEHGT
-957 AFTMYSGTISNN
+957 AFTMNGGTISNN

-979 GIYSCSNRVS
+979 GIYSCSNYVS

-1012 QIYTTLHIQNALI
+1012 EIYTTLHIENALI

-1046 YMQNG
+1046 YMQDG

-1102 APPGNLGTSGQ
+1102 APAGNRGTSGQ

-1137 LKSVVSDGVSIPAVG
+1137 LKSVVSDGVSIPATG

-1176 GEATSLSN
+1176 GEETSLSY
-1184 SISVKKVWDNPG
+1184 SISVKKAWDNPG
-1196 YEDTQPSGVT
+1196 YEDTQPSSVT
-1206 IHLKERDTGDVVST
+1206 IHLKERDTGDIVST
-1220 AELTSE
+1220 AELTGE
-1226 NGWQYTFTD
+1226 NGWQHTFTD

-1326 TYIFEDLPES
+1326 TYIFEDLPEGN
-1336 SYSVTEDAVPG
+1336 YSVTEDAVPG
-1347 YETLI
+1347 YKTLI

-1369 LDPEPIEPIPPVD
+1369 LYPEPIEPIDPIPPVD

-1392 IVPETTGNEPSPPS
+1392 IVPGTTGNEPNPPS

-1415 TEPTEESTEERSA
+1415 TEPTEESTEERST
-1428 ESDPEESP
+1428 ESDPQESP

-1466 MFAGVG
+1466 MFAGAG

>member
-1 MEAGCTIFLRWY
+1 
-13 TPPCGTRFAAHEHND
+13 
-28 NAKERNT
+28 
-35 AMKKRLLAG
+35 MKKRLLAG

-72 WEGAA
+72 REDIA
-77 DFTDDSYS
+77 DYTDDSYSSGYS

-110 VAEED
+110 IAEED

-124 DKAADSIEETEPE
+124 DRAADSIEETEPE
-137 DEVQV
+137 DEVQNT
-142 SDAAKD
+142 DAAED
-148 RNDLEN
+148 RNDREDS
-154 PDEETESDT
+154 DEETKSGT
-163 QNPWEAGPSDAETE
+163 NPGETGPSDAETE

-204 SYYDDN
+204 SYYDDD
-210 ALEEEMDDDIALLA
+210 ASEEEMDDDIALLA
-224 AGKTMAHENYA
+224 AGKTMAHEDYA
-235 YTDVSGTK
+235 YTDVSSGTE
-243 YTVDLYTDHTATI
+243 YMVDLYTDHTAKI
-256 WELTTSS
+256 WKLITSS
-263 GEAEC
+263 GGAEC

-273 IYYTGDDGVQEPAP
+273 IYYTDDDDVPEPTP
-287 YTVTELSLSYYSGV
+287 YTVTELRFSPYGNSV
-301 TSDNNNYTSL
+301 TSVNNNYTAL

-316 LTDIRRSLS
+316 LTDIGGSLS

-345 LQNMMELKTLT
+345 LQYMKQLRTLT
-356 FDEGVEEI
+356 FEEGVEEI

-373 TKLETIHL
+373 KNLTTIHL

-416 FSKCTSLKS
+416 FSECTSLKS
-425 IELPASITTIPR
+425 IELPASITTIP
-437 SMFAGCSALE
+437 SYMFAGCSALE

-459 NGAFGSVTDWNG
+459 NSAFKS
-471 HETADT
+471 DT

-492 DRAFYGCSALTTVD
+492 DRAFYGCSALKTVD
-506 LHNVTTMEYGA
+506 LHSVTTMEYGA
-517 FQGCKEL
+517 FQGCDAL
-524 SGEIDLSK
+524 SGEIDLSN
-532 LEVIPGN
+532 LEEIPGN
-539 AFCYDSKITS
+539 AFCYDPNITS
-549 VITCPTLKSI
+549 VITCPTLRSI

-565 WAGISTIS
+565 WADISTIS
-573 LPETLN
+573 LPETLK
-579 SIGEYTFF
+579 SIGTYTFYK
-587 LASLSG
+587 ASLSG

-601 TKLGANAFNG
+601 TQLGASAFSG
-611 CEEIEA
+611 CEKVEA

-625 DIPSNAFDG
+625 DIPKDAFDG
-634 CRKLT
+634 CTNLK

-645 RQEDV
+645 RREDV
-650 KIPKIDRVTVTYT
+650 TIPKIDGVTVTYT
-663 IPSLTADDDKV
+663 IPSLTADNDKV
-674 STATD
+674 SNAEG
-679 ALSLQDAVKQAA
+679 ALSLQQAVDQA
-691 TNGTPVT
+691 NGPVT
-698 IEKDIRLDEP
+698 IEIEKDIRLDEP
-708 VTITAEQKVEITAT
+708 VRIAAGQRVEITAN
-722 ENHNIFGNK
+722 ENCNIFGNK
-731 DQNLA
+731 DENLA
-736 NLFVVEAGGELSL
+736 NLFVVEEGGELSL

-769 KTTINGNVVIEK
+769 KTTIDGNVVIEK
-781 STLEGNNIGVIEDKG
+781 STLEGDSMGVIEDNG
-796 SSAKLILENGTI
+796 SSAELILENGTI

-813 RGAHSASIRVTEG
+813 RGALSASIRVTEG
-826 ASFTMNGGTIR
+826 ASFTMNGGTIQ
-837 DNIANTSSSDSSS
+837 DNIANTPSSDSSS

-874 CGTAVYLTASNDAK
+874 CGTAVYLTASNNAAK

-902 SHSYTSDSTP
+902 SRSYTPYSTP

-928 GTITGNCAYGGAGGG
+928 GTITGNCAHGGAGGG
-943 VAVMDELPTKEHGT
+943 VAVMDELPREEHGT
-957 AFTMYSGTISNN
+957 AFTMNGGTISNN

-979 GIYSCSNRVS
+979 GIYSCSNHVS

-1012 QIYTTLHIQNALI
+1012 EIYTTLHIENALI

-1046 YMQNG
+1046 YMQDG

-1102 APPGNLGTSGQ
+1102 APAGNRGTSGQ
-1113 GTRYNAVEYAKRV
+1113 GTRYNTVEYAKRV

-1137 LKSVVSDGVSIPAVG
+1137 LKSVVSDGVSIPATG

-1176 GEATSLSN
+1176 GEATSLSY
-1184 SISVKKVWDNPG
+1184 SISVKKAWDNPG

-1206 IHLKERDTGDVVST
+1206 IHLKERDTGDIVST
-1220 AELTSE
+1220 AELTGE
-1226 NGWQYTFTD
+1226 NGWQHTFTD
-1235 LPLSPNHYTVTEQP
+1235 LPLSPDHYTVTEQP

-1326 TYIFEDLPES
+1326 TYIFEDLPEGT
-1336 SYSVTEDAVPG
+1336 YSVTEDAVPG

-1369 LDPEPIEPIPPVD
+1369 LYPEPIEPIDPIPPVD

-1392 IVPETTGNEPSPPS
+1392 IVPGTTGNEPNPPS

-1415 TEPTEESTEERSA
+1415 TEPTEESTEESTEERSA

-1436 IKETQETPSVSAKP
+1436 IKETQETSSVSAKP

-1466 MFAGVG
+1466 MFAGAG

>member
-1 MEAGCTIFLRWY
+1 
-13 TPPCGTRFAAHEHND
+13 
-28 NAKERNT
+28 
-35 AMKKRLLAG
+35 MKKRLLAG

-72 WEGAA
+72 REDIA
-77 DFTDDSYS
+77 DYTDDSYSSGYS

-98 LDEEVDDTAAEV
+98 LDEEVDDTAAKV
-110 VAEED
+110 IAEED

-124 DKAADSIEETEPE
+124 DRAADSIEETESE
-137 DEVQV
+137 DEVQDT
-142 SDAAKD
+142 DAAED
-148 RNDLEN
+148 RNDREDS
-154 PDEETESDT
+154 DEETRSGT
-163 QNPWEAGPSDAETE
+163 NPGETGPSDAETE
-177 EDVPDSWEETPKIDS
+177 EDVSDSWEETPKIDS

-204 SYYDDN
+204 SYYDDD
-210 ALEEEMDDDIALLA
+210 ASEEEMDDDIALLA
-224 AGKTMAHENYA
+224 AGKTMAHEDYA
-235 YTDVSGTK
+235 YTDVSSGTE
-243 YTVDLYTDHTATI
+243 YMVDLYTDHTAKI
-256 WELTTSS
+256 WKLTTSS

-273 IYYTGDDGVQEPAP
+273 IYYTDDDDVPEPTP
-287 YTVTELSLSYYSGV
+287 YTVTELRFSPYGNSV
-301 TSDNNNYTSL
+301 TSVNNNYTAL

-316 LTDIRRSLS
+316 LTDIGGSLS

-345 LQNMMELKTLT
+345 LQYMKQLRTLT
-356 FDEGVEEI
+356 FEEGVEEI

-373 TKLETIHL
+373 KNLTTIHL

-416 FSKCTSLKS
+416 FSECTSLKS
-425 IELPASITTIPR
+425 ITLPASITTIP
-437 SMFAGCSALE
+437 SYMFAGCSALE

-459 NGAFGSVTDWNG
+459 NSAFKS
-471 HETADT
+471 DT

-492 DRAFYGCSALTTVD
+492 DRAFYGCSALKTVD
-506 LHNVTTMEYGA
+506 LHSVTTMEYGA
-517 FQGCKEL
+517 FQGCDAL
-524 SGEIDLSK
+524 SGEIDLSN
-532 LEVIPGN
+532 LEEIPGH
-539 AFCYDSKITS
+539 AFCYDPNITS
-549 VITCPTLKSI
+549 VITCPTLRSI

-565 WAGISTIS
+565 WADISTIS

-579 SIGEYTFF
+579 SIGTYTFYK
-587 LASLSG
+587 ASLSG

-601 TKLGANAFNG
+601 TQLGASAFSG
-611 CEEIEA
+611 CEKVEA

-625 DIPSNAFDG
+625 DIPKDAFDG
-634 CRKLT
+634 CKPK

-645 RQEDV
+645 RREDV
-650 KIPKIDRVTVTYT
+650 HIPEIDGVTVTYT
-663 IPSLTADDDKV
+663 IPSLTADNDKV
-674 STATD
+674 SNAEG
-679 ALSLQDAVKQAA
+679 ALSLQEAVDQA
-691 TNGTPVT
+691 NGTPVT

-708 VTITAEQKVEITAT
+708 VRIAAGQRVEITANAN
-722 ENHNIFGNK
+722 ENYNLFGNK
-731 DQNLA
+731 DEKPT
-736 NLFVVEAGGELSL
+736 NLFVVDEGGELSL

-769 KTTINGNVVIEK
+769 KTTIDGNVVIEK
-781 STLEGNNIGVIEDKG
+781 STLEGDSMGVIEDNG
-796 SSAKLILENGTI
+796 SSAELILENGTI

-813 RGAHSASIRVTEG
+813 RGALSASIRVTEG
-826 ASFTMNGGTIR
+826 ASFTMNGGTIQ

-859 TFTMNEGSICNNSGQ
+859 TFTMNRGSICNNSGQ
-874 CGTAVYLTASNDAK
+874 CGTAVYLTASSNAAK

-902 SHSYTSDSTP
+902 SRSYTPNSTP

-928 GTITGNCAYGGAGGG
+928 GTITGNCAHGGAGGG
-943 VAVMDELPTKEHGT
+943 VAVMDELPTEEHGT
-957 AFTMYSGTISNN
+957 AFTMNGGTISNN

-979 GIYSCSNRVS
+979 GIYSCSNCVS

-999 AYDGGGVYSEGNT
+999 AYDGGGIYSEGNT
-1012 QIYTTLHIQNALI
+1012 EIYTTLHIQNALI

-1046 YMQNG
+1046 YMQDG

-1102 APPGNLGTSGQ
+1102 APAGNRGTSGQ
-1113 GTRYNAVEYAKRV
+1113 GTRYNTVEYAKRV

-1137 LKSVVSDGVSIPAVG
+1137 LKSVVSDGVSIPATG

-1176 GEATSLSN
+1176 GEATSLSY
-1184 SISVKKVWDNPG
+1184 SISVKKAWDNPG

-1206 IHLKERDTGDVVST
+1206 IHLKERDTGDIVST
-1220 AELTSE
+1220 AELTGE
-1226 NGWQYTFTD
+1226 NGWQHTFTD
-1235 LPLSPNHYTVTEQP
+1235 LPLSPDHYTVTEQP

-1326 TYIFEDLPES
+1326 TYIFEDLPEGT
-1336 SYSVTEDAVPG
+1336 YSVTEDAVPG

-1369 LDPEPIEPIPPVD
+1369 LYPEPIEPIDPIPPVD

-1392 IVPETTGNEPSPPS
+1392 IVPGTTGNEPNPPS

-1415 TEPTEESTEERSA
+1415 TEPTEESTEESTEERSA

-1436 IKETQETPSVSAKP
+1436 IKETQETPSVSADP

-1466 MFAGVG
+1466 MFAGAG

>member
-1 MEAGCTIFLRWY
+1 
-13 TPPCGTRFAAHEHND
+13 
-28 NAKERNT
+28 
-35 AMKKRLLAG
+35 MKKRLLAG

-72 WEGAA
+72 REDIA
-77 DFTDDSYS
+77 DYTDDSYSSGYS

-110 VAEED
+110 IAEED

-124 DKAADSIEETEPE
+124 DRAADSIEETEPE
-137 DEVQV
+137 DEVQNT
-142 SDAAKD
+142 DAAED
-148 RNDLEN
+148 RNDREY
-154 PDEETESDT
+154 PDEETKSGT
-163 QNPWEAGPSDAETE
+163 NPGEAGPSDAETE

-204 SYYDDN
+204 SYYDDD
-210 ALEEEMDDDIALLA
+210 ASEEEMDDDIALLA
-224 AGKTMAHENYA
+224 AGKTMAHEDYA
-235 YTDVSGTK
+235 YTDVSSGTE
-243 YTVDLYTDHTATI
+243 YMVDLYTDHTAKI
-256 WELTTSS
+256 WKLTTSS

-273 IYYTGDDGVQEPAP
+273 IYYTDDDGVPEPNP
-287 YTVTELSLSYYSGV
+287 YTVTELRFSPYGNSV
-301 TSDNNNYTSL
+301 TSVNNNYTAL

-316 LTDIRRSLS
+316 LTDIGGSLS

-345 LQNMMELKTLT
+345 LQYMKQLRTLT
-356 FDEGVEEI
+356 FEEGVEEI

-373 TKLETIHL
+373 KSLTTIHL

-416 FSKCTSLKS
+416 FSECTSLES
-425 IELPASITTIPR
+425 IELPASITTIP
-437 SMFAGCSALE
+437 SYMFAGCSALE
-447 RVTAKGTITAIG
+447 RVTVKGTITAIG
-459 NGAFGSVTDWNG
+459 NSAFKS
-471 HETADT
+471 DT

-492 DRAFYGCSALTTVD
+492 DRAFYGCSALETVD
-506 LHNVTTMEYGA
+506 LHSVTTMEYAA
-517 FQGCKEL
+517 FQGCDAL
-524 SGEIDLSK
+524 SGEIDLSN
-532 LEVIPGN
+532 LEVIPGH
-539 AFCYDSKITS
+539 AFCYDPNITS
-549 VITCPTLKSI
+549 VVTCPTLRSI

-579 SIGEYTFF
+579 SIGTYTFYK
-587 LASLSG
+587 ASLSG

-601 TKLGANAFNG
+601 TQLGASAFSG
-611 CEEIEA
+611 CEKVEA

-625 DIPSNAFDG
+625 DIPKDAFDG
-634 CRKLT
+634 CKPK

-645 RQEDV
+645 RREDV
-650 KIPKIDRVTVTYT
+650 TIPEIDGVTVTYT
-663 IPSLTADDDKV
+663 IPSLTADNDKV
-674 STATD
+674 SNAEG
-679 ALSLQDAVKQAA
+679 ALSLQQAVNQA
-691 TNGTPVT
+691 NGTPVT

-708 VTITAEQKVEITAT
+708 VRIAAGQRVEITAN
-722 ENHNIFGNK
+722 ENCNIFGNK
-731 DQNLA
+731 DENLA
-736 NLFVVEAGGELSL
+736 NLFVVEEGGELSL

-769 KTTINGNVVIEK
+769 KTTIDGNVVIEK
-781 STLEGNNIGVIEDKG
+781 STLEGDSMGVIEDNG
-796 SSAKLILENGTI
+796 SSAELILENGTI

-813 RGAHSASIRVTEG
+813 RGAHSASIRVTKG
-826 ASFTMNGGTIR
+826 ASFTMNGGTIQ
-837 DNIANTSSSDSSS
+837 DNIANTPSSDSSS

-859 TFTMNEGSICNNSGQ
+859 TFTMNRGSICNNSGQ
-874 CGTAVYLTASNDAK
+874 CGTAVYLTASSNAAK

-902 SHSYTSDSTP
+902 SHSYTPYSTP

-918 KYSAEFVLNN
+918 KYSAEFVLNE

-943 VAVMDELPTKEHGT
+943 VAVMDELPTEEHGT
-957 AFTMYSGTISNN
+957 AFTMNGGTISNN

-979 GIYSCSNRVS
+979 GIYSCSNHVS

-1012 QIYTTLHIQNALI
+1012 DIYTTLHIENALI

-1046 YMQNG
+1046 YMQDG

-1102 APPGNLGTSGQ
+1102 APAGNRGTSGQ
-1113 GTRYNAVEYAKRV
+1113 GTRYNTVEYAKRV

-1137 LKSVVSDGVSIPAVG
+1137 LKSVVSDGVSIPATG

-1176 GEATSLSN
+1176 GEATSLSY
-1184 SISVKKVWDNPG
+1184 SISVKKAWDNPG

-1206 IHLKERDTGDVVST
+1206 IHLKERDTGDIVST
-1220 AELTSE
+1220 AELTGE
-1226 NGWQYTFTD
+1226 NGWQHTFTD
-1235 LPLSPNHYTVTEQP
+1235 LPLSPDHYTVTEQP

-1326 TYIFEDLPES
+1326 TYIFEDLPEGT
-1336 SYSVTEDAVPG
+1336 YSVTEDAVPG

-1369 LDPEPIEPIPPVD
+1369 LYPEPIEPIDPIPPVD

-1392 IVPETTGNEPSPPS
+1392 IVPGTTGNEPNPPS

-1415 TEPTEESTEERSA
+1415 TEPTEESTDESTEERSA

-1436 IKETQETPSVSAKP
+1436 IIETQETPSVSAKP

-1466 MFAGVG
+1466 MFAGAG

>member
-1 MEAGCTIFLRWY
+1 
-13 TPPCGTRFAAHEHND
+13 
-28 NAKERNT
+28 
-35 AMKKRLLAG
+35 MKKRLLAG

-72 WEGAA
+72 REDIA
-77 DFTDDSYS
+77 DFTDDSYSSGHS

-110 VAEED
+110 IAEED

-124 DKAADSIEETEPE
+124 DRAADSIEETEPE
-137 DEVQV
+137 DEVQDT
-142 SDAAKD
+142 DAAED
-148 RNDLEN
+148 RNDREDS
-154 PDEETESDT
+154 DEETKSGT
-163 QNPWEAGPSDAETE
+163 NPGETGPSDAETE
-177 EDVPDSWEETPKIDS
+177 EDVSDSWEKTPKIDS

-204 SYYDDN
+204 SYYDDD
-210 ALEEEMDDDIALLA
+210 ASEEEMDDDIALLA
-224 AGKTMAHENYA
+224 AGKTMAHKDYA
-235 YTDVSGTK
+235 YTDVSSGTE
-243 YTVDLYTDHTATI
+243 YMVDLYTDHTAKI
-256 WELTTSS
+256 WKLTTSS
-263 GEAEC
+263 GGAEC

-273 IYYTGDDGVQEPAP
+273 IYYTGDDDVPEPTP
-287 YTVTELSLSYYSGV
+287 YTVTELRFSPYGNSV
-301 TSDNNNYTSL
+301 TSVNNNYTAL

-316 LTDIRRSLS
+316 LTDIGGSLS

-345 LQNMMELKTLT
+345 LQYMKQLRTLT
-356 FDEGVEEI
+356 FEEGVEEI

-373 TKLETIHL
+373 KNLTTIHL

-416 FSKCTSLKS
+416 FSECTSLES
-425 IELPASITTIPR
+425 IELPASITTIP
-437 SMFAGCSALE
+437 SYMFAGCSALE

-459 NGAFGSVTDWNG
+459 NSAFKS
-471 HETADT
+471 DT

-492 DRAFYGCSALTTVD
+492 DRAFYGCSALETVD
-506 LHNVTTMEYGA
+506 LHSVTTMEYAA
-517 FQGCKEL
+517 FQGCDAL
-524 SGEIDLSK
+524 SGEIDLSN
-532 LEVIPGN
+532 LEVIPGH
-539 AFCYDSKITS
+539 AFCYDPNITS
-549 VITCPTLKSI
+549 VVTCPTLRSI

-579 SIGEYTFF
+579 SIGTYTFYKS
-587 LASLSG
+587 SLSG

-601 TKLGANAFNG
+601 TQLGASAFSG
-611 CEEIEA
+611 CEKVEA

-625 DIPSNAFDG
+625 DIPKDAFDG
-634 CRKLT
+634 CKPK

-645 RQEDV
+645 RREDV
-650 KIPKIDRVTVTYT
+650 TIPKIDGVTVTYT
-663 IPSLTADDDKV
+663 IPSLEATDDKV
-674 STATD
+674 SNAEG
-679 ALSLQDAVKQAA
+679 ALSLQQAVDQA
-691 TNGTPVT
+691 NGTPVT

-708 VTITAEQKVEITAT
+708 VRIAAGQRVEITANT
-722 ENHNIFGNK
+722 NCNIFGNK
-731 DQNLA
+731 DKDLT
-736 NLFVVEAGGELSL
+736 NLFVVEEGGELSL

-769 KTTINGNVVIEK
+769 KTTIDGNVVIEK
-781 STLEGNNIGVIEDKG
+781 STLEGDSMGVIEDNG
-796 SSAKLILENGTI
+796 SSAELILENGTI

-813 RGAHSASIRVTEG
+813 RGALSASIRVTEG
-826 ASFTMNGGTIR
+826 ASFTMNGGTIQ
-837 DNIANTSSSDSSS
+837 DNIANTPSSDSSS

-874 CGTAVYLTASNDAK
+874 CGTAVYLTASNNAAK
-888 ARFTMNGG
+888 ACFTMNGG

-902 SHSYTSDSTP
+902 SRSYTPYSTP

-918 KYSAEFVLNN
+918 KHSAEFVLND
-928 GTITGNCAYGGAGGG
+928 GTIIGNCAYGGAGGG
-943 VAVMDELPTKEHGT
+943 VAVMDQLPTEEYGT
-957 AFTMYSGTISNN
+957 AFTMNGGTISNN

-979 GIYSCSNRVS
+979 GIYSCSNYVS

-1012 QIYTTLHIQNALI
+1012 EIYTTLHIENALI

-1046 YMQNG
+1046 YMQDG

-1102 APPGNLGTSGQ
+1102 APAGNRGTSGQ
-1113 GTRYNAVEYAKRV
+1113 GTRYNTVEYAKRV

-1137 LKSVVSDGVSIPAVG
+1137 LKSVVSDGVSIPATG

-1176 GEATSLSN
+1176 GEATSLSY
-1184 SISVKKVWDNPG
+1184 SISVKKAWDNPG

-1206 IHLKERDTGDVVST
+1206 IHLKERDTGDIVST
-1220 AELTSE
+1220 AELTGE

-1290 KWVNDYKWER
+1290 KWVNDYKWKR
-1300 PASIHVSLWNGDAK
+1300 PASIHVSLWNGDTK

-1326 TYIFEDLPES
+1326 TYIFEDLPEGT
-1336 SYSVTEDAVPG
+1336 YSVTEDAVPG

-1369 LDPEPIEPIPPVD
+1369 LYPEPIEPIDPIPPVD

-1392 IVPETTGNEPSPPS
+1392 IVPGTTGNEPNPPS

-1415 TEPTEESTEERSA
+1415 TEPTEESTEESTEERSA

-1436 IKETQETPSVSAKP
+1436 IKETQETPSVSADP

-1466 MFAGVG
+1466 MFAGAG

>member
-1 MEAGCTIFLRWY
+1 
-13 TPPCGTRFAAHEHND
+13 
-28 NAKERNT
+28 
-35 AMKKRLLAG
+35 MKKRLLAG

-72 WEGAA
+72 REDIA
-77 DFTDDSYS
+77 DYTDDSYSSGYS

-110 VAEED
+110 IAEED

-124 DKAADSIEETEPE
+124 DRAADSIEETEPE
-137 DEVQV
+137 DEVQNT
-142 SDAAKD
+142 DAAED
-148 RNDLEN
+148 RNDREY
-154 PDEETESDT
+154 PDEETKSGT
-163 QNPWEAGPSDAETE
+163 NPGEAGPSDAETE

-204 SYYDDN
+204 SYYDDD
-210 ALEEEMDDDIALLA
+210 ASEEEMDDDIALLA
-224 AGKTMAHENYA
+224 AGKTMAHEDYA
-235 YTDVSGTK
+235 YTDVSSGTE
-243 YTVDLYTDHTATI
+243 YMVDLYTDHTAKI
-256 WELTTSS
+256 WKLTTSS

-273 IYYTGDDGVQEPAP
+273 IYYTDDDDVPEPTP
-287 YTVTELSLSYYSGV
+287 YTVTELRFSPYGNSV
-301 TSDNNNYTSL
+301 TSVNNNYTAL

-316 LTDIRRSLS
+316 LTDIGGSLS

-345 LQNMMELKTLT
+345 LQYMKQLRTLT
-356 FDEGVEEI
+356 FEEGVEEI

-373 TKLETIHL
+373 KNLTTIHL

-416 FSKCTSLKS
+416 FSECTSLKS
-425 IELPASITTIPR
+425 ITLPASITTIP
-437 SMFAGCSALE
+437 SYMFAGCSALE

-459 NGAFGSVTDWNG
+459 NSAFKS
-471 HETADT
+471 DT

-492 DRAFYGCSALTTVD
+492 DRAFYGCSALETVD
-506 LHNVTTMEYGA
+506 LHSVTTMEYAA
-517 FQGCKEL
+517 FQGCDAL

-532 LEVIPGN
+532 LEVIPGH
-539 AFCYDSKITS
+539 AFCYDPNITS
-549 VITCPTLKSI
+549 VVTCPTLRSI

-579 SIGEYTFF
+579 SIGTYTFYK
-587 LASLSG
+587 ASLSG

-601 TKLGANAFNG
+601 TQLGASAFSG
-611 CEEIEA
+611 CEKVEA

-625 DIPSNAFDG
+625 DIPKDAFDG
-634 CRKLT
+634 CKPK

-645 RQEDV
+645 RREDV
-650 KIPKIDRVTVTYT
+650 TIPEIDGVTVTYT
-663 IPSLTADDDKV
+663 IPSLTADNDKV
-674 STATD
+674 SNAEG
-679 ALSLQDAVKQAA
+679 ALSLQQAVNQA
-691 TNGTPVT
+691 NGTPVT

-708 VTITAEQKVEITAT
+708 VRIAAGQRVEITAN
-722 ENHNIFGNK
+722 ENCNIFGNK
-731 DQNLA
+731 DENLA
-736 NLFVVEAGGELSL
+736 NLFVVEEGGELSL

-769 KTTINGNVVIEK
+769 KTTIDGNVVIEK
-781 STLEGNNIGVIEDKG
+781 STLEGDSMGVIEDNG
-796 SSAKLILENGTI
+796 SSAELILENGTI

-813 RGAHSASIRVTEG
+813 RGAHSASIRVTKG
-826 ASFTMNGGTIR
+826 ASFTMNGGTIQ
-837 DNIANTSSSDSSS
+837 DNIANTPSSDSSS

-859 TFTMNEGSICNNSGQ
+859 TFTMNRGSICNNSGQ
-874 CGTAVYLTASNDAK
+874 CGTAVYLTASSNAAK

-902 SHSYTSDSTP
+902 SHSYTPYSTP

-918 KYSAEFVLNN
+918 KYSAEFVLNE

-943 VAVMDELPTKEHGT
+943 VAVMDELPTEEHGT
-957 AFTMYSGTISNN
+957 AFTMNGGTISNN

-979 GIYSCSNRVS
+979 GIYSCSNHVS

-1012 QIYTTLHIQNALI
+1012 DIYTTLHIENALI

-1046 YMQNG
+1046 YMQDG

-1102 APPGNLGTSGQ
+1102 APAGNRGTSGQ
-1113 GTRYNAVEYAKRV
+1113 GTRYNTVEYAKRV

-1137 LKSVVSDGVSIPAVG
+1137 LKSVVSDGVSIPATG

-1176 GEATSLSN
+1176 GEATSLSY
-1184 SISVKKVWDNPG
+1184 SISVKKAWDNPG

-1206 IHLKERDTGDVVST
+1206 IHLKERDTGDIVST
-1220 AELTSE
+1220 AELTGE
-1226 NGWQYTFTD
+1226 NGWQHTFTD
-1235 LPLSPNHYTVTEQP
+1235 LPLSPDHYTVTEQP

-1326 TYIFEDLPES
+1326 TYIFEDLPEGT
-1336 SYSVTEDAVPG
+1336 YSVTEDAVPG

-1369 LDPEPIEPIPPVD
+1369 LYPEPIEPIDPIPPVD

-1392 IVPETTGNEPSPPS
+1392 IVPGTTGNEPNPPS

-1415 TEPTEESTEERSA
+1415 TEPTEESTDESTEERSA

-1436 IKETQETPSVSAKP
+1436 IKETQETPSVSANP

-1466 MFAGVG
+1466 MFAGAG

>member
-1 MEAGCTIFLRWY
+1 
-13 TPPCGTRFAAHEHND
+13 
-28 NAKERNT
+28 
-35 AMKKRLLAG
+35 MKKRLLAG

-72 WEGAA
+72 REDIA
-77 DFTDDSYS
+77 DYTDDSYSSGYS

-110 VAEED
+110 IAEED

-124 DKAADSIEETEPE
+124 DRAADSIEETEPE
-137 DEVQV
+137 DEVQDT
-142 SDAAKD
+142 DAAED
-148 RNDLEN
+148 RNDREDS
-154 PDEETESDT
+154 DEETKSGT
-163 QNPWEAGPSDAETE
+163 NPGETGPSDAETE

-204 SYYDDN
+204 SYYDDD
-210 ALEEEMDDDIALLA
+210 ASEEEMDDDIALLA
-224 AGKTMAHENYA
+224 AGKTMAHEDYA
-235 YTDVSGTK
+235 YTDVSSGTE
-243 YTVDLYTDHTATI
+243 YMVDLYTDHTAKI
-256 WELTTSS
+256 WKLTTSS

-273 IYYTGDDGVQEPAP
+273 IYYTDDDDVPEPTP
-287 YTVTELSLSYYSGV
+287 YTVTELRFSPYGNSV
-301 TSDNNNYTSL
+301 TSVNNNYTAL

-316 LTDIRRSLS
+316 LTDIGGSLS

-345 LQNMMELKTLT
+345 LQYMKQLRTLT
-356 FDEGVEEI
+356 FEEGVEEI

-373 TKLETIHL
+373 KNLTTIHL

-416 FSKCTSLKS
+416 FSECTSLES
-425 IELPASITTIPR
+425 IELPASITTIP
-437 SMFAGCSALE
+437 SYMFAGCSALE

-459 NGAFGSVTDWNG
+459 NSAFKS
-471 HETADT
+471 DT

-492 DRAFYGCSALTTVD
+492 DRAFYGCSALKTVD
-506 LHNVTTMEYGA
+506 LHSVTTMEYGA
-517 FQGCKEL
+517 FQGCDAL
-524 SGEIDLSK
+524 SGEINLSN
-532 LEVIPGN
+532 LEEIPGH
-539 AFCYDSKITS
+539 AFCYDPNITS
-549 VITCPTLKSI
+549 VITCPTLRSI

-565 WAGISTIS
+565 WADISTIS

-579 SIGEYTFF
+579 SIGTYTFYK
-587 LASLSG
+587 ASLSG

-601 TKLGANAFNG
+601 TQLGASAFSG
-611 CEEIEA
+611 CEEVNA
-617 IQIGSGLT
+617 IQIGSGLK
-625 DIPSNAFDG
+625 DIPANAFAG
-634 CRKLT
+634 CTNLK

-645 RQEDV
+645 RREDV
-650 KIPKIDRVTVTYT
+650 TIPKIDGVTVTYT
-663 IPSLTADDDKV
+663 IPSLEATDDKV
-674 STATD
+674 SNAEG
-679 ALSLQDAVKQAA
+679 ALSLQQAVDQA
-691 TNGTPVT
+691 NGPVT
-698 IEKDIRLDEP
+698 IEIEKNICLNAP
-708 VTITAEQKVEITAT
+708 VTIAKGKQVEITANAN
-722 ENHNIFGNK
+722 ENYNLFGNK
-731 DQNLA
+731 DEKPT
-736 NLFVVEAGGELSL
+736 NLFVVEEGGELSL

-769 KTTINGNVVIEK
+769 KTTIDGNVVIEK
-781 STLEGNNIGVIEDKG
+781 STLEGNDVGVIEDNG
-796 SSAKLILENGTI
+796 SSAELILENGTI

-813 RGAHSASIRVTEG
+813 RGALSASIRVTEG
-826 ASFTMNGGTIR
+826 ASFTMNGGTIQA
-837 DNIANTSSSDSSS
+837 NIANTSSSDSSS

-859 TFTMNEGSICNNSGQ
+859 TFTMNGGSICNNSGQ
-874 CGTAVYLTASNDAK
+874 CGTAVYLTASSNAAK

-896 TLSNNE
+896 SLSNNE
-902 SHSYTSDSTP
+902 SRSYTPNSTP

-918 KYSAEFVLNN
+918 KYSAEFVLND
-928 GTITGNCAYGGAGGG
+928 GTITGNCAHDGAGGG
-943 VAVMDELPTKEHGT
+943 VAVMDELPTEEHGT
-957 AFTMYSGTISNN
+957 AFTMNGGTISNN

-979 GIYSCSNRVS
+979 GIYSCSNYVS

-1012 QIYTTLHIQNALI
+1012 EIYTTLHIENALI

-1046 YMQNG
+1046 YMQDG

-1102 APPGNLGTSGQ
+1102 APPGNRGTSGQ
-1113 GTRYNAVEYAKRV
+1113 GTRYNTVEYAKRV

-1137 LKSVVSDGVSIPAVG
+1137 LKSVVSDGVSIPATG

-1176 GEATSLSN
+1176 GEATSLSY
-1184 SISVKKVWDNPG
+1184 SISVKKAWDNPG
-1196 YEDTQPSGVT
+1196 YEDTQPSSVT
-1206 IHLKERDTGDVVST
+1206 IHLKERDTGDIVST
-1220 AELTSE
+1220 AELTGE

-1270 YLTTPTPD
+1270 HLTTPTPMPD

-1326 TYIFEDLPES
+1326 TYIFEDLPEGT
-1336 SYSVTEDAVPG
+1336 YSVTEDAVPG

-1369 LDPEPIEPIPPVD
+1369 LYPEPIEPIDPIPPVD

-1392 IVPETTGNEPSPPS
+1392 IVPGTTGNEPNPPS

-1415 TEPTEESTEERSA
+1415 TEPTEESTEESTEERSA

-1436 IKETQETPSVSAKP
+1436 IKETQETSSVSAKP

-1466 MFAGVG
+1466 MFAGAG